1 MNNNQNPSDMKK
13 WFRRIVSTCLIA
25 VLINSSILPQFDY
38 IYQVHAEENDSAESN
53 AVVEEE
59 TVDGNHSQEDPE
71 TKNVQEDQTEQD
83 SQGSSTAQDS
93 VTQSPQENPVDQQIQ
108 EQGQPANVLKA
119 DNTEQRKEQEEKQK
133 EDIQQKISPELSVTL
148 TAQTDFPEGAVG
160 KINVLEGEGL
170 DNLKKSLNLYLEK
183 DKQELSEV
191 NLPMEIGFVNEAGE
205 EQEKKEQ
212 VTVTVTPGEE
222 ELYQQLKALDQE
234 EKLLLYHQKKTEEG
248 NEWEKL
254 DYQLYDKTENAPS
267 HIEFK
272 TESMSPFLFVQTTK
286 KQEEEKKET
295 PKPQESPSGGAEGT
309 ASAVSEDKVN
319 VGEFNVVFSD
329 GATKNSENQWVWNPT
344 ESASGHLFV
353 YNLSYSVSG
362 IVSDEPGALRFELP
376 LHILKD
382 RDGNWADTFECPYIL
397 KSEVQEGDDIDFV
410 YEIDEENN
418 KVIIYNDKKITTN
431 AGYIEVGYSTTKST
445 LDYKDM
451 EPSEEMTASIQVKGT
466 NGTTDEKTATGNQV
480 YIDTHATIAW
490 TQIMPTPSY
499 YSEWQSGWGDE
510 PTDADQYYYLVWE
523 IRSSVKKITSPYTFQ
538 LDDTF
543 TELSGNV
550 VGYKLSGQS
559 TFTEKNTS
567 ENNRWDGTRYDYVLT
582 RYSKT
587 EADAKFKADKSYT
600 LSNKIKATVT
610 AIDGKDAKS
619 TANASQTWTYKIQ
632 EKPEEKEPVYQIPTG
647 ALYSEKYGIYG
658 QGLRVYSS
666 QDISDYTLE
675 ELVGKTK
682 ESIDPLKFSMSMT
695 GYPYPYTLSQG
706 TEPGTEA
713 DALAGHYGK
722 KNVSYKLS
730 DDTLSLEGTPLN
742 DEDYDIRGIQW
753 SAKMRTATYNKDKKS
768 FTETAIQDYKD
779 EDKIT
784 IEVRT
789 GAKDGTD
796 AWKKAAVYS
805 MKTGSYDSTEST
817 WVTDS
822 SGGNLTFAAGV
833 KGVRLSCANAYY
845 YTTLNMDLSVSLKGT
860 ENVLEII
867 DDKTKVALNN
877 QAESTMQQDGRII
890 FQRTRS
896 GSDYIQK
903 VIPTSD
909 IRKDITQT
917 KNDKRKKRYLVNWRL
932 KAQEC
937 YTDNE
942 GVHYL
947 RQDAGTF
954 YDLLPAGAALT
965 RSSVEVQAS
974 GSKLNDGNY
983 NITLKENYK
992 DTGRTLVTIQIKEPT
1007 TTGYQVSYQ
1016 TSHGYDEIQDHGK
1029 NLLNSAAYETGNAK
1043 IASGSPDDGGSITEK
1058 NLMAGLDAASSGN
1071 KFLYAEARHHI
1082 NILMAGNNGLKKQV
1096 KNEKEDE
1103 YRSESYVN
1111 QGGNYSYRIRVANN
1125 KVTRC
1130 KNLIFYDSL
1139 ESYYNSS
1146 EQTTEVK
1153 VSDWKGTLTGIDVST
1168 LRENGIQPVVYLSTV
1183 DRMNINQHRDLT
1195 EKQEDGTPVWIEYNE
1210 FLKTHNLED
1219 AHAVA
1224 VDASKKTDGSEFIL
1238 EGQKS
1243 LSFTLYMKAP
1253 ESDSMGKADPVAY
1266 NNIYMQQ
1273 DFLHGEGVDSEGTTQ
1288 FLHQD
1293 YTSLHYRVAGDIRL
1307 KKVDE
1312 TDDTIPAS
1320 GATYLLRGTSDYGT
1334 TYETTKVSDQKGE
1347 FSFTE
1352 IEKGTYEL
1360 LETACTNDWLLNTTV
1375 YTVNVD
1381 GTGKVTMVGQ
1391 SQDANGQFLV
1401 KDAPRIHGDL
1411 HFKKINSIT
1420 ENPINGVEFLLT
1432 GTSDYGNDVFQQAV
1446 SEGKEAG
1453 KYDAGEV
1460 TFNNLELGTYKL
1472 SETKTKDGYI
1482 LSRTEWTV
1490 QVNESGMVILRN
1502 PDGSEVKRDTDSTY
1516 LITNEPLHSIQ
1527 FIKTSTYG
1535 TNNTLTGAEFSLT
1548 GISDYGTNTDET
1560 GVSGEDGIVTIKGLE
1575 PGTYQLKETKA
1586 PENYELNTTIY
1597 TVVVKSNGDFTIDG
1611 LQKVTI
1617 GKAQIY
1623 DFKNIPTGGVVKLT
1637 KIWKDSKTNADRK
1650 IPDMTISAKKPSKNL
1665 KGYTITFVA
1674 NGGTFASGETTNE
1687 MVYSKDGKLVAGT
1700 YYKPTNGGSSFIGWY
1715 TEAING
1721 TEYEVDESGKPVT
1734 NLTEDIVVYAHY
1746 KPPMKY
1752 AVAIYGIG
1760 VDDVYDEATGN
1771 ISKGGLT
1778 FGPALGKKYVQS
1790 FKRHDPSGTTA
1801 EGHAHRC
1808 VHDDDWNTIIEW
1820 NTIDPYVY
1828 EQCIEE
1834 GCTHSVAL
1842 SKNTTTTILSEQFDP
1857 IKETGDGPST
1867 LYYELVTNNGNCY
1880 ENLRWHPNGGEE
1892 GTNKDG
1898 WGATRIRA
1906 MLNGADELTD
1916 KSEDNYSSEAAS
1928 DVHKSASVYTEGNCL
1943 LATFPQELQ
1952 DAIGARQVKY
1962 DSVYNQK
1969 TEENLKTS
1977 NDKLWLFSSNEVA
1990 DTIEDSCWNHLLE
2003 GTVYKKFINTNEKS
2017 NNARRPCYV
2026 KSKTGDAIYNFSSA
2040 WLRSSYGY
2048 LNYYALDLDYEGSVN
2063 GNYASNYVDGVS
2075 VGFTL
2080 KR

>member
-1 MNNNQNPSDMKK
+1 MNNNQNPSDKRK
-13 WFRRIVSTCLIA
+13 WYRRILSVCLIIA
-25 VLINSSILPQFDY
+25 MVNSSILPHFEH
-38 IYQVHAEENDSAESN
+38 IGQVQAEEIDPAEVDAVPEDETPENDN
-53 AVVEEE
+53 L
-59 TVDGNHSQEDPE
+59 QEQSE
-71 TKNVQEDQTEQD
+71 VQ
-83 SQGSSTAQDS
+83 
-93 VTQSPQENPVDQQIQ
+93 PQEAQESQKPQETTADQ
-108 EQGQPANVLKA
+108 EQAQPANVLQA
-119 DNTEQRKEQEEKQK
+119 DNSAQREEQEEKQK
-133 EDIQQKISPELSVTL
+133 ADAQQKISPELSVTL
-148 TAQTDFPEGAVG
+148 TAQTDFPENAVG

-183 DKQELSEV
+183 DKQELLEV
-191 NLPMEIGFVNEAGE
+191 HLPMEIGFVNEAGE

-222 ELYQQLKALDQE
+222 ELYQQLKALNQE
-234 EKLLLYHQKKTEEG
+234 KKLLLYHQKKTEEG

-254 DYQLYDKTENAPS
+254 DYQFYDKTEDAPAY
-267 HIEFK
+267 IEFK
-272 TESMSPFLFVQTTK
+272 TESMSPFLFVETTE
-286 KQEEEKKET
+286 KQEEEKKEEKT
-295 PKPQESPSGGAEGT
+295 EAPKLQKSPSSTVAGET
-309 ASAVSEDKVN
+309 ASEVSEDKVN
-319 VGEFNVVFSD
+319 VDDFNVVFSD
-329 GATKNSENQWVWNPT
+329 GATKNSSGHWVWNPT

-410 YEIDEENN
+410 YEIDEASN
-418 KVIIYNDKKITTN
+418 KVIISNYKKITTNN

-451 EPSEEMTASIQVKGT
+451 EPSDKMTASIQVKGT
-466 NGTTDEKTATGNQV
+466 NGTSDEKTATGDPV

-490 TQIMPTPSY
+490 TQKMPNPSY
-499 YSEWQSGWGDE
+499 YQEWQSGWGDK
-510 PTDADQYYYLVWE
+510 PADAEQYYYLVWE

-559 TFTEKNTS
+559 TFTKKNTS

-587 EADAKFKADKSYT
+587 EADAKFKADKSYM

-610 AIDGKDAKS
+610 AMDRKDS
-619 TANASQTWTYKIQ
+619 STTANASQTWTYKIQ
-632 EKPEEKEPVYQIPTG
+632 EKPEEKDQVYQIPTG

-658 QGLRVYSS
+658 QDSRVSSS

-675 ELVGKTK
+675 EFVRKTK
-682 ESIDPLKFSMSMT
+682 TSIEALKFSTYLT

-713 DALAGHYGK
+713 DALADRYGK
-722 KNVSYKLS
+722 KSVSYELK
-730 DDTLSLEGTPLN
+730 DDTLSLEGTPLK
-742 DEDYDIRGIQW
+742 DEDYDVLGIQW
-753 SAKMRTATYNKDKKS
+753 SAKMRTATYNKAKKS
-768 FTETAIQDYKD
+768 FTETAIEDYKD
-779 EDKIT
+779 EDKVT
-784 IEVRT
+784 IEVRI
-789 GAKDGTD
+789 GAKDGAD

-805 MKTGSYDSTEST
+805 MKTGGYEST
-817 WVTDS
+817 DTKWVTDS

-833 KGVRLSCANAYY
+833 KGVRLSCENAYY
-845 YTTLNMDLSVSLKGT
+845 YTTLNMDLSVALKGT
-860 ENVLEII
+860 EHVRGII
-867 DDKTKVALNN
+867 GEKTKVELNN

-903 VIPTSD
+903 MIPTSD

-917 KNDKRKKRYLVNWRL
+917 KNDKRKKRYLVNWRVQV
-932 KAQEC
+932 QER

-942 GVHYL
+942 GSHYL

-974 GSKLNDGNY
+974 RAKLNDGNY
-983 NITLKENYK
+983 NVILKENYK

-1007 TTGYQVSYQ
+1007 TTGYQISYQ
-1016 TSHGYDEIQDHGK
+1016 TSHDYDAIQDHGK
-1029 NLLNSAAYETGNAK
+1029 NLLNSVAYETGNAK
-1043 IASGSPDDGGSITEK
+1043 IASGSSDDGGSITEK

-1071 KFLYAEARHHI
+1071 KFLYAEARHYM
-1082 NILMAGNNGLKKQV
+1082 NVLMAGNNGLKKQV

-1103 YRSESYVN
+1103 YRNESYVN

-1146 EQTTEVK
+1146 NQTEEVK
-1153 VSDWKGTLTGIDVST
+1153 KSDWKGTLTGIDVST

-1183 DRMNINQHRDLT
+1183 DRMNLNHHHDLT

-1210 FLKTHNLED
+1210 FLKTHKLED

-1253 ESDSMGKADPVAY
+1253 ESDSTGKADPAAY

-1273 DFLHGEGVDSEGTTQ
+1273 DFLHGEDADSAGTQQ

-1293 YTSLHYRVAGDIRL
+1293 YTSLHYRVAGDIML

-1334 TYETTKVSDQKGE
+1334 TYETTKVSDRKGE

-1352 IEKGTYEL
+1352 VEKGTYEL

-1375 YTVNVD
+1375 YTVKIDEKGN
-1381 GTGKVTMVGQ
+1381 VTMEGQ
-1391 SQDANGQFLV
+1391 SKDANGQFLV

-1420 ENPINGVEFLLT
+1420 KNPINGVEFLLT
-1432 GTSDYGNDVFQQAV
+1432 GTSDYGNDVFQQAS
-1446 SEGKEAG
+1446 SEGEDAG
-1453 KYDAGEV
+1453 KNEAGEV

-1472 SETKTKDGYI
+1472 SETKTKEGYI

-1502 PDGSEVKRDTDSTY
+1502 SDGSEVKRDTDSTY
-1516 LITNEPLHSIQ
+1516 LITNEPLHSIS

-1535 TNNTLTGAEFSLT
+1535 KNITLTDAEFSLT

-1586 PENYELNTTIY
+1586 PKNYELNTTIY
-1597 TVVVKSNGDFTIDG
+1597 TVVVNSNGDFTIDG
-1611 LQKVTI
+1611 LQKI
-1617 GKAQIY
+1617 KMGLAEIY

-1637 KIWKDSKTNADRK
+1637 KIWKDSKTNEDRT
-1650 IPDMTISAKKPSKNL
+1650 IPDMTISTKKPSKNL
-1665 KGYTITFVA
+1665 KGYTITFDA
-1674 NGGTFASGETTNE
+1674 NGGIFASGATTNE
-1687 MVYSKDGKLVAGT
+1687 MVYSKDGTIVEGT
-1700 YYKPTNGGSSFIGWY
+1700 YALPKQEGNSFIGWY
-1715 TEAING
+1715 TKAKDG
-1721 TEYEVDESGKPVT
+1721 TEYEVDASSGKPVP
-1734 NLTEDIVVYAHY
+1734 NLTEDITVYAHY
-1746 KPPMKY
+1746 KPSKPPMKY
-1752 AVAIYGIG
+1752 AVAIYGICVDQLESGDAG
-1760 VDDVYDEATGN
+1760 V
-1771 ISKGGLT
+1771 T
-1778 FGPALGKKYVQS
+1778 FGPALGENYVQR
-1790 FKRHDPSGTTA
+1790 FKSHNPTGTT
-1801 EGHAHRC
+1801 EIGKNVHRC
-1808 VHDDDWNTIIEW
+1808 VHNDDWKTIIEW
-1820 NTIDPYVY
+1820 NTKDPYVY
-1828 EQCIEE
+1828 EQCIAE

-1857 IKETGDGPST
+1857 IKETGDGPSA

-1880 ENLRWHPNGGEE
+1880 ENLRWHPNGGSY

-1906 MLNGADELTD
+1906 MLNGADGWTD
-1916 KSEDNYSSEAAS
+1916 TGENNYSYYASS
-1928 DVHKSASVYTEGNCL
+1928 DVKKSASIYTADNCL
-1943 LATFPQELQ
+1943 FATFPKELQ
-1952 DAIGARQVKY
+1952 EAIGARQVKY
-1962 DSVYNQK
+1962 DSVYDQKDKKNQK
-1969 TEENLKTS
+1969 TT

-1990 DTIEDSCWNHLLE
+1990 STIDSFYYDHPLE
-2003 GTVYKKFINTNEKS
+2003 GSVYEKYYETGRGSNDARVPWYVDSNTG
-2017 NNARRPCYV
+2017 NAN
-2026 KSKTGDAIYNFSSA
+2026 GDTHWA

-2048 LNYYALDLDYEGSVN
+2048 SDSRALSLYSEGYISYGSANYYC
-2063 GNYASNYVDGVS
+2063 GVS

>member
-1 MNNNQNPSDMKK
+1 MNNNQNPSDKRK
-13 WFRRIVSTCLIA
+13 WYRRILSVCLIIA
-25 VLINSSILPQFDY
+25 MVNSSILPHFEH
-38 IYQVHAEENDSAESN
+38 IGQVQAEEIDPAEVDAVDAVPEDETPENDN
-53 AVVEEE
+53 L
-59 TVDGNHSQEDPE
+59 QEQSE
-71 TKNVQEDQTEQD
+71 VQ
-83 SQGSSTAQDS
+83 
-93 VTQSPQENPVDQQIQ
+93 PQEAQESQKPQETTADQ
-108 EQGQPANVLKA
+108 EQAQPANVLQA
-119 DNTEQRKEQEEKQK
+119 DNSAQREEQKEKQK
-133 EDIQQKISPELSVTL
+133 TDAQQKISQELSVTL
-148 TAQTDFPEGAVG
+148 TAQTDFPENAVG

-183 DKQELSEV
+183 DKQELLEV
-191 NLPMEIGFVNEAGE
+191 HLPMEIGFVNEAGE

-222 ELYQQLKALDQE
+222 ELYQQLKALNQE

-254 DYQLYDKTENAPS
+254 DYQFYDKTEDAPAY
-267 HIEFK
+267 IEFK
-272 TESMSPFLFVQTTK
+272 TESMSPFLFVETTE
-286 KQEEEKKET
+286 KQEEEKKEA
-295 PKPQESPSGGAEGT
+295 PKLQKSPSSTVAGET
-309 ASAVSEDKVN
+309 ASVASEDKVN
-319 VGEFNVVFSD
+319 VNTLNVDFSD
-329 GATKNSENQWVWNPT
+329 GATKNSAGRWVWNPT

-353 YNLSYSVSG
+353 YELSYSVSG
-362 IVSDEPGALRFELP
+362 TVSDEPESLRFALP

-382 RDGNWADTFECPYIL
+382 RNGNWADTFECPYIS
-397 KSEVQEGDDIDFV
+397 KSEAQKGDDVDFV
-410 YEIDEENN
+410 YEIDEKNN
-418 KVIIYNDKKITTN
+418 KIIISNYKKITTS

-451 EPSEEMTASIQVKGT
+451 EPSENMTASIRVEGT
-466 NGTTDEKTATGNQV
+466 NGTSDEKSATGDPV

-490 TQIMPTPSY
+490 TQKMPNPSY
-499 YSEWQSGWGDE
+499 YQEWQSGWGDK
-510 PTDADQYYYLVWE
+510 PADAEQYYYLVWE
-523 IRSSVKKITSPYTFQ
+523 IRSSVNKITSPYTFQ

-543 TELSGNV
+543 TDLSGDV
-550 VGYKLSGQS
+550 VGYKFSGQS
-559 TFTEKNTS
+559 TFTETNTA

-587 EADAKFKADKSYT
+587 DADEKFKADESYT

-610 AIDGKDAKS
+610 ATDGKDSS
-619 TANASQTWTYKIQ
+619 TTADASQTWTYKSQ
-632 EKPEEKEPVYQIPTG
+632 EKPEEKDPSYQIPIG
-647 ALYSEKYGIYG
+647 ALDSEKYGIYG
-658 QGLRVYSS
+658 QDSRVGSS
-666 QDISDYTLE
+666 QDISDYTLDE
-675 ELVGKTK
+675 FVRQTK
-682 ESIDPLKFSMSMT
+682 ASIEPLKFSTYLT
-695 GYPYPYTLSQG
+695 GYPYPYTLNQG

-722 KNVSYKLS
+722 KKVSYKLV
-730 DDTLSLEGTPLN
+730 DDTLSLERTSLN
-742 DEDYDIRGIQW
+742 DEDYDILGIQW
-753 SAKMRTATYNKDKKS
+753 SAKMRTATYNKVKKS
-768 FTETAIQDYKD
+768 FTETAIEDYKE

-789 GAKDGTD
+789 DAKDGAD

-805 MKTGSYDSTEST
+805 MTTGGYNSTDT
-817 WVTDS
+817 KWVTDS

-833 KGVRLSCANAYY
+833 KGVRLSCENAYY
-845 YTTLNMDLSVSLKGT
+845 DTTLNMDLSVSLKGT
-860 ENVLEII
+860 EHVRGII
-867 DDKTKVALNN
+867 GEKTKVELNN
-877 QAESTMQQDGRII
+877 QAESTMQQGERII

-896 GSDYIQK
+896 GSDYVQK

-917 KNDKRKKRYLVNWRL
+917 KNDKRKKRYLVNWRVQV
-932 KAQEC
+932 QER

-942 GVHYL
+942 GSHYL

-974 GSKLNDGNY
+974 RAKLNDGNY
-983 NITLKENYK
+983 NVILKENYK

-1007 TTGYQVSYQ
+1007 TTGYQISYQ
-1016 TSHGYDEIQDHGK
+1016 TSHDYDAIQDHGK
-1029 NLLNSAAYETGNAK
+1029 NLLNSVAYETGNAK
-1043 IASGSPDDGGSITEK
+1043 IASGSSDDGGSITEK
-1058 NLMAGLDAASSGN
+1058 NLMAGLDTASSGN
-1071 KFLYAEARHHI
+1071 KFLYAEARHYM
-1082 NILMAGNNGLKKQV
+1082 NVLMAGNNGLKKQV

-1103 YRSESYVN
+1103 YRNESYVN
-1111 QGGNYSYRIRVANN
+1111 QGENYSYRIRVANN

-1146 EQTTEVK
+1146 NQTEEVK
-1153 VSDWKGTLTGIDVST
+1153 ISDWKGTLTGIDVST

-1183 DRMNINQHRDLT
+1183 DRMNINQHHDLT
-1195 EKQEDGTPVWIEYNE
+1195 EKQEDGTPIWIEYNE
-1210 FLKTHNLED
+1210 FLKTHKLED
-1219 AHAVA
+1219 VHAVA

-1253 ESDSMGKADPVAY
+1253 ESYDTDKADPAAY

-1273 DFLHGEGVDSEGTTQ
+1273 DFLHGEDATSAGTPQ

-1293 YTSLHYRVAGDIRL
+1293 YTSLHYRVTGDIRL

-1334 TYETTKVSDQKGE
+1334 TYETTKVSDRKGE

-1375 YTVNVD
+1375 YTVKID
-1381 GTGKVTMVGQ
+1381 GKGTVTMPGQ

-1411 HFKKINSIT
+1411 HFKKIDSIT
-1420 ENPINGVEFLLT
+1420 ENPINDVEFLLT
-1432 GTSDYGNDVFQQAV
+1432 GTSDYGNDVFQQAA
-1446 SEGKEAG
+1446 SEGKDAG
-1453 KYDAGEV
+1453 KNDAGEV
-1460 TFNNLELGTYKL
+1460 IFNNLELGTYKL
-1472 SETKTKDGYI
+1472 SETKAKAGYI

-1502 PDGSEVKRDTDSTY
+1502 PDGGEVEKNRESTY
-1516 LITNEPLHSIQ
+1516 LIENEPLHSIS

-1535 TNNTLTGAEFSLT
+1535 TNITLTGAEFSLT

-1560 GVSGEDGIVTIKGLE
+1560 GESGSDGIVTINNLE
-1575 PGTYQLKETKA
+1575 PGTYQLRETKA

-1597 TVVVKSNGDFTIDG
+1597 TVVVKSNGGFTIDG
-1611 LQKVTI
+1611 LQKITI
-1617 GKAQIY
+1617 SSAQIY

-1637 KIWKDSKTNADRK
+1637 KIWKDSKTNTDRS
-1650 IPDMTISAKKPSKNL
+1650 IPDMTISTKKPSKDL
-1665 KGYTITFVA
+1665 RGYTITFDA
-1674 NGGTFASGETTNE
+1674 NGGTFAGGATINE
-1687 MVYSKDGKLVAGT
+1687 MVYSKDGNVADGT
-1700 YYKPTNGGSSFIGWY
+1700 YYKPTNGDSSFIGWY
-1715 TEAING
+1715 TKDKDG
-1721 TEYEVDESGKPVT
+1721 TEYKVAENGKPVT
-1734 NLTEDIVVYAHY
+1734 PLTEDITVYAHY

-1752 AVAIYGIG
+1752 AVAIYGIC
-1760 VDDVYDEATGN
+1760 VDELESGEA
-1771 ISKGGLT
+1771 GLT
-1778 FGPALGKKYVQS
+1778 FGPALGESYVQS
-1790 FKRHDPSGTTA
+1790 FKNHVPSGKTKLGN
-1801 EGHAHRC
+1801 EYRC
-1808 VHDDDWNTIIEW
+1808 VHDDDWNKIIEW
-1820 NTIDPYVY
+1820 NKEDPYVY
-1828 EQCIEE
+1828 EQCIEK
-1834 GCTHSVAL
+1834 GCTHSVVL

-1867 LYYELVTNNGNCY
+1867 LYYELVTNNGKCF
-1880 ENLRWHPNGGEE
+1880 ENLRWHPNGGTY

-1906 MLNGADELTD
+1906 MLNGADALTD
-1916 KSEDNYSSEAAS
+1916 TEENKYSNYASS
-1928 DVHKSASVYTEGNCL
+1928 DVNKSARIYTADNCL
-1943 LATFPQELQ
+1943 FATFPKELQ
-1952 DAIGARQVKY
+1952 EAIGARQVKY
-1962 DSVYNQK
+1962 DSIYDQKDKKNQK
-1969 TEENLKTS
+1969 TT

-1990 DTIEDSCWNHLLE
+1990 ETINYAYYKHPLE
-2003 GTVYKKFINTNEKS
+2003 GNVYKKFENTDGNR
-2017 NNARRPCYV
+2017 NNARRPYIV
-2026 KSKTGDAIYNFSSA
+2026 NSNTGDTISYVNWA
-2040 WLRSSYGY
+2040 WLRSSYGDGYNSALY
-2048 LNYYALDLDYEGSVN
+2048 LDDAGAVDYAYTNYRG
-2063 GNYASNYVDGVS
+2063 GVS

-2080 KR
+2080 ER

>member
-1 MNNNQNPSDMKK
+1 MNNNQNPSDKRK
-13 WFRRIVSTCLIA
+13 WYRRILSVCLIIA
-25 VLINSSILPQFDY
+25 MVNSSILPHFEH
-38 IYQVHAEENDSAESN
+38 IGQVQAEEI
-53 AVVEEE
+53 
-59 TVDGNHSQEDPE
+59 DPE
-71 TKNVQEDQTEQD
+71 EVDAVDAVPEDETPENDNLQEQSEVQ
-83 SQGSSTAQDS
+83 
-93 VTQSPQENPVDQQIQ
+93 PQEAQESQKPQETTADQ
-108 EQGQPANVLKA
+108 EQVQPANVLQA
-119 DNTEQRKEQEEKQK
+119 DNTAQREEQKEKQK
-133 EDIQQKISPELSVTL
+133 ADAQQKISPELSVTL
-148 TAQTDFPEGAVG
+148 TAQTDFPENAVG

-183 DKQELSEV
+183 DKQELLEV
-191 NLPMEIGFVNEAGE
+191 HLPMEIGFVNEAGE

-222 ELYQQLKALDQE
+222 ELYQQLKALNQE

-254 DYQLYDKTENAPS
+254 DYQFYDKTEDAPAY
-267 HIEFK
+267 IEFK
-272 TESMSPFLFVQTTK
+272 TESMSPFLFVETTEK
-286 KQEEEKKET
+286 KEEEKKEEKIEA
-295 PKPQESPSGGAEGT
+295 PKPQKTPSGTAAEGT
-309 ASAVSEDKVN
+309 ASVASEDKVS
-319 VGEFNVVFSD
+319 VEQFNAVFSD
-329 GATKNSENQWVWNPT
+329 GATKNSSGQWVWNPT

-382 RDGNWADTFECPYIL
+382 RDGNGADTFECPYIL

-410 YEIDEENN
+410 YEIDEANN
-418 KVIIYNDKKITTN
+418 KIIISNYKKITTT
-431 AGYIEVGYSTTKST
+431 AGYIEVGYSTAKST

-451 EPSEEMTASIQVKGT
+451 ESSENMTASIQVKGT
-466 NGTTDEKTATGNQV
+466 NGTSAEKSATGDPV

-490 TQIMPTPSY
+490 TQKMPNPSY
-499 YSEWQSGWGDE
+499 YSEWQSGWGGRPAVAE
-510 PTDADQYYYLVWE
+510 QYYYLVWE
-523 IRSSVKKITSPYTFQ
+523 IRSSVNEVTSPYTFQ

-543 TELSGNV
+543 TDLSGDV
-550 VGYKLSGQS
+550 VGYKFSGQS

-567 ENNRWDGTRYDYVLT
+567 ENNRWDGIRYDYVLT

-587 EADAKFKADKSYT
+587 QADGKLETDKKYT

-610 AIDGKDAKS
+610 ATDGKDAKT
-619 TANASQTWTYKIQ
+619 TADASQTWTYKIQ
-632 EKPEEKEPVYQIPTG
+632 EKPEEKYQIPTG

-658 QGLRVYSS
+658 RDSRVRSS

-675 ELVGKTK
+675 EFVSKTK
-682 ESIDPLKFSMSMT
+682 GSIEPLKFST
-695 GYPYPYTLSQG
+695 YLIGYPYPYTLSQG
-706 TEPGTEA
+706 TEPGTET
-713 DALAGHYGK
+713 DALEEHYGK

-730 DDTLSLEGTPLN
+730 DDTLFLEGTPL
-742 DEDYDIRGIQW
+742 DDKDYDIRGIQW

-784 IEVRT
+784 IEVRI
-789 GAKDGTD
+789 GAKDGAD

-805 MKTGSYDSTEST
+805 MKTGSYESIEST
-817 WVTDS
+817 LVTES

-833 KGVRLSCANAYY
+833 KGVRLSCENAYY

-860 ENVLEII
+860 ENVLGII
-867 DDKTKVALNN
+867 SDKTKVELNN
-877 QAESTMQQDGRII
+877 QAESTMQQGERII

-909 IRKDITQT
+909 IRKDIMQT
-917 KNDKRKKRYLVNWRL
+917 KNDKRKKRYLVNWRVQV
-932 KAQEC
+932 QER

-942 GVHYL
+942 GLHYL

-965 RSSVEVQAS
+965 RSSVEVQVS

-983 NITLKENYK
+983 NVTLKENYK

-1016 TSHGYDEIQDHGK
+1016 TSHDYDAIQDHGK

-1071 KFLYAEARHHI
+1071 KFLYAESRHYI
-1082 NILMAGNNGLKKQV
+1082 SVLMAGNNGLKKQV

-1103 YRSESYVN
+1103 YRNESYVN

-1130 KNLIFYDSL
+1130 KSLIFYDSL
-1139 ESYYNSS
+1139 ESYYNLS

-1153 VSDWKGTLTGIDVST
+1153 VSDWKGTFTGIDVST

-1183 DRMNINQHRDLT
+1183 DRMNLNQHHDLT
-1195 EKQEDGTPVWIEYNE
+1195 EKQEDGTPVWIESNE
-1210 FLKTHNLED
+1210 FLETHKLED
-1219 AHAVA
+1219 VHAVA

-1253 ESDSMGKADPVAY
+1253 ESDSTGKADPVAY

-1293 YTSLHYRVAGDIRL
+1293 YTSLHYRVTGDIRL

-1334 TYETTKVSDQKGE
+1334 TYETTKVSDRKGE

-1360 LETACTNDWLLNTTV
+1360 LETACTNDWMLNTTV
-1375 YTVNVD
+1375 YTVKID
-1381 GTGKVTMVGQ
+1381 GNGTVTMEGQ

-1411 HFKKINSIT
+1411 HFKKIDSIT
-1420 ENPINGVEFLLT
+1420 ENPINDVEFLLT
-1432 GTSDYGNDVFQQAV
+1432 GTSDYGNDVFQQAA
-1446 SEGKEAG
+1446 SEGKEAE

-1516 LITNEPLHSIQ
+1516 MITNEPLHSIR

-1535 TNNTLTGAEFSLT
+1535 KNITLTGAEFSLT
-1548 GISDYGTNTDET
+1548 GISDYGTNTDKT
-1560 GVSGEDGIVTIKGLE
+1560 GVSGNDGIVTIDGLE

-1597 TVVVKSNGDFTIDG
+1597 TVIVKSDGDFTIDG
-1611 LQKVTI
+1611 LQKVTM

-1623 DFKNIPTGGVVKLT
+1623 EFKNIPTGGVVKLT
-1637 KIWKDSKTNADRK
+1637 KIWKDSKTNAQRK
-1650 IPDMTISAKKPSKNL
+1650 IPDMTISTKKPSKDL
-1665 KGYTITFVA
+1665 RGYTITFDA
-1674 NGGTFASGETTNE
+1674 NGGTFAGGATTNE
-1687 MVYSKDGKLVAGT
+1687 MVYSTDGTKVDGT
-1700 YYKPTNGGSSFIGWY
+1700 YYKPTNGDSSFRGWY
-1715 TEAING
+1715 TKAKDG
-1721 TEYEVDESGKPVT
+1721 TEYEVDESGKPAT
-1734 NLTEDIVVYAHY
+1734 TLTEDITVYAHY
-1746 KPPMKY
+1746 LPPMKY
-1752 AVAIYGIG
+1752 AVAIYGIC
-1760 VDDVYDEATGN
+1760 VDQLESGEA
-1771 ISKGGLT
+1771 GLT
-1778 FGPALGKKYVQS
+1778 FGPALGENYVQS
-1790 FKRHDPSGTTA
+1790 FKSHEPGEITTLGN
-1801 EGHAHRC
+1801 EHRC
-1808 VHDDDWNTIIEW
+1808 VHNDDWNKIIEW
-1820 NTIDPYVY
+1820 NKKDPYVY
-1828 EQCIEE
+1828 EQCIKE
-1834 GCTHSVAL
+1834 GCTHSVVL
-1842 SKNTTTTILSEQFDP
+1842 SKNTTTTILKEKFNS

-1867 LYYELVTNNGNCY
+1867 LYYELVTENQNGACF
-1880 ENLRWHPNGGEE
+1880 ENLRWHPNGGTE
-1892 GTNKDG
+1892 GTNTDG

-1906 MLNGADELTD
+1906 MLNGADDLTD
-1916 KSEDNYSSEAAS
+1916 KGENNYSKYASS
-1928 DVHKSASVYTEGNCL
+1928 DVNKSANIYTPYNCL
-1943 LATFPQELQ
+1943 FATFPQELQ
-1952 DAIGARQVKY
+1952 AAIGKRKVKY
-1962 DSVYNQK
+1962 DSVNNQK
-1969 TEENLKTS
+1969 NEDNLKTT

-1990 DTIEDSCWNHLLE
+1990 DMISYSVYNHPLE
-2003 GTVYKKFINTNEKS
+2003 GSVYKKFKYTFDSVEYE
-2017 NNARRPCYV
+2017 RRPYRLY
-2026 KSKTGDAIYNFSSA
+2026 STSTGNTYGAMFGA
-2040 WLRSSYGY
+2040 WLRSSHES
-2048 LNYYALDLDYEGSVN
+2048 LNQKALTLNN
-2063 GNYASNYVDGVS
+2063 GALSYSNAYSTYGVS

-2080 KR
+2080 ER

>member
-1 MNNNQNPSDMKK
+1 MNNNQNPSDKRK
-13 WFRRIVSTCLIA
+13 WYRRILSVCLIIA
-25 VLINSSILPQFDY
+25 MVNSSILPHFEH
-38 IYQVHAEENDSAESN
+38 IGQVQAEEI
-53 AVVEEE
+53 
-59 TVDGNHSQEDPE
+59 DPE
-71 TKNVQEDQTEQD
+71 EVDAVDAVPEDETPENDNLQEQSEVQ
-83 SQGSSTAQDS
+83 
-93 VTQSPQENPVDQQIQ
+93 PQEAQESQKPQETTADQ
-108 EQGQPANVLKA
+108 EQVQPANVLQA
-119 DNTEQRKEQEEKQK
+119 DNTAQREEQKEKQK
-133 EDIQQKISPELSVTL
+133 ADAQQKISPELSVTL
-148 TAQTDFPEGAVG
+148 TAQTDFPENAVG

-183 DKQELSEV
+183 DKQELLEV
-191 NLPMEIGFVNEAGE
+191 HLPMEIGFVNEAGE

-222 ELYQQLKALDQE
+222 ELYQQLKALNQE

-254 DYQLYDKTENAPS
+254 DYQFYDKTEDAPAY
-267 HIEFK
+267 IEFK
-272 TESMSPFLFVQTTK
+272 TESMSPFLFVETTEK
-286 KQEEEKKET
+286 KEEEKKEEKIEA
-295 PKPQESPSGGAEGT
+295 PKPQKTPSGTAAEGT
-309 ASAVSEDKVN
+309 ASVASEDKVS
-319 VGEFNVVFSD
+319 VEQFNAVFSD
-329 GATKNSENQWVWNPT
+329 GATKNSSGQWVWNPT

-382 RDGNWADTFECPYIL
+382 RDGNGADTFECPYIL

-410 YEIDEENN
+410 YEIDEANN
-418 KVIIYNDKKITTN
+418 KIIISNYKKITTT
-431 AGYIEVGYSTTKST
+431 AGYIEVGYSTAKST

-451 EPSEEMTASIQVKGT
+451 ESSENMTASIQVKGT
-466 NGTTDEKTATGNQV
+466 NGTSDEKTATGDPV

-490 TQIMPTPSY
+490 TQKMPNPSY
-499 YSEWQSGWGDE
+499 YSEWQSGWGDR
-510 PTDADQYYYLVWE
+510 PADAEQYYYLVWE
-523 IRSSVKKITSPYTFQ
+523 IRSSVNEITSPYTFQ

-543 TELSGNV
+543 TDLSGDAV
-550 VGYKLSGQS
+550 RYKFSGQS

-587 EADAKFKADKSYT
+587 QADGKLETDKKYT

-610 AIDGKDAKS
+610 ATDGMDAKT
-619 TANASQTWTYKIQ
+619 TADASQTWTYKIQ
-632 EKPEEKEPVYQIPTG
+632 EKNDPGYKIPIA
-647 ALYSEKYGIYG
+647 ALYLEKYGIYG
-658 QGLRVYSS
+658 QDSRVYSS

-675 ELVGKTK
+675 ELVSKTK

-695 GYPYPYTLSQG
+695 GYSYPYTLENG
-706 TEPGTEA
+706 EGPGTEA

-722 KNVSYKLS
+722 KKVSYKLV
-730 DDTLSLEGTPLN
+730 DDTLSLEGTSLK
-742 DEDYDIRGIQW
+742 DEDYDILGIRW

-789 GAKDGTD
+789 GAKDGAD
-796 AWKKAAVYS
+796 AWKTAAVYS
-805 MKTGSYDSTEST
+805 MKTGSYDSIEST
-817 WVTDS
+817 LVTDS

-833 KGVRLSCANAYY
+833 KGVRLSCENAYY
-845 YTTLNMDLSVSLKGT
+845 YTTLNMDLSVSLKRT
-860 ENVLEII
+860 ANVLGII
-867 DDKTKVALNN
+867 GDKAKIELNN
-877 QAESTMQQDGRII
+877 QAESTMQQGDRII
-890 FQRTRS
+890 FQKTRS

-903 VIPTSD
+903 VIPTSEM
-909 IRKDITQT
+909 RKDVTQT
-917 KNDKRKKRYLVNWRL
+917 KNDKRKKRYLINWRL

-954 YDLLPAGAALT
+954 YDLLPEGAALT
-965 RSSVEVQAS
+965 RNSVEVQAS

-983 NITLKENYK
+983 NITLKENYNN
-992 DTGRTLVTIQIKEPT
+992 TGRTLVTIQIKEPT

-1016 TSHGYDEIQDHGK
+1016 TSHDYDAIQDHGK

-1058 NLMAGLDAASSGN
+1058 NLMAGLNAASSGN

-1096 KNEKEDE
+1096 KNEKDDE

-1168 LRENGIQPVVYLSTV
+1168 LRENGIQPVIYLSTV
-1183 DRMNINQHRDLT
+1183 DRMNLNQHHDLT
-1195 EKQEDGTPVWIEYNE
+1195 EKQEDGTLLWIEYNE
-1210 FLKTHNLED
+1210 FLKTHKLED
-1219 AHAVA
+1219 VHAVA

-1253 ESDSMGKADPVAY
+1253 ESDSIGKQDPTTY

-1273 DFLHGEGVDSEGTTQ
+1273 NFLHGEDATSTGIPQ

-1293 YTSLHYRVAGDIRL
+1293 YTSLHYRVTGDIRL

-1334 TYETTKVSDQKGE
+1334 TYETTKVSDRKGE

-1360 LETACTNDWLLNTTV
+1360 LETACTNDWMLNTTV
-1375 YTVNVD
+1375 YTVKID
-1381 GTGKVTMVGQ
+1381 GNGTVTMEGQ

-1401 KDAPRIHGDL
+1401 KDARRIHGDL
-1411 HFKKINSIT
+1411 HFKKIDSIT
-1420 ENPINGVEFLLT
+1420 ENPINDVEFLLT
-1432 GTSDYGNDVFQQAV
+1432 GTSDYGNDVFQQAA
-1446 SEGKEAG
+1446 SEGKEAE

-1516 LITNEPLHSIQ
+1516 MITNEPLHSIR

-1535 TNNTLTGAEFSLT
+1535 KNITLTGAEFSLT
-1548 GISDYGTNTDET
+1548 GISDYGTNTDKT
-1560 GVSGEDGIVTIKGLE
+1560 GVSGNDGIVTIDGLE

-1597 TVVVKSNGDFTIDG
+1597 TVIVKSDGDFTIDG
-1611 LQKVTI
+1611 LQKVTM

-1623 DFKNIPTGGVVKLT
+1623 EFKNIPTGGVVKLT
-1637 KIWKDSKTNADRK
+1637 KIWKDSKTNAQRK
-1650 IPDMTISAKKPSKNL
+1650 IPDMTISTKKPSKDL
-1665 KGYTITFVA
+1665 RGYTITFDA
-1674 NGGTFASGETTNE
+1674 NGGTFAGGATTNE
-1687 MVYSKDGKLVAGT
+1687 MVYSTDGTKVDGT
-1700 YYKPTNGGSSFIGWY
+1700 YYKPTNGDSSFRGWY
-1715 TEAING
+1715 TKAKDG
-1721 TEYEVDESGKPVT
+1721 TEYEVDESGKPAT
-1734 NLTEDIVVYAHY
+1734 TLTEDITVYAHY
-1746 KPPMKY
+1746 LPPMKY
-1752 AVAIYGIG
+1752 AVAIYGIC
-1760 VDDVYDEATGN
+1760 VDQLESGEA
-1771 ISKGGLT
+1771 GLT
-1778 FGPALGKKYVQS
+1778 FGPALGENYVQS
-1790 FKRHDPSGTTA
+1790 FKSHEPGGITTLGN
-1801 EGHAHRC
+1801 EHRC
-1808 VHDDDWNTIIEW
+1808 VHNDDWNKIIEW
-1820 NTIDPYVY
+1820 NKKDPYVY
-1828 EQCIEE
+1828 EQCIKE
-1834 GCTHSVAL
+1834 GCTHSVVL
-1842 SKNTTTTILSEQFDP
+1842 SKNTTTTILKEKFNS

-1867 LYYELVTNNGNCY
+1867 LYYELVTENQNGACF
-1880 ENLRWHPNGGEE
+1880 ENLRWHPNGGTE
-1892 GTNKDG
+1892 GTNTDG

-1906 MLNGADELTD
+1906 MLNGADDLTD
-1916 KSEDNYSSEAAS
+1916 KGENNYSKYASS
-1928 DVHKSASVYTEGNCL
+1928 DVNKSANIYTPYNCL
-1943 LATFPQELQ
+1943 FATFPQELQ
-1952 DAIGARQVKY
+1952 AAIGKRKVKY
-1962 DSVYNQK
+1962 DSVNNQK
-1969 TEENLKTS
+1969 NEDNLKTT

-1990 DTIEDSCWNHLLE
+1990 DMISYSVYNHPLE
-2003 GTVYKKFINTNEKS
+2003 GSVYKKFKYTFDSVEYE
-2017 NNARRPCYV
+2017 RRPYRLY
-2026 KSKTGDAIYNFSSA
+2026 STSTGNTYGAMFGA
-2040 WLRSSYGY
+2040 WLRSSHES
-2048 LNYYALDLDYEGSVN
+2048 LNQKALTLNN
-2063 GNYASNYVDGVS
+2063 GALSYSNAYSTYGVS

-2080 KR
+2080 ER

>member
-1 MNNNQNPSDMKK
+1 MNNNQNPSDKRK
-13 WFRRIVSTCLIA
+13 WYRRILSVCLIIA
-25 VLINSSILPQFDY
+25 MVNSSILPHFEH
-38 IYQVHAEENDSAESN
+38 IGQVQAEEIDPAEVDAVDEVPEDETPENDN
-53 AVVEEE
+53 L
-59 TVDGNHSQEDPE
+59 QEQSE
-71 TKNVQEDQTEQD
+71 VQ
-83 SQGSSTAQDS
+83 
-93 VTQSPQENPVDQQIQ
+93 PQEAQESQKPQETTADQ
-108 EQGQPANVLKA
+108 EQAQPANVLQA
-119 DNTEQRKEQEEKQK
+119 DNSAQREEQEEKQK
-133 EDIQQKISPELSVTL
+133 ADAQQKISPELSVTL
-148 TAQTDFPEGAVG
+148 TAQTDFPENAVG

-183 DKQELSEV
+183 DKQELLEV
-191 NLPMEIGFVNEAGE
+191 HLPMEIGFVNEAGE

-234 EKLLLYHQKKTEEG
+234 KKLLLYHQKKTEEG

-254 DYQLYDKTENAPS
+254 DFRLYDKTEDAPAY
-267 HIEFK
+267 IEFK
-272 TESMSPFLFVQTTK
+272 TESMSPFLFVETTE
-286 KQEEEKKET
+286 KQEEEKKEA
-295 PKPQESPSGGAEGT
+295 PKLQKSPSSTVAGET
-309 ASAVSEDKVN
+309 ASVASEDKVN
-319 VGEFNVVFSD
+319 VNTLNVDFSD
-329 GATKNSENQWVWNPT
+329 GATKNSDGQWVWNPT

-353 YNLSYSVSG
+353 YELSYSVSG
-362 IVSDEPGALRFELP
+362 TVSDEPESLRFALP

-382 RDGNWADTFECPYIL
+382 RNGNWADTFECPYIS
-397 KSEVQEGDDIDFV
+397 KSEVQKGDDVDFV
-410 YEIDEENN
+410 YEIDEKNN
-418 KVIIYNDKKITTN
+418 KIIISNYKKITTS

-451 EPSEEMTASIQVKGT
+451 EPSENMTASIRVEGT
-466 NGTTDEKTATGNQV
+466 NGTSDEKSATGDLV

-490 TQIMPTPSY
+490 TQKMPNPSY
-499 YSEWQSGWGDE
+499 YQEWQSGWGDK
-510 PTDADQYYYLVWE
+510 PADADQYYYLVWE
-523 IRSSVKKITSPYTFQ
+523 IRSSVNKITSPYTFR

-543 TELSGNV
+543 TDLSGDV
-550 VGYKLSGQS
+550 VGYKFSGQS
-559 TFTEKNTS
+559 TFTKKNTS
-567 ENNRWDGTRYDYVLT
+567 ENNRWDGIRYDYVLT

-587 EADAKFKADKSYT
+587 EADTKFRADKSYT

-610 AIDGKDAKS
+610 ATDGKDS
-619 TANASQTWTYKIQ
+619 PTTADASQTWTYKIQ
-632 EKPEEKEPVYQIPTG
+632 EKPEEKDPSYQIPIG

-658 QGLRVYSS
+658 QDSRVDSS

-675 ELVGKTK
+675 EFVIKTK
-682 ESIDPLKFSMSMT
+682 DSIEPLKFSTYLT

-713 DALAGHYGK
+713 DALADRYGK

-753 SAKMRTATYNKDKKS
+753 SAKMRAATYNKEKKS
-768 FTETAIQDYKD
+768 FTETAIQNYKD

-789 GAKDGTD
+789 GAKDGAN

-805 MKTGSYDSTEST
+805 MKTGSYGSTEST
-817 WVTDS
+817 LVTDS

-860 ENVLEII
+860 EHVLGII
-867 DDKTKVALNN
+867 GEKTKVELNN
-877 QAESTMQQDGRII
+877 QSESTMQQDDRII

-917 KNDKRKKRYLVNWRL
+917 KNDKRKKRYLVNWRVQV
-932 KAQEC
+932 QEC
-937 YTDNE
+937 YTDND
-942 GVHYL
+942 GGHYL

-1016 TSHGYDEIQDHGK
+1016 TSHDYDAIQDHGK

-1043 IASGSPDDGGSITEK
+1043 IASGSSDDGGSITEK

-1071 KFLYAEARHHI
+1071 KFLYAEARHYM
-1082 NILMAGNNGLKKQV
+1082 NVLMAGNNGLKKQV

-1103 YRSESYVN
+1103 YRNESYVN

-1139 ESYYNSS
+1139 ESYYNLS

-1168 LRENGIQPVVYLSTV
+1168 LRENGIQPVIYLSTV
-1183 DRMNINQHRDLT
+1183 DRMNLNQHHDLT
-1195 EKQEDGTPVWIEYNE
+1195 EKQADGTPVWIEYNE
-1210 FLKTHNLED
+1210 FLKTHKLEV

-1253 ESDSMGKADPVAY
+1253 EADSTKKTDPMAY

-1273 DFLHGEGVDSEGTTQ
+1273 DFLHGEDATSAGTSQ

-1293 YTSLHYRVAGDIRL
+1293 YTSLHYRVTGDIML
-1307 KKVDE
+1307 KKVDA

-1334 TYETTKVSDQKGE
+1334 TYETTKVSDRKGE

-1352 IEKGTYEL
+1352 VEKGTYEL

-1375 YTVNVD
+1375 YTVKID
-1381 GTGKVTMVGQ
+1381 GKGTVTMPGQ
-1391 SQDANGQFLV
+1391 SRDAKGQFLV

-1411 HFKKINSIT
+1411 HFKKIDSIT
-1420 ENPINGVEFLLT
+1420 DNPINDVEFLLT
-1432 GTSDYGNDVFQQAV
+1432 GMSDYGNDVFQQAA
-1446 SEGKEAG
+1446 SEGKDAG

-1472 SETKTKDGYI
+1472 SETKAKDGYI

-1516 LITNEPLHSIQ
+1516 TITNEPLHSIR

-1535 TNNTLTGAEFSLT
+1535 TNNYLEGAEFSLT
-1548 GISDYGTNTDET
+1548 GISDYGTNTDKT
-1560 GVSGEDGIVTIKGLE
+1560 GVSGSDGIVTIDGLE

-1586 PENYELNTTIY
+1586 PKNYELNTTIY
-1597 TVVVKSNGDFTIDG
+1597 TVVLKSDGDFTIDG
-1611 LQKVTI
+1611 LQKI
-1617 GKAQIY
+1617 IISSAQIY

-1637 KIWKDSKTNADRK
+1637 KIWKDSKTNAQRE
-1650 IPDMTISAKKPSKNL
+1650 IPNMTISTKKPSKDL
-1665 KGYTITFVA
+1665 RGYTITFDA
-1674 NGGTFASGETTNE
+1674 NGGTFAGGATTNE
-1687 MVYSKDGKLVAGT
+1687 MVYSKEGSLVSGT
-1700 YYKPTNGGSSFIGWY
+1700 YYKPIKEDGSFIGWY
-1715 TEAING
+1715 TKEKDG
-1721 TEYEVDESGKPVT
+1721 TEYKVDASGKPVT
-1734 NLTEDIVVYAHY
+1734 NLTEDITVYAHY

-1752 AVAIYGIG
+1752 AVAIYGIC

-1778 FGPALGKKYVQS
+1778 FGPALGENYVQS
-1790 FKRHDPSGTTA
+1790 FKNHNPSETTEA
-1801 EGHAHRC
+1801 GHVHRC
-1808 VHDDDWNTIIEW
+1808 VHDDDWKTIIEW
-1820 NTIDPYVY
+1820 NKKDPYVY
-1828 EQCIEE
+1828 EQCIKE

-1842 SKNTTTTILSEQFDP
+1842 SKNTTTTILSEQFDT

-1867 LYYELVTNNGNCY
+1867 LLYELVTNNGDSNCF
-1880 ENLRWHPNGGEE
+1880 ENLRWHPNGGKY
-1892 GTNKDG
+1892 GTTAGG

-1916 KSEDNYSSEAAS
+1916 KGEDNYCIYSTSI
-1928 DVHKSASVYTEGNCL
+1928 DVHKSASIYTTGNCL
-1943 LATFPQELQ
+1943 FATFPQELQ

-1962 DSVYNQK
+1962 DSDSDNR
-1969 TEENLKTS
+1969 TEANLKIR
-1977 NDKLWLFSSNEVA
+1977 NDKLWLFNPNELA
-1990 DTIEDSCWNHLLE
+1990 DRIDNSYTSHPLE
-2003 GTVYKKFINTNEKS
+2003 GRVYEKFKGTEVYSDATVRKAFMVK
-2017 NNARRPCYV
+2017 NADGNITEENYEV
-2026 KSKTGDAIYNFSSA
+2026 
-2040 WLRSSYGY
+2040 WLRTSYGSE
-2048 LNYYALDLDYEGSVN
+2048 YAMVINNTGTFV
-2063 GNYASNYVDGVS
+2063 GCGVYAPFGVS

>member
-1 MNNNQNPSDMKK
+1 MNNNQNPSDKRK
-13 WFRRIVSTCLIA
+13 WYRRILSVCLIIA
-25 VLINSSILPQFDY
+25 MVNSSILPHFEH
-38 IYQVHAEENDSAESN
+38 IGQVQAEEI
-53 AVVEEE
+53 
-59 TVDGNHSQEDPE
+59 DPE
-71 TKNVQEDQTEQD
+71 EVDAVDAVPEDETPENDNLQEQSEVQ
-83 SQGSSTAQDS
+83 
-93 VTQSPQENPVDQQIQ
+93 PQEAQESQKPQETTADQ
-108 EQGQPANVLKA
+108 EQVQPANVLQA
-119 DNTEQRKEQEEKQK
+119 DNTAQREEQKEKQK
-133 EDIQQKISPELSVTL
+133 ADAQQKISPELSVTL
-148 TAQTDFPEGAVG
+148 TAQTDFPENAVG

-183 DKQELSEV
+183 DKQELLEV
-191 NLPMEIGFVNEAGE
+191 HLPMEIGFVNEAGE

-222 ELYQQLKALDQE
+222 ELYQQLKALNQE

-254 DYQLYDKTENAPS
+254 DYQFYDKTEDAPAY
-267 HIEFK
+267 IEFK
-272 TESMSPFLFVQTTK
+272 TESMSPFLFVETTEK
-286 KQEEEKKET
+286 KEEEKKEEKIEA
-295 PKPQESPSGGAEGT
+295 PKPQKTPSGTAAEGT
-309 ASAVSEDKVN
+309 ASVASEDKVS
-319 VGEFNVVFSD
+319 VEQFNAVFSD
-329 GATKNSENQWVWNPT
+329 GATKNSSGQWVWNPT

-382 RDGNWADTFECPYIL
+382 RDGNGADTFECPYIL

-410 YEIDEENN
+410 YEIDEANN
-418 KVIIYNDKKITTN
+418 KIIISNYKKITTT
-431 AGYIEVGYSTTKST
+431 AGYIEVGYSTAKST

-451 EPSEEMTASIQVKGT
+451 ESSENMTASIQVKGT
-466 NGTTDEKTATGNQV
+466 NGTSAEKSATGDPV

-490 TQIMPTPSY
+490 TQKMPNPSY
-499 YSEWQSGWGDE
+499 YSEWQSGWGGRPAVAE
-510 PTDADQYYYLVWE
+510 QYYYLVWE
-523 IRSSVKKITSPYTFQ
+523 IRSSVNEVTSPYTFQ

-543 TELSGNV
+543 TDLSGDV
-550 VGYKLSGQS
+550 VGYKFSGQS

-567 ENNRWDGTRYDYVLT
+567 ENNRWDGIRYDYVLT

-587 EADAKFKADKSYT
+587 QADGKLETDKKYT

-610 AIDGKDAKS
+610 ATDGKDAKT
-619 TANASQTWTYKIQ
+619 TADASQTWTYKIQ
-632 EKPEEKEPVYQIPTG
+632 EKPEEKYQIPTG

-658 QGLRVYSS
+658 RDSRVRSS

-675 ELVGKTK
+675 EFVSKTK
-682 ESIDPLKFSMSMT
+682 GSIEPLKFST
-695 GYPYPYTLSQG
+695 YLIGYPYPYTLSQG
-706 TEPGTEA
+706 TEPGTET
-713 DALAGHYGK
+713 DALEEHYGK

-730 DDTLSLEGTPLN
+730 DDTLFLEGTPL
-742 DEDYDIRGIQW
+742 DDKDYDIRGIQW

-784 IEVRT
+784 IEVRI
-789 GAKDGTD
+789 GAKDGAD

-805 MKTGSYDSTEST
+805 MKTGSYESIEST
-817 WVTDS
+817 LVTES

-833 KGVRLSCANAYY
+833 KGVRLSCENAYY

-860 ENVLEII
+860 ENVLGII
-867 DDKTKVALNN
+867 SDKTKVELNN
-877 QAESTMQQDGRII
+877 QAESTMQQGERII

-909 IRKDITQT
+909 IRKDIMQT
-917 KNDKRKKRYLVNWRL
+917 KNDKRKKRYLVNWRVQV
-932 KAQEC
+932 QER

-942 GVHYL
+942 GLHYL

-965 RSSVEVQAS
+965 RSSVEVQVS

-983 NITLKENYK
+983 NVTLKENYK

-1016 TSHGYDEIQDHGK
+1016 TSHDYDAIQDHGK

-1071 KFLYAEARHHI
+1071 KFLYAESRHYI
-1082 NILMAGNNGLKKQV
+1082 SVLMAGNNGLKKQV

-1103 YRSESYVN
+1103 YRNESYVN

-1130 KNLIFYDSL
+1130 KSLIFYDSL
-1139 ESYYNSS
+1139 ESYYNLS

-1153 VSDWKGTLTGIDVST
+1153 VSDWKGTFTGIDVST

-1183 DRMNINQHRDLT
+1183 DRMNLNQHHDLT
-1195 EKQEDGTPVWIEYNE
+1195 EKQEDGTPVWIESNE
-1210 FLKTHNLED
+1210 FLETHKLED
-1219 AHAVA
+1219 VHAVA

-1253 ESDSMGKADPVAY
+1253 ESDSTGKADPVAY

-1293 YTSLHYRVAGDIRL
+1293 YTSLHYRVTGDIRL

-1334 TYETTKVSDQKGE
+1334 TYETTKVSDRKGE

-1360 LETACTNDWLLNTTV
+1360 LETACTNDWMLNTTV
-1375 YTVNVD
+1375 YTVKID
-1381 GTGKVTMVGQ
+1381 GNGTVTMEGQ

-1411 HFKKINSIT
+1411 HFKKIDSIT
-1420 ENPINGVEFLLT
+1420 ENPINDVEFLLT
-1432 GTSDYGNDVFQQAV
+1432 GTSDYGNDVFQQAA
-1446 SEGKEAG
+1446 SEGKEAE

-1516 LITNEPLHSIQ
+1516 MITNEPLHSIR

-1535 TNNTLTGAEFSLT
+1535 KNITLTGAEFSLT
-1548 GISDYGTNTDET
+1548 GISDYGTNTDKT
-1560 GVSGEDGIVTIKGLE
+1560 GVSGNDGIVTIDGLE

-1597 TVVVKSNGDFTIDG
+1597 TVIVKSDGDFTIDG
-1611 LQKVTI
+1611 LQKVTM

-1623 DFKNIPTGGVVKLT
+1623 EFKNIPTGGVVKLT
-1637 KIWKDSKTNADRK
+1637 KIWKDSKTNAQRK
-1650 IPDMTISAKKPSKNL
+1650 IPDMTISTKKPSKDL
-1665 KGYTITFVA
+1665 RGYTITFDA
-1674 NGGTFASGETTNE
+1674 NGGTFAGGATTNE
-1687 MVYSKDGKLVAGT
+1687 MVYSTDGTKVDGT
-1700 YYKPTNGGSSFIGWY
+1700 YYKPTNGDSSFRGWY
-1715 TEAING
+1715 TKAKDG
-1721 TEYEVDESGKPVT
+1721 TEYEVDESGKPAT
-1734 NLTEDIVVYAHY
+1734 TLTEDITVYAHY
-1746 KPPMKY
+1746 LPPMKY
-1752 AVAIYGIG
+1752 AVAIYGIC
-1760 VDDVYDEATGN
+1760 VDQLESGEA
-1771 ISKGGLT
+1771 GLT
-1778 FGPALGKKYVQS
+1778 FGPALGENYVQS
-1790 FKRHDPSGTTA
+1790 FKSHEPGGITTLGN
-1801 EGHAHRC
+1801 EHRC
-1808 VHDDDWNTIIEW
+1808 VHNDDWNKIIEW
-1820 NTIDPYVY
+1820 NKKDPYVY
-1828 EQCIEE
+1828 EQCIKE
-1834 GCTHSVAL
+1834 GCTHSVVL
-1842 SKNTTTTILSEQFDP
+1842 SKNTTTTILEEKFNS

-1867 LYYELVTNNGNCY
+1867 LYYELVTKNQNGACF
-1880 ENLRWHPNGGEE
+1880 ENLRWHPNGGTE
-1892 GTNKDG
+1892 GTNTDG

-1906 MLNGADELTD
+1906 MLNGADDLTD
-1916 KSEDNYSSEAAS
+1916 KGENNYSKYASS
-1928 DVHKSASVYTEGNCL
+1928 DVNKSANIYTPYNCL
-1943 LATFPQELQ
+1943 FATFPQELQ
-1952 DAIGARQVKY
+1952 AAIGKRKVKY
-1962 DSVYNQK
+1962 DSVNNQK
-1969 TEENLKTS
+1969 NEDNLKTT

-1990 DTIEDSCWNHLLE
+1990 DMISYSVYNHPLE
-2003 GTVYKKFINTNEKS
+2003 GSVYKKFKYTFDSVEYE
-2017 NNARRPCYV
+2017 RRPYRLY
-2026 KSKTGDAIYNFSSA
+2026 STSTGNTYGAMFGA
-2040 WLRSSYGY
+2040 WLRSSHES
-2048 LNYYALDLDYEGSVN
+2048 LNQKALTLNN
-2063 GNYASNYVDGVS
+2063 GALSYSNAYSTYGVS

-2080 KR
+2080 ER

>member
-1 MNNNQNPSDMKK
+1 MNNNQNPSDKRK
-13 WFRRIVSTCLIA
+13 WYRRILSVCLIIA
-25 VLINSSILPQFDY
+25 MVNSSILPHFEH
-38 IYQVHAEENDSAESN
+38 IGQVQAEEMDPAEVDAVDAVPEDETPENDN
-53 AVVEEE
+53 L
-59 TVDGNHSQEDPE
+59 QEQSE
-71 TKNVQEDQTEQD
+71 VQ
-83 SQGSSTAQDS
+83 
-93 VTQSPQENPVDQQIQ
+93 PQEAQESQKPQETTADQ
-108 EQGQPANVLKA
+108 EQVQPANVLQA
-119 DNTEQRKEQEEKQK
+119 DNSAQREEQEEKQK
-133 EDIQQKISPELSVTL
+133 ADVQQKISPELSVTL
-148 TAQTDFPEGAVG
+148 TAQTDFPENAVG

-170 DNLKKSLNLYLEK
+170 EDLKKSLSFYLEK
-183 DKQELSEV
+183 EKKELLEV
-191 NLPMEIGFVNEAGE
+191 HLPMEIGFVNEAGE

-222 ELYQQLKALDQE
+222 ELYQQLKALNQE

-254 DYQLYDKTENAPS
+254 DYQFYDKTEDAPAY
-267 HIEFK
+267 IEFK
-272 TESMSPFLFVQTTK
+272 TESMSPFLFVETTE
-286 KQEEEKKET
+286 KQEEEKKEEKIEA
-295 PKPQESPSGGAEGT
+295 PKLQKSPSGTAEEGT
-309 ASAVSEDKVN
+309 ASVASEDKVN
-319 VGEFNVVFSD
+319 VEQFNVVFSD
-329 GATKNSENQWVWNPT
+329 GATKNSASQWVWNPT

-382 RDGNWADTFECPYIL
+382 RDGNGEDTFECPYIL
-397 KSEVQEGDDIDFV
+397 KSEVQKGDDVDFV

-418 KVIIYNDKKITTN
+418 KIIISNNKKITTN

-451 EPSEEMTASIQVKGT
+451 EPSDKMTASIQVNGT
-466 NGTTDEKTATGNQV
+466 NGTSDEKTATGDLV

-490 TQIMPTPSY
+490 TQKMPNPDY
-499 YSEWQSGWGDE
+499 YSEWQSGWGE
-510 PTDADQYYYLVWE
+510 KPTNAEQYYYLVWE
-523 IRSSVKKITSPYTFQ
+523 IRSSVNKITSPYTFQ

-543 TELSGNV
+543 TDLSGDV
-550 VGYKLSGQS
+550 VGYKFSGQS
-559 TFTEKNTS
+559 TFTKKNAS

-582 RYSKT
+582 RYSKA
-587 EADAKFKADKSYT
+587 EADAKVEAEKNYT

-610 AIDGKDAKS
+610 ATDGKDS
-619 TANASQTWTYKIQ
+619 PTTADASQTWTYKIQ
-632 EKPEEKEPVYQIPTG
+632 EKPEEKDPVYQIPIG

-658 QGLRVYSS
+658 QDSRVDSS
-666 QDISDYTLE
+666 QDISDYTLDE
-675 ELVGKTK
+675 FVRKTK
-682 ESIDPLKFSMSMT
+682 ESIEPLKFSTYLT
-695 GYPYPYTLSQG
+695 GYPYPYTLNQG

-713 DALAGHYGK
+713 DALGDHYGK
-722 KNVSYKLS
+722 KNVSYELK

-742 DEDYDIRGIQW
+742 DEDYDILGIRW
-753 SAKMRTATYNKDKKS
+753 SAKMRTATYNKVKKS
-768 FTETAIQDYKD
+768 FTETAIENYNE

-789 GAKDGTD
+789 DAKDGAD

-805 MKTGSYDSTEST
+805 MTTGGYNSTDT
-817 WVTDS
+817 KWVTDS
-822 SGGNLTFAAGV
+822 SGGNLTFAVGV

-845 YTTLNMDLSVSLKGT
+845 DTTLNMDLSVSLKRT
-860 ENVLEII
+860 ANVLGII
-867 DDKTKVALNN
+867 GEKTKVELNN
-877 QAESTMQQDGRII
+877 QAESTMQQGERII

-917 KNDKRKKRYLVNWRL
+917 KNDKRKKRYLVNWRVQV
-932 KAQEC
+932 QER

-942 GVHYL
+942 GSHYL

-983 NITLKENYK
+983 NITLKENYNN
-992 DTGRTLVTIQIKEPT
+992 TGRTLVTIQIKEPT
-1007 TTGYQVSYQ
+1007 TTGYQISYQ
-1016 TSHGYDEIQDHGK
+1016 TSHDYDAIQDHGK
-1029 NLLNSAAYETGNAK
+1029 NLLNSVAYETGNAK
-1043 IASGSPDDGGSITEK
+1043 IASGSSDDGGSITEK
-1058 NLMAGLDAASSGN
+1058 NLMAGLDTASSGN
-1071 KFLYAEARHHI
+1071 KFLYAEARHYM
-1082 NILMAGNNGLKKQV
+1082 NVLMAGNNGLKKQV

-1103 YRSESYVN
+1103 YRNESYVN
-1111 QGGNYSYRIRVANN
+1111 QGENYSYRIRVANN

-1146 EQTTEVK
+1146 NQTEEVK
-1153 VSDWKGTLTGIDVST
+1153 ISDWKGTLTGIDVST

-1183 DRMNINQHRDLT
+1183 DRMNINQHHDLT
-1195 EKQEDGTPVWIEYNE
+1195 EKQEDGTPIWIEYNE
-1210 FLKTHNLED
+1210 FLKTHKLED
-1219 AHAVA
+1219 VHAVA

-1253 ESDSMGKADPVAY
+1253 ESYDTDKADPAAY

-1273 DFLHGEGVDSEGTTQ
+1273 DFLYGEDATSAGIPQ

-1293 YTSLHYRVAGDIRL
+1293 YTSLYYRVTGDIRL

-1334 TYETTKVSDQKGE
+1334 TYETTKVSDRKGE

-1391 SQDANGQFLV
+1391 SPDENGQYLV

-1411 HFKKINSIT
+1411 HFKKIDSIT
-1420 ENPINGVEFLLT
+1420 KNPINDVEFLLT
-1432 GTSDYGNDVFQQAV
+1432 GTSDYGNDVFQQAA
-1446 SEGKEAG
+1446 SEGEDAG
-1453 KYDAGEV
+1453 ENDIGEV

-1472 SETKTKDGYI
+1472 SETKTKEGYI

-1502 PDGSEVKRDTDSTY
+1502 SDGSEVKRDTDSTY
-1516 LITNEPLHSIQ
+1516 TITNEPLHSIW

-1535 TNNTLTGAEFSLT
+1535 TNNYLEGAEFSLT
-1548 GISDYGTNTDET
+1548 GISDYGTNTDKT
-1560 GVSGEDGIVTIKGLE
+1560 GVSGSDGIVTIKGLE
-1575 PGTYQLKETKA
+1575 PGTYQLKETTA
-1586 PENYELNTTIY
+1586 PQNYELNTTIY
-1597 TVVVKSNGDFTIDG
+1597 TVVVKSNGYFTIDG
-1611 LQKVTI
+1611 LQKITI
-1617 GKAQIY
+1617 SSAKIY

-1637 KIWKDSKTNADRK
+1637 KIWKDSKTNEDRT
-1650 IPDMTISAKKPSKNL
+1650 IPDMIISTKKPSKDL
-1665 KGYTITFVA
+1665 SGYTITFDA
-1674 NGGTFASGETTNE
+1674 NGGIFASGATTNE
-1687 MVYSKDGKLVAGT
+1687 MVYSKDRTIVEGT
-1700 YYKPTNGGSSFIGWY
+1700 YALPKQEGNSFIGWY
-1715 TEAING
+1715 TEAKDG
-1721 TEYEVDESGKPVT
+1721 TEYAVDASGNPVS
-1734 NLTEDIVVYAHY
+1734 NLTEDITVYAHY
-1746 KPPMKY
+1746 KPSKPPMKY
-1752 AVAIYGIG
+1752 AVAIYGIC
-1760 VDDVYDEATGN
+1760 VDQLESGDA
-1771 ISKGGLT
+1771 GLT
-1778 FGPALGKKYVQS
+1778 FGPALGENYVQRFTS
-1790 FKRHDPSGTTA
+1790 HTPSGTTKT
-1801 EGHAHRC
+1801 GNNAHRC
-1808 VHDDDWNTIIEW
+1808 VHNDDWNTIIKW
-1820 NTIDPYVY
+1820 NTEDPYVY
-1828 EQCIEE
+1828 EQCIEK

-1842 SKNTTTTILSEQFDP
+1842 SKNTTTTILSEQFDSV
-1857 IKETGDGPST
+1857 KETGDGPST
-1867 LYYELVTNNGNCY
+1867 LFYELATNNGNCY
-1880 ENLRWHPNGGEE
+1880 ENLRWHPNGGFY

-1906 MLNGADELTD
+1906 MLNGADGWTD
-1916 KSEDNYSSEAAS
+1916 TGENNYSNYASS
-1928 DVHKSASVYTEGNCL
+1928 DVKKSASIYTADNCL
-1943 LATFPQELQ
+1943 FATFPKELQ
-1952 DAIGARQVKY
+1952 EAIGARQVKY

-1969 TEENLKTS
+1969 DKENLNTT

-1990 DTIEDSCWNHLLE
+1990 STIDSSYYDHPLE
-2003 GTVYKKFINTNEKS
+2003 GSVYEKYYETDRGSNDARVPWYVDSNTG
-2017 NNARRPCYV
+2017 NAN
-2026 KSKTGDAIYNFSSA
+2026 GDTYWA

-2048 LNYYALDLDYEGSVN
+2048 SDSRALSLYSAGEIYHDLAHYGH
-2063 GNYASNYVDGVS
+2063 GVS

>member
-1 MNNNQNPSDMKK
+1 MNNNQNPSDKRK
-13 WFRRIVSTCLIA
+13 WYRRILSVCLIIA
-25 VLINSSILPQFDY
+25 MVNSSILPHFEH
-38 IYQVHAEENDSAESN
+38 IGQVQAEEIDPAEVDAVDAVDAVPEDETPENDN
-53 AVVEEE
+53 L
-59 TVDGNHSQEDPE
+59 QEQSE
-71 TKNVQEDQTEQD
+71 VQ
-83 SQGSSTAQDS
+83 
-93 VTQSPQENPVDQQIQ
+93 PQEAQESQKPQETTADQ
-108 EQGQPANVLKA
+108 EQVQPANVLQA
-119 DNTEQRKEQEEKQK
+119 DNSAQREEQEEKQK
-133 EDIQQKISPELSVTL
+133 ADVQQKISPELSVTL
-148 TAQTDFPEGAVG
+148 TAQTDFPENAVG
-160 KINVLEGEGL
+160 KINVLEGESF

-183 DKQELSEV
+183 DKQELLEV
-191 NLPMEIGFVNEAGE
+191 HLPMEIGFVNEAGE

-222 ELYQQLKALDQE
+222 EFYQQLKALNQE

-254 DYQLYDKTENAPS
+254 DYQFYDKTEDAPAY
-267 HIEFK
+267 IEYK
-272 TESMSPFLFVQTTK
+272 TESMSPFLFVETTE
-286 KQEEEKKET
+286 KQEEEKKEEKT
-295 PKPQESPSGGAEGT
+295 EAPKPQKTPSSTVAGET
-309 ASAVSEDKVN
+309 ASVASEDKVN
-319 VGEFNVVFSD
+319 VDQLNVVFSD
-329 GATKNSENQWVWNPT
+329 GATKNSSGQWVWNPT

-418 KVIIYNDKKITTN
+418 KVIISNYKKITTN
-431 AGYIEVGYSTTKST
+431 AGAGYIEVGYSTTKST

-451 EPSEEMTASIQVKGT
+451 EPSDKMTASIQVKGT
-466 NGTTDEKTATGNQV
+466 NGTTAEKTATGNPV

-490 TQIMPTPSY
+490 TQKMPNPSY
-499 YSEWQSGWGDE
+499 YQEWQSGWGDK
-510 PTDADQYYYLVWE
+510 PADAEQYYYLVWE

-559 TFTEKNTS
+559 TFTKKNIS

-610 AIDGKDAKS
+610 AMDRKDS
-619 TANASQTWTYKIQ
+619 STTANASQTWTYKIQ
-632 EKPEEKEPVYQIPTG
+632 EKPEEKNPVYQIPTG
-647 ALYSEKYGIYG
+647 ALYSEKYGMG
-658 QGLRVYSS
+658 N
-666 QDISDYTLE
+666 SDYTLGE
-675 ELVGKTK
+675 FVSKTK
-682 ESIDPLKFSMSMT
+682 ASIEPLKFST
-695 GYPYPYTLSQG
+695 YLIGYQYPYTLSQG

-713 DALAGHYGK
+713 DALADHYGK

-768 FTETAIQDYKD
+768 FTETAIQDYKE

-789 GAKDGTD
+789 GAKDGGD
-796 AWKKAAVYS
+796 AWKIAAVYS
-805 MKTGSYDSTEST
+805 MKTGSYGSPVST

-867 DDKTKVALNN
+867 GDKTKVALNN

-917 KNDKRKKRYLVNWRL
+917 KNDKRKKRYLVNWRVQV
-932 KAQEC
+932 QER
-937 YTDNE
+937 YTDNDGE
-942 GVHYL
+942 HYL

-1016 TSHGYDEIQDHGK
+1016 TSHDYDAIQDHGK

-1071 KFLYAEARHHI
+1071 KFLYAEARHYIHV
-1082 NILMAGNNGLKKQV
+1082 LMAGNNGLKKQV

-1103 YRSESYVN
+1103 YRNESYVN

-1146 EQTTEVK
+1146 EQATEVK

-1168 LRENGIQPVVYLSTV
+1168 LRENGIQPVIYLSTV
-1183 DRMNINQHRDLT
+1183 DRMNLNQHHDLT
-1195 EKQEDGTPVWIEYNE
+1195 EKQVDGTSVWIEYNE
-1210 FLKTHNLED
+1210 FLKTHTLAD

-1266 NNIYMQQ
+1266 NNIYMKQ
-1273 DFLHGEGVDSEGTTQ
+1273 DFLHGEDATSAGIPQ

-1293 YTSLHYRVAGDIRL
+1293 YTSLHYRVTGDIRL

-1334 TYETTKVSDQKGE
+1334 TYETTKVSDRKGE

-1352 IEKGTYEL
+1352 VEKGTYEL

-1375 YTVNVD
+1375 YTVKID
-1381 GTGKVTMVGQ
+1381 GNGTVTMPGQ

-1411 HFKKINSIT
+1411 HFKKIDSIT
-1420 ENPINGVEFLLT
+1420 ENPINDVEFLLT
-1432 GTSDYGNDVFQQAV
+1432 GTSDYGNDVFQQAA

-1460 TFNNLELGTYKL
+1460 TFNNLE
-1472 SETKTKDGYI
+1472 
-1482 LSRTEWTV
+1482 
-1490 QVNESGMVILRN
+1490 
-1502 PDGSEVKRDTDSTY
+1502 
-1516 LITNEPLHSIQ
+1516 
-1527 FIKTSTYG
+1527 
-1535 TNNTLTGAEFSLT
+1535 
-1548 GISDYGTNTDET
+1548 
-1560 GVSGEDGIVTIKGLE
+1560 
-1575 PGTYQLKETKA
+1575 
-1586 PENYELNTTIY
+1586 
-1597 TVVVKSNGDFTIDG
+1597 
-1611 LQKVTI
+1611 
-1617 GKAQIY
+1617 
-1623 DFKNIPTGGVVKLT
+1623 
-1637 KIWKDSKTNADRK
+1637 
-1650 IPDMTISAKKPSKNL
+1650 
-1665 KGYTITFVA
+1665 
-1674 NGGTFASGETTNE
+1674 
-1687 MVYSKDGKLVAGT
+1687 
-1700 YYKPTNGGSSFIGWY
+1700 
-1715 TEAING
+1715 
-1721 TEYEVDESGKPVT
+1721 
-1734 NLTEDIVVYAHY
+1734 
-1746 KPPMKY
+1746 
-1752 AVAIYGIG
+1752 
-1760 VDDVYDEATGN
+1760 
-1771 ISKGGLT
+1771 
-1778 FGPALGKKYVQS
+1778 
-1790 FKRHDPSGTTA
+1790 
-1801 EGHAHRC
+1801 
-1808 VHDDDWNTIIEW
+1808 
-1820 NTIDPYVY
+1820 
-1828 EQCIEE
+1828 
-1834 GCTHSVAL
+1834 
-1842 SKNTTTTILSEQFDP
+1842 
-1857 IKETGDGPST
+1857 
-1867 LYYELVTNNGNCY
+1867 
-1880 ENLRWHPNGGEE
+1880 
-1892 GTNKDG
+1892 
-1898 WGATRIRA
+1898 
-1906 MLNGADELTD
+1906 
-1916 KSEDNYSSEAAS
+1916 
-1928 DVHKSASVYTEGNCL
+1928 
-1943 LATFPQELQ
+1943 
-1952 DAIGARQVKY
+1952 
-1962 DSVYNQK
+1962 
-1969 TEENLKTS
+1969 
-1977 NDKLWLFSSNEVA
+1977 
-1990 DTIEDSCWNHLLE
+1990 
-2003 GTVYKKFINTNEKS
+2003 
-2017 NNARRPCYV
+2017 
-2026 KSKTGDAIYNFSSA
+2026 
-2040 WLRSSYGY
+2040 
-2048 LNYYALDLDYEGSVN
+2048 
-2063 GNYASNYVDGVS
+2063 
-2075 VGFTL
+2075 
-2080 KR
+2080 

>member
-1 MNNNQNPSDMKK
+1 MNNNQNPSDKRK
-13 WFRRIVSTCLIA
+13 WYRRILSACLIIA
-25 VLINSSILPQFDY
+25 MVNSSILPHFEH
-38 IYQVHAEENDSAESN
+38 IGQVQAEEIDPAEVDAVDAVSEDETPENDK
-53 AVVEEE
+53 
-59 TVDGNHSQEDPE
+59 SQE
-71 TKNVQEDQTEQD
+71 Q
-83 SQGSSTAQDS
+83 A
-93 VTQSPQENPVDQQIQ
+93 
-108 EQGQPANVLKA
+108 QPANVLQA
-119 DNTEQRKEQEEKQK
+119 DNTAQREEQEEKQK
-133 EDIQQKISPELSVTL
+133 EDAQQKISPELSVTL
-148 TAQTDFPEGAVG
+148 TAQTDFPEDAVG

-183 DKQELSEV
+183 DKQELLEV

-212 VTVTVTPGEE
+212 VTVTITPGEE
-222 ELYQQLKALDQE
+222 ELYQQLKALNQE

-254 DYQLYDKTENAPS
+254 DYQFYDKTEDAPAY
-267 HIEFK
+267 IEFK
-272 TESMSPFLFVQTTK
+272 TESMSPFLFVETTE
-286 KQEEEKKET
+286 KQEEEKKEEKT
-295 PKPQESPSGGAEGT
+295 EAPKLQKSPSGTVAGET
-309 ASAVSEDKVN
+309 ASVASEDKVN
-319 VGEFNVVFSD
+319 VEQLNVVFSD
-329 GATKNSENQWVWNPT
+329 GATKNSDSQWVWNPT

-353 YNLSYSVSG
+353 YNLSYF
-362 IVSDEPGALRFELP
+362 VSDEPGALRFELP

-382 RDGNWADTFECPYIL
+382 RDGNWADTFECPYLL

-418 KVIIYNDKKITTN
+418 KVIISNYKKTTTN

-451 EPSEEMTASIQVKGT
+451 EPSDKMTASIQVKGT
-466 NGTTDEKTATGNQV
+466 NGTSDEKTATGDPV

-490 TQIMPTPSY
+490 TQKMPNPSY

-510 PTDADQYYYLVWE
+510 PTNAEQYYYLVWK
-523 IRSSVKKITSPYTFQ
+523 IRSSVNKITSPYTFQ

-543 TELSGNV
+543 TDLSGDV
-550 VGYKLSGQS
+550 VGYKFSGQS
-559 TFTEKNTS
+559 TFTKKNTS

-587 EADAKFKADKSYT
+587 QADEKLETDKNYT

-610 AIDGKDAKS
+610 ATDGKDSS
-619 TANASQTWTYKIQ
+619 TTADASQTWTYKIQ
-632 EKPEEKEPVYQIPTG
+632 EKNDPGYKIPTAG
-647 ALYSEKYGIYG
+647 LYLEKYGIYG
-658 QGLRVYSS
+658 QDSRVDSS

-675 ELVGKTK
+675 ELVRKTE

-695 GYPYPYTLSQG
+695 GYPYPYTLEKG
-706 TEPGTEA
+706 EEPGTEA

-722 KNVSYKLS
+722 KKVSYKLV
-730 DDTLSLEGTPLN
+730 DDTLSLEGTSLN
-742 DEDYDIRGIQW
+742 DEDYDILGIQW
-753 SAKMRTATYNKDKKS
+753 SARMRTAIYNEDKKS
-768 FTETAIQDYKD
+768 FTETAIPNYKE
-779 EDKIT
+779 EDKVT

-789 GAKDGTD
+789 DAKGETD
-796 AWKKAAVYS
+796 AWKTAAVYS
-805 MKTGSYDSTEST
+805 MKTGSYESTEST

-822 SGGNLTFAAGV
+822 SGENLTFAAGV
-833 KGVRLSCANAYY
+833 KGVRLSCENAYY
-845 YTTLNMDLSVSLKGT
+845 NTSLNMKLSVSLKGT
-860 ENVLEII
+860 ANVLGII
-867 DDKTKVALNN
+867 GDKAKVELNN
-877 QAESTMQQDGRII
+877 QAESTMQQGERII
-890 FQRTRS
+890 FQRTQS
-896 GSDYIQK
+896 GLDYIQK
-903 VIPTSD
+903 VIPISEM
-909 IRKDITQT
+909 RKDVTQT
-917 KNDKRKKRYLVNWRL
+917 KNDKRKKRYLINWRL

-937 YTDNE
+937 YTDNDGE
-942 GVHYL
+942 HYL

-1016 TSHGYDEIQDHGK
+1016 TSHDYDAIQDHGK

-1043 IASGSPDDGGSITEK
+1043 IASGSSDDGGSITEK
-1058 NLMAGLDAASSGN
+1058 NLMAGLDADSSGN
-1071 KFLYAEARHHI
+1071 KFLYAEARHDIHV
-1082 NILMAGNNGLKKQV
+1082 LMAGNNGLKKQV
-1096 KNEKEDE
+1096 KNEREDE
-1103 YRSESYVN
+1103 YRNESYVN

-1146 EQTTEVK
+1146 NQTEEVK
-1153 VSDWKGTLTGIDVST
+1153 KSDWKGTLTGIDVST

-1183 DRMNINQHRDLT
+1183 DRMNINQHRNLT
-1195 EKQEDGTPVWIEYNE
+1195 EKQEDGTPVWIEYDE
-1210 FLKTHNLED
+1210 FLKTHKLEE

-1224 VDASKKTDGSEFIL
+1224 VDASKKTDGLEFIL
-1238 EGQKS
+1238 EGKKS

-1253 ESDSMGKADPVAY
+1253 ESDSMDKADPVAY

-1273 DFLHGEGVDSEGTTQ
+1273 TFLHGEGADSAGTQQ

-1293 YTSLHYRVAGDIRL
+1293 YTSLHYRVVGDIML

-1312 TDDTIPAS
+1312 TDETIPAS

-1334 TYETTKVSDQKGE
+1334 TYETTKVSDRNGE

-1360 LETACTNDWLLNTTV
+1360 IETACTNDWLLNTTV
-1375 YTVNVD
+1375 YTVRIDEN
-1381 GTGKVTMVGQ
+1381 GTVTMEGQ
-1391 SQDANGQFLV
+1391 SRDANGQFLV

-1411 HFKKINSIT
+1411 HFKKIDSIT
-1420 ENPINGVEFLLT
+1420 ENPINDVEFLLT
-1432 GTSDYGNDVFQQAV
+1432 GTSDYGNDVFQQAA
-1446 SEGKEAG
+1446 SEGKDAG
-1453 KYDAGEV
+1453 NNDVGEV
-1460 TFNNLELGTYKL
+1460 TFHNLELGTYKL
-1472 SETKTKDGYI
+1472 SETKAKDGYI

-1490 QVNESGMVILRN
+1490 QVNESGIVILRN

-1516 LITNEPLHSIQ
+1516 LITNEPLHSIW

-1535 TNNTLTGAEFSLT
+1535 TNNTLTDAEFSLT
-1548 GISDYGTNTDET
+1548 GISDYGTNTDKT
-1560 GVSGEDGIVTIKGLE
+1560 GVSGSDGIVTIDGME

-1597 TVVVKSNGDFTIDG
+1597 TVVVKSDGDFTIDG
-1611 LQKVTI
+1611 LQKITI
-1617 GKAQIY
+1617 GKAEIY

-1637 KIWKDSKTNADRK
+1637 KIWKDNKTNADRK
-1650 IPDMTISAKKPSKNL
+1650 IPDMTISTKKPL
-1665 KGYTITFVA
+1665 KDLRGYTITFDA
-1674 NGGTFASGETTNE
+1674 NGGTFAGGATTNE
-1687 MVYSKDGKLVAGT
+1687 MVYSADGSLVSGT
-1700 YYKPTNGGSSFIGWY
+1700 YALPKQEGNSFFGWY
-1715 TEAING
+1715 TKDG
-1721 TEYEVDESGKPVT
+1721 TEYEVDKSGKPVK
-1734 NLTEDIVVYAHY
+1734 NLTEDITVYAHY

-1752 AVAIYGIG
+1752 AVAIYGIC
-1760 VDDVYDEATGN
+1760 VDELESGKA
-1771 ISKGGLT
+1771 GLT
-1778 FGPALGKKYVQS
+1778 FGPALGEDYVRR
-1790 FKRHDPSGTTA
+1790 FKNHNPSGITKA
-1801 EGHAHRC
+1801 GHVHRC
-1808 VHDDDWNTIIEW
+1808 VHDDDWKTIIEW
-1820 NTIDPYVY
+1820 NKTDPYVY
-1828 EQCIEE
+1828 EQCIKK

-1857 IKETGDGPST
+1857 VEETGDGPST
-1867 LYYELVTNNGNCY
+1867 LYYELVTNNGNCF
-1880 ENLRWHPNGGEE
+1880 ENLRWHPNGGSY

-1906 MLNGADELTD
+1906 MLNGADKLTD
-1916 KSEDNYSSEAAS
+1916 KEADNYSSDAS
-1928 DVHKSASVYTEGNCL
+1928 SDENKSASIYTKENCL
-1943 LATFPQELQ
+1943 FATFPQELQ
-1952 DAIGARQVKY
+1952 NAIGKRQVKY
-1962 DSVYNQK
+1962 DSVYNEK
-1969 TEENLKTS
+1969 TEANLITT
-1977 NDKLWLFSSNEVA
+1977 NDKLWLFSPNELA
-1990 DTIEDSCWNHLLE
+1990 DKISHENYNHPLECNKKGIPYEKFE
-2003 GTVYKKFINTNEKS
+2003 GTGDGLNS
-2017 NNARRPCYV
+2017 NNVRRPFCV
-2026 KSKTGDAIYNFSSA
+2026 GSPDGDSIGNVYWA

-2048 LNYYALDLDYEGSVN
+2048 NNYYALHLHSAAFVANIDASYDY
-2063 GNYASNYVDGVS
+2063 GVS

>member
-1 MNNNQNPSDMKK
+1 MNNNQNPSDKRK
-13 WFRRIVSTCLIA
+13 WYRRILSVCLIMA
-25 VLINSSILPQFDY
+25 MVNSSILPHFEH
-38 IYQVHAEENDSAESN
+38 IGQVQAEEI
-53 AVVEEE
+53 
-59 TVDGNHSQEDPE
+59 DPE
-71 TKNVQEDQTEQD
+71 EVDAVDAVPEDETPENDNLQEQSEVQ
-83 SQGSSTAQDS
+83 
-93 VTQSPQENPVDQQIQ
+93 PQEAQESQKPQETTADQ
-108 EQGQPANVLKA
+108 EQVQPANVLQA
-119 DNTEQRKEQEEKQK
+119 DNTAQREEQKEKQK
-133 EDIQQKISPELSVTL
+133 ADAQQKISPELSVTL
-148 TAQTDFPEGAVG
+148 TAQTDFPENAVG

-183 DKQELSEV
+183 DKQELLEV
-191 NLPMEIGFVNEAGE
+191 HLPMEIGFVNEAGE

-222 ELYQQLKALDQE
+222 ELYQQLKALNQE

-254 DYQLYDKTENAPS
+254 DYQFYDKTEDAPAY
-267 HIEFK
+267 IEFK
-272 TESMSPFLFVQTTK
+272 TESMSPFLFVETTE
-286 KQEEEKKET
+286 KQEEEKKEEKT
-295 PKPQESPSGGAEGT
+295 EAPKLQKSPSGTVAGET
-309 ASAVSEDKVN
+309 ASVASEDKVN
-319 VGEFNVVFSD
+319 VEQLNVVFSD
-329 GATKNSENQWVWNPT
+329 GATKNSASQWVWNPT

-353 YNLSYSVSG
+353 YNLSYF
-362 IVSDEPGALRFELP
+362 VSDEPGALRFELP

-382 RDGNWADTFECPYIL
+382 RDGNWADTFECPYLL

-418 KVIIYNDKKITTN
+418 KVIISNYKKTTTN

-451 EPSEEMTASIQVKGT
+451 EPSDKMTASIQVKGT
-466 NGTTDEKTATGNQV
+466 NGTSDEKTATGDPV

-490 TQIMPTPSY
+490 TQKMPNPSY
-499 YSEWQSGWGDE
+499 YSEWQSGWGDK
-510 PTDADQYYYLVWE
+510 PADAEQYYYLMWE
-523 IRSSVKKITSPYTFQ
+523 IRSSVNKITSPYTFQ
-538 LDDTF
+538 LDDSF
-543 TELSGNV
+543 TDLSGDV
-550 VGYKLSGQS
+550 VGYKFSGQS
-559 TFTEKNTS
+559 TFTKKNTS

-587 EADAKFKADKSYT
+587 QADEKLETDKNYT

-610 AIDGKDAKS
+610 ATDGKDSS
-619 TANASQTWTYKIQ
+619 TTADASQTWTYKIQ
-632 EKPEEKEPVYQIPTG
+632 EKNDPGYEIPTAG
-647 ALYSEKYGIYG
+647 LYSEKYGIYG
-658 QGLRVYSS
+658 QDSRVYSS
-666 QDISDYTLE
+666 QDISDYTLD
-675 ELVGKTK
+675 ELVSETK

-695 GYPYPYTLSQG
+695 GYPYPYTLEEG
-706 TEPGTEA
+706 KEPGTEA

-722 KNVSYKLS
+722 KKVSYKLV
-730 DDTLSLEGTPLN
+730 DDTLSLEGTSLN
-742 DEDYDIRGIQW
+742 DEDYDILGIRW
-753 SAKMRTATYNKDKKS
+753 SAKMRTATYNEDKKS
-768 FTETAIQDYKD
+768 FTETAIQNYKD

-789 GAKDGTD
+789 GTKDGAN

-805 MKTGSYDSTEST
+805 MKTGSYESTEST
-817 WVTDS
+817 LVTDS

-860 ENVLEII
+860 ANVLGII
-867 DDKTKVALNN
+867 GEKTKVELNN
-877 QAESTMQQDGRII
+877 QAESTMQQGERII

-903 VIPTSD
+903 VISTSD

-917 KNDKRKKRYLVNWRL
+917 KNDKRKKRYLVNWRVQV
-932 KAQEC
+932 QER
-937 YTDNE
+937 YTDND
-942 GVHYL
+942 GSHYL

-1016 TSHGYDEIQDHGK
+1016 TSHDYDAIQDHGK

-1071 KFLYAEARHHI
+1071 KFLYAEARHYIHV
-1082 NILMAGNNGLKKQV
+1082 LMAGNNGLKKQV

-1103 YRSESYVN
+1103 YRNESYVN

-1146 EQTTEVK
+1146 GKTTEVK

-1183 DRMNINQHRDLT
+1183 DRMNLNQHHDLT
-1195 EKQEDGTPVWIEYNE
+1195 EKQEDGTLVWIEYNE
-1210 FLKTHNLED
+1210 FLKTHKLED

-1253 ESDSMGKADPVAY
+1253 ESDSIGKQDPTTY

-1273 DFLHGEGVDSEGTTQ
+1273 NFLHGEDATSTGIPQ

-1293 YTSLHYRVAGDIRL
+1293 YTSLHYRVTGDIRL

-1334 TYETTKVSDQKGE
+1334 TYETTKVSDRKGE

-1360 LETACTNDWLLNTTV
+1360 LETACTNDWMLNTTV
-1375 YTVNVD
+1375 YTVKID
-1381 GTGKVTMVGQ
+1381 GNGTVTMEGQ

-1411 HFKKINSIT
+1411 HFKKIDSIT
-1420 ENPINGVEFLLT
+1420 ENPINDVEFLLT
-1432 GTSDYGNDVFQQAV
+1432 GTSDYGNDVFQQAA
-1446 SEGKEAG
+1446 SEGKEAE

-1516 LITNEPLHSIQ
+1516 MITNEPLHSIR

-1535 TNNTLTGAEFSLT
+1535 KNITLTGAEFSLT
-1548 GISDYGTNTDET
+1548 GISDYGTNTDKT
-1560 GVSGEDGIVTIKGLE
+1560 GVSGNDGIVTIDGLE

-1597 TVVVKSNGDFTIDG
+1597 TVIVKSDGDFTIDG
-1611 LQKVTI
+1611 LQKVTM

-1623 DFKNIPTGGVVKLT
+1623 EFKNIPTGGVVKLT
-1637 KIWKDSKTNADRK
+1637 KIWKDSKTNAQRK
-1650 IPDMTISAKKPSKNL
+1650 IPDMTISTKKPSKDL
-1665 KGYTITFVA
+1665 RGYTITFDA
-1674 NGGTFASGETTNE
+1674 NGGTFAGGATTNE
-1687 MVYSKDGKLVAGT
+1687 MVYSTDGTKVDGT
-1700 YYKPTNGGSSFIGWY
+1700 YYKPTNGDSSFRGWY
-1715 TEAING
+1715 TKAKDG
-1721 TEYEVDESGKPVT
+1721 TEYEVDESGKPAT
-1734 NLTEDIVVYAHY
+1734 TLTEDITVYAHY
-1746 KPPMKY
+1746 LPPMKY
-1752 AVAIYGIG
+1752 AVAIYGIC
-1760 VDDVYDEATGN
+1760 VDQLESGEA
-1771 ISKGGLT
+1771 GLT
-1778 FGPALGKKYVQS
+1778 FGPALGENYVQS
-1790 FKRHDPSGTTA
+1790 FKSHEPGGITTLGN
-1801 EGHAHRC
+1801 EHRC
-1808 VHDDDWNTIIEW
+1808 VHNDDWNKIIEW
-1820 NTIDPYVY
+1820 NKKDPYVY
-1828 EQCIEE
+1828 EQCIKE
-1834 GCTHSVAL
+1834 GCTHSVVL
-1842 SKNTTTTILSEQFDP
+1842 SKNTTTTILKEKFNS

-1867 LYYELVTNNGNCY
+1867 LYYELVTENQNGACF
-1880 ENLRWHPNGGEE
+1880 ENLRWHPNGGTE
-1892 GTNKDG
+1892 GTNTDG

-1906 MLNGADELTD
+1906 MLNGADDLTD
-1916 KSEDNYSSEAAS
+1916 KGENNYSKYASS
-1928 DVHKSASVYTEGNCL
+1928 DVNKSANIYTPYNCL
-1943 LATFPQELQ
+1943 FATFPQELQ
-1952 DAIGARQVKY
+1952 AAIGKRKVKY
-1962 DSVYNQK
+1962 DSVNNQK
-1969 TEENLKTS
+1969 NEDNLKTT

-1990 DTIEDSCWNHLLE
+1990 DMISYSVYNHPLE
-2003 GTVYKKFINTNEKS
+2003 GSVYKKFKYTFDSVEYE
-2017 NNARRPCYV
+2017 RRPYRLY
-2026 KSKTGDAIYNFSSA
+2026 STSTGNTYGAMFGA
-2040 WLRSSYGY
+2040 WLRSSHES
-2048 LNYYALDLDYEGSVN
+2048 LNQKALTLNN
-2063 GNYASNYVDGVS
+2063 GALSYSNAYSTYGVS

-2080 KR
+2080 ER

>member
-1 MNNNQNPSDMKK
+1 MNNNQNPSDKRK
-13 WFRRIVSTCLIA
+13 WYRRILSVCLIMA
-25 VLINSSILPQFDY
+25 MVNSSILPHFEH
-38 IYQVHAEENDSAESN
+38 IGQVQAEEI
-53 AVVEEE
+53 
-59 TVDGNHSQEDPE
+59 DPE
-71 TKNVQEDQTEQD
+71 EVDAVDAVPEDETPENDNLQEQSEVQ
-83 SQGSSTAQDS
+83 
-93 VTQSPQENPVDQQIQ
+93 PQEAQESQKPQETTADQ
-108 EQGQPANVLKA
+108 EQVQPANVLQA
-119 DNTEQRKEQEEKQK
+119 DNTAQREEQEEKQK
-133 EDIQQKISPELSVTL
+133 EDAQQKISPELSVTL
-148 TAQTDFPEGAVG
+148 TAQTDFPEDAVG

-183 DKQELSEV
+183 DKQELLEV

-212 VTVTVTPGEE
+212 VTVTITPGEE
-222 ELYQQLKALDQE
+222 ELYQQLKALNQE

-254 DYQLYDKTENAPS
+254 DYQFYDKTEDAPAY
-267 HIEFK
+267 IEFK
-272 TESMSPFLFVQTTK
+272 TESMSPFLFVETTE
-286 KQEEEKKET
+286 KQEEEKKEEKT
-295 PKPQESPSGGAEGT
+295 EAPKLQKSPSGTVAGET
-309 ASAVSEDKVN
+309 ASVASEDKVN
-319 VGEFNVVFSD
+319 VEQLNVVFSD
-329 GATKNSENQWVWNPT
+329 GATKNSASQWVWNPT

-353 YNLSYSVSG
+353 YNLSYF
-362 IVSDEPGALRFELP
+362 VSDEPGALRFELP

-382 RDGNWADTFECPYIL
+382 RDGNWADTFECPYLL

-418 KVIIYNDKKITTN
+418 KVIISNYKKTTTN

-451 EPSEEMTASIQVKGT
+451 EPSDKMTASIQVKGT
-466 NGTTDEKTATGNQV
+466 NGTSDEKTATGDPV

-490 TQIMPTPSY
+490 TQKMPNPSY
-499 YSEWQSGWGDE
+499 YSEWQSGWGDK
-510 PTDADQYYYLVWE
+510 PADAEQYYYLVWE
-523 IRSSVKKITSPYTFQ
+523 IRSSVNKITSPYTFQ
-538 LDDTF
+538 LDDSF
-543 TELSGNV
+543 TDLSGDV
-550 VGYKLSGQS
+550 VGYKFSGQS
-559 TFTEKNTS
+559 TFTKKNTS

-587 EADAKFKADKSYT
+587 QADEKLETDKNYT

-610 AIDGKDAKS
+610 ATDGKDSS
-619 TANASQTWTYKIQ
+619 TTADASQTWTYKIQ
-632 EKPEEKEPVYQIPTG
+632 EKNDPGYEIPTAG
-647 ALYSEKYGIYG
+647 LYSEKYGIYG
-658 QGLRVYSS
+658 QDSRVYSS
-666 QDISDYTLE
+666 QDISDYTLD
-675 ELVGKTK
+675 ELVSETK

-695 GYPYPYTLSQG
+695 GYPYPYTLEEG
-706 TEPGTEA
+706 KEPGTEA

-722 KNVSYKLS
+722 KKVSYKLV
-730 DDTLSLEGTPLN
+730 DDTLSLEGTSLN
-742 DEDYDIRGIQW
+742 DEDYDILGIRW
-753 SAKMRTATYNKDKKS
+753 SAKMRTATYNEDKKS
-768 FTETAIQDYKD
+768 FTETAIQNYKD

-789 GAKDGTD
+789 GTKDGAN

-805 MKTGSYDSTEST
+805 MKTGSYESTEST
-817 WVTDS
+817 LVTDS

-860 ENVLEII
+860 ANVLGII
-867 DDKTKVALNN
+867 GEKTKVELNN
-877 QAESTMQQDGRII
+877 QAESTMQQGERII

-903 VIPTSD
+903 VISTSD

-917 KNDKRKKRYLVNWRL
+917 KNDKRKKRYLVNWRVQV
-932 KAQEC
+932 QER
-937 YTDNE
+937 YTDND
-942 GVHYL
+942 GSHYL

-1016 TSHGYDEIQDHGK
+1016 TSHDYDAIQDHGK

-1071 KFLYAEARHHI
+1071 KFLYAEARHYIHV
-1082 NILMAGNNGLKKQV
+1082 LMAGNNGLKKQV

-1103 YRSESYVN
+1103 YRNESYVN

-1146 EQTTEVK
+1146 GQTTEVK

-1183 DRMNINQHRDLT
+1183 DRMNLNQHHDLT
-1195 EKQEDGTPVWIEYNE
+1195 EKQEDGTLVWIEYNE
-1210 FLKTHNLED
+1210 FLKTHKLED

-1253 ESDSMGKADPVAY
+1253 ESDSTNDADPVAY

-1273 DFLHGEGVDSEGTTQ
+1273 NFLHGEDATSAGTPQ

-1293 YTSLHYRVAGDIRL
+1293 YTSLHYRVTGDIRL

-1334 TYETTKVSDQKGE
+1334 TYETTKVSDRNGE

-1375 YTVNVD
+1375 YTVKID
-1381 GTGKVTMVGQ
+1381 GKGTVTMPGQ
-1391 SQDANGQFLV
+1391 SHDANGQFLV

-1411 HFKKINSIT
+1411 HFKKIDSIT
-1420 ENPINGVEFLLT
+1420 ENPINDVEFLLT
-1432 GTSDYGNDVFQQAV
+1432 GTSDYGND
-1446 SEGKEAG
+1446 AG

-1472 SETKTKDGYI
+1472 SETKAKDGYI

-1516 LITNEPLHSIQ
+1516 TITNEPLHSIR

-1535 TNNTLTGAEFSLT
+1535 TNNYLEGAEFSLT
-1548 GISDYGTNTDET
+1548 GISDYGTNTDKT
-1560 GVSGEDGIVTIKGLE
+1560 GVSGSDGIVTIKGLDK
-1575 PGTYQLKETKA
+1575 GT
-1586 PENYELNTTIY
+1586 
-1597 TVVVKSNGDFTIDG
+1597 
-1611 LQKVTI
+1611 
-1617 GKAQIY
+1617 
-1623 DFKNIPTGGVVKLT
+1623 
-1637 KIWKDSKTNADRK
+1637 
-1650 IPDMTISAKKPSKNL
+1650 
-1665 KGYTITFVA
+1665 
-1674 NGGTFASGETTNE
+1674 
-1687 MVYSKDGKLVAGT
+1687 GKL
-1700 YYKPTNGGSSFIGWY
+1700 
-1715 TEAING
+1715 
-1721 TEYEVDESGKPVT
+1721 
-1734 NLTEDIVVYAHY
+1734 
-1746 KPPMKY
+1746 
-1752 AVAIYGIG
+1752 
-1760 VDDVYDEATGN
+1760 
-1771 ISKGGLT
+1771 
-1778 FGPALGKKYVQS
+1778 
-1790 FKRHDPSGTTA
+1790 
-1801 EGHAHRC
+1801 
-1808 VHDDDWNTIIEW
+1808 
-1820 NTIDPYVY
+1820 
-1828 EQCIEE
+1828 
-1834 GCTHSVAL
+1834 
-1842 SKNTTTTILSEQFDP
+1842 
-1857 IKETGDGPST
+1857 
-1867 LYYELVTNNGNCY
+1867 
-1880 ENLRWHPNGGEE
+1880 
-1892 GTNKDG
+1892 
-1898 WGATRIRA
+1898 
-1906 MLNGADELTD
+1906 
-1916 KSEDNYSSEAAS
+1916 
-1928 DVHKSASVYTEGNCL
+1928 
-1943 LATFPQELQ
+1943 
-1952 DAIGARQVKY
+1952 
-1962 DSVYNQK
+1962 
-1969 TEENLKTS
+1969 
-1977 NDKLWLFSSNEVA
+1977 
-1990 DTIEDSCWNHLLE
+1990 
-2003 GTVYKKFINTNEKS
+2003 
-2017 NNARRPCYV
+2017 
-2026 KSKTGDAIYNFSSA
+2026 
-2040 WLRSSYGY
+2040 
-2048 LNYYALDLDYEGSVN
+2048 
-2063 GNYASNYVDGVS
+2063 
-2075 VGFTL
+2075 
-2080 KR
+2080 

>member
-1 MNNNQNPSDMKK
+1 MNNNQNPSDKRK
-13 WFRRIVSTCLIA
+13 WYRRILSVCLIIA
-25 VLINSSILPQFDY
+25 MVNSSILPHFEH
-38 IYQVHAEENDSAESN
+38 IGQVQAEEIDPAEVDAVDAVPEDETPENDN
-53 AVVEEE
+53 L
-59 TVDGNHSQEDPE
+59 QEQSE
-71 TKNVQEDQTEQD
+71 VQ
-83 SQGSSTAQDS
+83 
-93 VTQSPQENPVDQQIQ
+93 PQEAQESQKPQETTADQ
-108 EQGQPANVLKA
+108 EQVQPANVLQA
-119 DNTEQRKEQEEKQK
+119 DNTTQREEQEEKQK
-133 EDIQQKISPELSVTL
+133 ADVQQKISPELSVTL
-148 TAQTDFPEGAVG
+148 TAQTDFPENAVG

-170 DNLKKSLNLYLEK
+170 EDLKKSLSFYLEK
-183 DKQELSEV
+183 EKKELLEV
-191 NLPMEIGFVNEAGE
+191 HLPMEIGFVNEAGE

-222 ELYQQLKALDQE
+222 ELYQQLKALNQE

-254 DYQLYDKTENAPS
+254 DYQFYDKTEDAPAY
-267 HIEFK
+267 IEFK
-272 TESMSPFLFVQTTK
+272 TESMSPFLFVETTE
-286 KQEEEKKET
+286 KQEEEKKEEKIEA
-295 PKPQESPSGGAEGT
+295 PKLQKSPSGTAEEGT
-309 ASAVSEDKVN
+309 ASVASEDKVN
-319 VGEFNVVFSD
+319 VEQFNVVFSD
-329 GATKNSENQWVWNPT
+329 GATKNLASQWVWNPT

-382 RDGNWADTFECPYIL
+382 RDGNGADTFECPYIL
-397 KSEVQEGDDIDFV
+397 KSEVQKGDDVDFV

-418 KVIIYNDKKITTN
+418 KIIISNNKKITTN

-451 EPSEEMTASIQVKGT
+451 EPSENMTASIQVKGT
-466 NGTTDEKTATGNQV
+466 NDTSAEQTATGAPV

-490 TQIMPTPSY
+490 TQKMPNPSY
-499 YSEWQSGWGDE
+499 YSEWQSGWGE
-510 PTDADQYYYLVWE
+510 KPTNEEQYYYLVWE
-523 IRSSVKKITSPYTFQ
+523 IRSSVNKITSPYTFQ

-543 TELSGNV
+543 TDLSGNV
-550 VGYKLSGQS
+550 VGYKFSGQS
-559 TFTEKNTS
+559 TFTKTNTA

-587 EADAKFKADKSYT
+587 DADEKFKADESYT

-610 AIDGKDAKS
+610 ATDGKDSS
-619 TANASQTWTYKIQ
+619 TTADASQTWTYKSQ
-632 EKPEEKEPVYQIPTG
+632 EKAEEKDPVYQIPTG

-658 QGLRVYSS
+658 QDSRVGSS
-666 QDISDYTLE
+666 QDISDYTLKE
-675 ELVGKTK
+675 FVSQTK
-682 ESIDPLKFSMSMT
+682 ASIEPLKFSTYLT

-713 DALAGHYGK
+713 DALGDHYGK
-722 KNVSYKLS
+722 KNVSYELK
-730 DDTLSLEGTPLN
+730 DDTLSLEGTSLN
-742 DEDYDIRGIQW
+742 DEDYDILGIQW
-753 SAKMRTATYNKDKKS
+753 SAKMRTATYNKVKKS
-768 FTETAIQDYKD
+768 FTETAIENYNE

-789 GAKDGTD
+789 GAKEESD
-796 AWKKAAVYS
+796 AWKTAAVYS
-805 MKTGSYDSTEST
+805 MMTGSYDSPVST

-833 KGVRLSCANAYY
+833 KGVRLSCENAYY
-845 YTTLNMDLSVSLKGT
+845 YTSLDMNLSVALKGT
-860 ENVLEII
+860 KNVLGII
-867 DDKTKVALNN
+867 GDKTKVALNN
-877 QAESTMQQDGRII
+877 QAESTMQQGERII

-917 KNDKRKKRYLVNWRL
+917 KNDKRKKRYLVNWRVQV
-932 KAQEC
+932 QER
-937 YTDNE
+937 YTDNDGE
-942 GVHYL
+942 HYL

-974 GSKLNDGNY
+974 GSKLNGGNY
-983 NITLKENYK
+983 NITLKENYNN
-992 DTGRTLVTIQIKEPT
+992 TGRTLVTIQIKEPT

-1016 TSHGYDEIQDHGK
+1016 TSHDYDAIQDHGK

-1043 IASGSPDDGGSITEK
+1043 IASGSPDNGGSITEK

-1071 KFLYAEARHHI
+1071 KFLYAEARHYI
-1082 NILMAGNNGLKKQV
+1082 NVLMAGNNGLKKQV

-1103 YRSESYVN
+1103 YRNESYVN

-1146 EQTTEVK
+1146 DQTEEVK
-1153 VSDWKGTLTGIDVST
+1153 ISDWKGTLTGIDVST

-1183 DRMNINQHRDLT
+1183 DRMNPNQHHDLT
-1195 EKQEDGTPVWIEYNE
+1195 EKQTDGTPVWIEYNE
-1210 FLKTHNLED
+1210 FLKTHKLED
-1219 AHAVA
+1219 VHAVA

-1253 ESDSMGKADPVAY
+1253 ESDGMGKADPAAY

-1273 DFLHGEGVDSEGTTQ
+1273 DFLHGEDADSAGTQQ

-1293 YTSLHYRVAGDIRL
+1293 YTSLHYRVTGDIRL

-1334 TYETTKVSDQKGE
+1334 TYETTKVSDRKGE

-1352 IEKGTYEL
+1352 IEKGTYEI

-1375 YTVNVD
+1375 YTVIID
-1381 GTGKVTMVGQ
+1381 GTGKVTMTGQ
-1391 SQDANGQFLV
+1391 SPDENGQYLV

-1411 HFKKINSIT
+1411 HFKKIDSIT
-1420 ENPINGVEFLLT
+1420 KNPINDVEFLLT
-1432 GTSDYGNDVFQQAV
+1432 GTSDYGNDVFQQAA
-1446 SEGKEAG
+1446 SEGKDAG
-1453 KYDAGEV
+1453 KNDVGEV

-1472 SETKTKDGYI
+1472 SETKTKEGYI

-1516 LITNEPLHSIQ
+1516 TITNEPLHSIR

-1535 TNNTLTGAEFSLT
+1535 TNNYLKDAEFSLT

-1586 PENYELNTTIY
+1586 PKNYELNTTIY
-1597 TVVVKSNGDFTIDG
+1597 TVVVNSNGDFTIDG
-1611 LQKVTI
+1611 LQTVTI

-1650 IPDMTISAKKPSKNL
+1650 IPDMTISTKKPSKNL
-1665 KGYTITFVA
+1665 GGYTITFDA
-1674 NGGTFASGETTNE
+1674 NGGIFASGETTNE
-1687 MVYSKDGKLVAGT
+1687 MVYSKDENLVKGT
-1700 YYKPTNGGSSFIGWY
+1700 YALPKQEGNSFIGWY
-1715 TEAING
+1715 TKAKDG
-1721 TEYEVDESGKPVT
+1721 TEYKVDKNGKPDIS
-1734 NLTEDIVVYAHY
+1734 LTEDITVYAHY

-1752 AVAIYGIG
+1752 AVAIYGIC
-1760 VDDVYDEATGN
+1760 VDDVVDERTHQV
-1771 ISKGGLT
+1771 SKGGLT
-1778 FGPALGKKYVQS
+1778 FGPALGENYVQS
-1790 FKRHDPSGTTA
+1790 SKSHEPSGETTQ
-1801 EGHAHRC
+1801 GNKHRC
-1808 VHDDDWNTIIEW
+1808 VHNDDWEMIIKW
-1820 NTIDPYVY
+1820 NKKDPKVY
-1828 EQCIEE
+1828 EQCIKK

-1867 LYYELVTNNGNCY
+1867 LYYELVTKKGNCF
-1880 ENLRWHPNGGEE
+1880 ENLRWHPNGGEY

-1906 MLNGADELTD
+1906 MLNGADASTD
-1916 KSEDNYSSEAAS
+1916 KGNNNYSSHVS
-1928 DVHKSASVYTEGNCL
+1928 YDLNKSANIYTPENCL
-1943 LATFPQELQ
+1943 FATFPKELQ
-1952 DAIGARQVKY
+1952 EAIGARQVKY
-1962 DSVYNQK
+1962 DSVFNQK
-1969 TEENLKTS
+1969 NEANLKTT
-1977 NDKLWLFSSNEVA
+1977 NDKLWLFSLNEVA
-1990 DTIEDSCWNHLLE
+1990 DTIRYSLYSHPLE
-2003 GTVYKKFINTNEKS
+2003 GTVYEKFKDTNDDS
-2017 NNARRPCYV
+2017 NNGRRPV
-2026 KSKTGDAIYNFSSA
+2026 RVNSITGDSIGGFVVA
-2040 WLRSSYGY
+2040 WLRSSYSWHDDEAMG
-2048 LNYYALDLDYEGSVN
+2048 LDYAGGVYTDEAYR
-2063 GNYASNYVDGVS
+2063 NYGVS

>member
-1 MNNNQNPSDMKK
+1 MNNNQNPSDKRK
-13 WFRRIVSTCLIA
+13 WYRRILSVCLIIA
-25 VLINSSILPQFDY
+25 MVNSSILPHFEH
-38 IYQVHAEENDSAESN
+38 IGQVQAEEIDPAEVDAVDVVPEDETPENDN
-53 AVVEEE
+53 L
-59 TVDGNHSQEDPE
+59 QEQSE
-71 TKNVQEDQTEQD
+71 VQ
-83 SQGSSTAQDS
+83 
-93 VTQSPQENPVDQQIQ
+93 PQEAQESQKPQETTADQ
-108 EQGQPANVLKA
+108 EQVQPANVLQA
-119 DNTEQRKEQEEKQK
+119 DNTTQREEQEEKQK
-133 EDIQQKISPELSVTL
+133 ADVQQKISPELSVTL
-148 TAQTDFPEGAVG
+148 TAQTDFPENAVG

-170 DNLKKSLNLYLEK
+170 EDLKKSLSFYLEK
-183 DKQELSEV
+183 EKKELLEV
-191 NLPMEIGFVNEAGE
+191 HLPMEIGFVNEAGE

-222 ELYQQLKALDQE
+222 ELYQQLKALNQE

-254 DYQLYDKTENAPS
+254 DYQFYDKTEDAPAY
-267 HIEFK
+267 IEFK
-272 TESMSPFLFVQTTK
+272 TESMSPFLFVETTE
-286 KQEEEKKET
+286 KQEEEKKEEKIEA
-295 PKPQESPSGGAEGT
+295 PKLQKSPSGTAEEGT
-309 ASAVSEDKVN
+309 ASVASEDKVN
-319 VGEFNVVFSD
+319 VEQFNVVFSD
-329 GATKNSENQWVWNPT
+329 GATKNSSGHWVWNPT

-397 KSEVQEGDDIDFV
+397 KSEVQKGDDVDFV

-418 KVIIYNDKKITTN
+418 KIIISNNKKITTN

-451 EPSEEMTASIQVKGT
+451 EPSENMTASIQVKGT
-466 NGTTDEKTATGNQV
+466 NDTSAEQTATGAPV

-490 TQIMPTPSY
+490 TQKMPNPSY
-499 YSEWQSGWGDE
+499 YQEWQSGWRDK
-510 PTDADQYYYLVWE
+510 PADAEQYYYLVWE
-523 IRSSVKKITSPYTFQ
+523 IRSSVNKITSPYTFQ

-543 TELSGNV
+543 TDLSGDV
-550 VGYKLSGQS
+550 VGYKFSGQS
-559 TFTEKNTS
+559 TFTKKNTS
-567 ENNRWDGTRYDYVLT
+567 ENNRWDGIRYDYVLT
-582 RYSKT
+582 RYRKT
-587 EADAKFKADKSYT
+587 EADTKFRADKSYT

-610 AIDGKDAKS
+610 ATDGKDS
-619 TANASQTWTYKIQ
+619 PTTADASQTWTYKIQ
-632 EKPEEKEPVYQIPTG
+632 EKPEEKDPSYQIPIG

-658 QGLRVYSS
+658 QDSRVGSS
-666 QDISDYTLE
+666 QDISDYTLD
-675 ELVGKTK
+675 ELVSKTK
-682 ESIDPLKFSMSMT
+682 ESIEPLKFSTYLT

-722 KNVSYKLS
+722 KKVSYKLV
-730 DDTLSLEGTPLN
+730 DDTLSLEGTSLN
-742 DEDYDIRGIQW
+742 DEDYDILGIQW
-753 SAKMRTATYNKDKKS
+753 SAKMRTATYNKVKKS
-768 FTETAIQDYKD
+768 FTETAIENYNE

-789 GAKDGTD
+789 GAKDEAD

-805 MKTGSYDSTEST
+805 MKEGAYESTESSL
-817 WVTDS
+817 VTES
-822 SGGNLTFAAGV
+822 SDGNLTFAAGV

-845 YTTLNMDLSVSLKGT
+845 YTTLNMDLSVSLKRT
-860 ENVLEII
+860 EHVRGII
-867 DDKTKVALNN
+867 GEKTKVELNN
-877 QAESTMQQDGRII
+877 QAESTMQQGEKII

-896 GSDYIQK
+896 GLDYIQK

-917 KNDKRKKRYLVNWRL
+917 KNDKRKKRYLVNWRVQV
-932 KAQEC
+932 QER

-983 NITLKENYK
+983 NITLKENYNN
-992 DTGRTLVTIQIKEPT
+992 TGRTLVTIQIKEPT

-1016 TSHGYDEIQDHGK
+1016 TSHDYDAIQDHGK
-1029 NLLNSAAYETGNAK
+1029 NLLNSVAYETGNAK
-1043 IASGSPDDGGSITEK
+1043 IASGSSDDGGSITEK
-1058 NLMAGLDAASSGN
+1058 NLMAGLDTASSGN
-1071 KFLYAEARHHI
+1071 KFLYAEARHYM
-1082 NILMAGNNGLKKQV
+1082 NVLMAGNNGLKKQV

-1103 YRSESYVN
+1103 YRNESYVN
-1111 QGGNYSYRIRVANN
+1111 QGENYSYRIRVANN

-1146 EQTTEVK
+1146 NQTEEVK
-1153 VSDWKGTLTGIDVST
+1153 ISDWKGTLTGIDVST

-1183 DRMNINQHRDLT
+1183 DRMNINQHHDLT

-1210 FLKTHNLED
+1210 FLKTHKLED
-1219 AHAVA
+1219 VHAVA

-1253 ESDSMGKADPVAY
+1253 ESYDTDKADPAAY

-1273 DFLHGEGVDSEGTTQ
+1273 DFLHGEDATSAGIPQ

-1293 YTSLHYRVAGDIRL
+1293 YTSLHYRVTGDIML
-1307 KKVDE
+1307 KKVDA

-1334 TYETTKVSDQKGE
+1334 TYETTKVSDRKGE

-1375 YTVNVD
+1375 YTVKID
-1381 GTGKVTMVGQ
+1381 GNGTVTMPGQ
-1391 SQDANGQFLV
+1391 SQDANRQFLV

-1411 HFKKINSIT
+1411 HFKKIDSIT
-1420 ENPINGVEFLLT
+1420 ENPINDVEFLLT
-1432 GTSDYGNDVFQQAV
+1432 GTSDYGNDVFQQAA
-1446 SEGKEAG
+1446 SEGKDAG
-1453 KYDAGEV
+1453 KNDVGEV

-1472 SETKTKDGYI
+1472 SETKTKEGYI

-1516 LITNEPLHSIQ
+1516 TITNEPLHSIQ

-1535 TNNTLTGAEFSLT
+1535 TNITLTGAEFSLT

-1586 PENYELNTTIY
+1586 PKNYELNTTIY
-1597 TVVVKSNGDFTIDG
+1597 TVVVNSNGDFTIDG
-1611 LQKVTI
+1611 LQTVTI

-1650 IPDMTISAKKPSKNL
+1650 IPDMTISTKKPSKNL
-1665 KGYTITFVA
+1665 GGYTITFDA
-1674 NGGTFASGETTNE
+1674 NGGIFASGATTNE
-1687 MVYSKDGKLVAGT
+1687 MVYSKDGNLVDGT
-1700 YYKPTNGGSSFIGWY
+1700 YALPKQEGNSFIGWY
-1715 TEAING
+1715 TKDKDG
-1721 TEYEVDESGKPVT
+1721 KEYKVDKNGKPDIS
-1734 NLTEDIVVYAHY
+1734 LTEDITVYAHY

-1752 AVAIYGIG
+1752 AVAIYGIC
-1760 VDDVYDEATGN
+1760 VDDVVDERTHQV
-1771 ISKGGLT
+1771 SKGGLT
-1778 FGPALGKKYVQS
+1778 FGPALGENYVQS
-1790 FKRHDPSGTTA
+1790 SKSHEPSETTTL
-1801 EGHAHRC
+1801 GNPHRC
-1808 VHDDDWNTIIEW
+1808 VHNDDWNTIIKW
-1820 NTIDPYVY
+1820 NKEDPKVY
-1828 EQCIEE
+1828 EQCIKE
-1834 GCTHSVAL
+1834 GCTHSVVL

-1867 LYYELVTNNGNCY
+1867 LYYELVTKKGNCF
-1880 ENLRWHPNGGEE
+1880 ENLRWHPNGGEY

-1906 MLNGADELTD
+1906 MLNGADASTD
-1916 KSEDNYSSEAAS
+1916 IGNNNYSSHVS
-1928 DVHKSASVYTEGNCL
+1928 YDLNKSANIYTPDNCL
-1943 LATFPQELQ
+1943 FATFPKELQ
-1952 DAIGARQVKY
+1952 EAIGARQVKY
-1962 DSVYNQK
+1962 DSVFNQK
-1969 TEENLKTS
+1969 NEANLKTT
-1977 NDKLWLFSSNEVA
+1977 NDKLWLFSLNEVA
-1990 DTIEDSCWNHLLE
+1990 DTIRYSFYSHPLE
-2003 GTVYKKFINTNEKS
+2003 GTVYEKFKDTNDNS
-2017 NNARRPCYV
+2017 NNGRRPV
-2026 KSKTGDAIYNFSSA
+2026 RVNSITGDSIGGFVVA
-2040 WLRSSYGY
+2040 WLRSSYSGHDDD
-2048 LNYYALDLDYEGSVN
+2048 AMCLDSAG
-2063 GNYASNYVDGVS
+2063 GVDTDEAYRNKGVS

>member
-1 MNNNQNPSDMKK
+1 MNNNQNPSDKRK
-13 WFRRIVSTCLIA
+13 WYRRILSVCLIIA
-25 VLINSSILPQFDY
+25 MVNSSILPHFEH
-38 IYQVHAEENDSAESN
+38 IGQVQAEEIDPAEVDAVPEDETPENDN
-53 AVVEEE
+53 L
-59 TVDGNHSQEDPE
+59 QEQSE
-71 TKNVQEDQTEQD
+71 VQ
-83 SQGSSTAQDS
+83 
-93 VTQSPQENPVDQQIQ
+93 PQESQKPQETTADQ
-108 EQGQPANVLKA
+108 EQVQPVNVLQA
-119 DNTEQRKEQEEKQK
+119 DNSAQREKQEEKQK
-133 EDIQQKISPELSVTL
+133 ADAQQKISPELSVTL
-148 TAQTDFPEGAVG
+148 TAQTDFPENAVG

-183 DKQELSEV
+183 DKQELLEV
-191 NLPMEIGFVNEAGE
+191 HLPMEIGFVNEAGE

-222 ELYQQLKALDQE
+222 ELYQQLKALNQE

-254 DYQLYDKTENAPS
+254 DYQFYDKTEDAPAY
-267 HIEFK
+267 IEFK
-272 TESMSPFLFVQTTK
+272 TESMSPFLFVQTTE
-286 KQEEEKKET
+286 KQEEEKIEEKTEA
-295 PKPQESPSGGAEGT
+295 PKLQKSPSGTVAGET
-309 ASAVSEDKVN
+309 ASVASEDKVN
-319 VGEFNVVFSD
+319 VDNFNVAFSD
-329 GATKNSENQWVWNPT
+329 GATKNSAGQWVWNPT

-353 YNLSYSVSG
+353 YELSYSVSG
-362 IVSDEPGALRFELP
+362 TVSDEPESLRFALP

-382 RDGNWADTFECPYIL
+382 RNGNWADTFECPYIS
-397 KSEVQEGDDIDFV
+397 KSEVQKGDDVDFV
-410 YEIDEENN
+410 YEIDEKNN
-418 KVIIYNDKKITTN
+418 KIIISNYKKITTNN

-451 EPSEEMTASIQVKGT
+451 DPSEKMTALIQVKGT
-466 NGTTDEKTATGNQV
+466 NGTSAENSATGDLV

-490 TQIMPTPSY
+490 TQKMPNPSY
-499 YSEWQSGWGDE
+499 YSEWQSGWGDK
-510 PTDADQYYYLVWE
+510 PADADQYYYLVWE
-523 IRSSVKKITSPYTFQ
+523 IRSSVNKITSPYTFQ

-543 TELSGNV
+543 TDMSGDV
-550 VGYKLSGQS
+550 VGYKFSGQS
-559 TFTEKNTS
+559 TFTKENTAK
-567 ENNRWDGTRYDYVLT
+567 NNRWDGTRYDYVLT

-587 EADAKFKADKSYT
+587 EADKKFRADKSYT

-610 AIDGKDAKS
+610 ATDGKDFPT
-619 TANASQTWTYKIQ
+619 TADASQTWTYKIQ
-632 EKPEEKEPVYQIPTG
+632 EKPEEKDPVYQIPAG

-658 QGLRVYSS
+658 QDSRVGSS

-675 ELVGKTK
+675 EFVSRTK
-682 ESIDPLKFSMSMT
+682 ESIEPLKFSTYLT

-713 DALAGHYGK
+713 DALADHYGK
-722 KNVSYKLS
+722 KNVSYELK

-742 DEDYDIRGIQW
+742 DTDYDILGIQW

-768 FTETAIQDYKD
+768 FTETAIEDYKD
-779 EDKIT
+779 EDKVT
-784 IEVRT
+784 IEVRI
-789 GAKDGTD
+789 GAKDGAD

-805 MKTGSYDSTEST
+805 MKTGSYEST
-817 WVTDS
+817 DTTWITDS

-833 KGVRLSCANAYY
+833 KGVRLSCENAYY
-845 YTTLNMDLSVSLKGT
+845 DTTLNMDLSVSLKET
-860 ENVLEII
+860 ENVLGII
-867 DDKTKVALNN
+867 GNKTKVELNN
-877 QAESTMQQDGRII
+877 QAESTMQQDDRII

-917 KNDKRKKRYLVNWRL
+917 KNDKRKKRYLVNWRVQV
-932 KAQEC
+932 QEC
-937 YTDNE
+937 YTDND
-942 GVHYL
+942 GAHYL

-1016 TSHGYDEIQDHGK
+1016 TSHDYDAIQDYGK

-1043 IASGSPDDGGSITEK
+1043 IASGSSDDGGSITEK
-1058 NLMAGLDAASSGN
+1058 NLMAGLDAASNGN
-1071 KFLYAEARHHI
+1071 KFLYAEARHYM
-1082 NILMAGNNGLKKQV
+1082 NVLMAGNNGLKKQV

-1103 YRSESYVN
+1103 YRNESYVN
-1111 QGGNYSYRIRVANN
+1111 QGENYSYRIRVANN

-1153 VSDWKGTLTGIDVST
+1153 VSDWKGTFTGIDVST

-1183 DRMNINQHRDLT
+1183 DRMNLNQHHDLT

-1210 FLKTHNLED
+1210 FLKTHKLED

-1253 ESDSMGKADPVAY
+1253 ESDSTHDADPVAY

-1293 YTSLHYRVAGDIRL
+1293 YTSLHYRVTGDIML

-1334 TYETTKVSDQKGE
+1334 TYETTKVSDRKGE

-1352 IEKGTYEL
+1352 VEKGTYEL

-1375 YTVNVD
+1375 YTVKIDEKGN
-1381 GTGKVTMVGQ
+1381 VTMEGQ
-1391 SQDANGQFLV
+1391 SKDANGQFLV

-1420 ENPINGVEFLLT
+1420 KNPINGVGFLLT
-1432 GTSDYGNDVFQQAV
+1432 GTSDYGNDVFQQAS
-1446 SEGKEAG
+1446 SEGEDAG
-1453 KYDAGEV
+1453 KNEAGEV

-1472 SETKTKDGYI
+1472 SETKAKDGYI

-1490 QVNESGMVILRN
+1490 QVNESGIVILRN

-1516 LITNEPLHSIQ
+1516 LITNEPLHSIS

-1535 TNNTLTGAEFSLT
+1535 KNITLTDAEFSLT

-1597 TVVVKSNGDFTIDG
+1597 TVVVNSNGDFTIDG

-1617 GKAQIY
+1617 GTAQIY

-1637 KIWKDSKTNADRK
+1637 KIWKDSKTNTDRSV
-1650 IPDMTISAKKPSKNL
+1650 PDMTISTEKPSNVL
-1665 KGYTITFVA
+1665 DGYTITFDA
-1674 NGGTFASGETTNE
+1674 NGGNFASGKTTNK
-1687 MVYSKDGKLVAGT
+1687 MVYSKDGTKVDGT
-1700 YYKPTNGGSSFIGWY
+1700 YALPKQEGNSFIGWY
-1715 TEAING
+1715 TEAKDG
-1721 TEYEVDESGKPVT
+1721 TEYAVDASGNPVS
-1734 NLTEDIVVYAHY
+1734 NLTEDITVYAHY
-1746 KPPMKY
+1746 KPSKPPMKY
-1752 AVAIYGIG
+1752 AVAIYGIC
-1760 VDDVYDEATGN
+1760 VDELESGKA
-1771 ISKGGLT
+1771 GLT
-1778 FGPALGKKYVQS
+1778 FGPALGDNYVQNVKS
-1790 FKRHDPSGTTA
+1790 HNPTGTT
-1801 EGHAHRC
+1801 EIGKNAHRC
-1808 VHDDDWNTIIEW
+1808 VHNDDWKTIIEW
-1820 NTIDPYVY
+1820 NTRDPYVY
-1828 EQCIEE
+1828 EQCIAE

-1857 IKETGDGPST
+1857 IKETGDGPSA

-1880 ENLRWHPNGGEE
+1880 ENLRWHPNGGEL

-1906 MLNGADELTD
+1906 MLNGADKLTD
-1916 KSEDNYSSEAAS
+1916 IGADNYSSNMVS
-1928 DVHKSASVYTEGNCL
+1928 DDVHKSASIYTADNCL
-1943 LATFPQELQ
+1943 FATFPQELQ
-1952 DAIGARQVKY
+1952 DAIGKRKVKY
-1962 DSVYNQK
+1962 DSVYDQRNEANQK
-1969 TEENLKTS
+1969 TT

-1990 DTIEDSCWNHLLE
+1990 EYMSEYRFNRPLE
-2003 GTVYKKFINTNEKS
+2003 GKVYEKFKDTSTYAKEV
-2017 NNARRPCYV
+2017 RRPCYV
-2026 KSKTGDAIYNFSSA
+2026 NSNTGNASGGFISA
-2040 WLRSSYGY
+2040 WLRSSYVKYDSYVIYLTSRGGY
-2048 LNYYALDLDYEGSVN
+2048 N
-2063 GNYASNYVDGVS
+2063 GTSASNYDGVS

>member
-1 MNNNQNPSDMKK
+1 MNNNQNPSDKRK
-13 WFRRIVSTCLIA
+13 WYRRILSVCLIMA
-25 VLINSSILPQFDY
+25 MVNSSILPHFEH
-38 IYQVHAEENDSAESN
+38 IGQVQAEEIDPEEVDAVDAVPEDETPENDNLQEQSE
-53 AVVEEE
+53 VQ
-59 TVDGNHSQEDPE
+59 SQEA
-71 TKNVQEDQTEQD
+71 QE
-83 SQGSSTAQDS
+83 SQK
-93 VTQSPQENPVDQQIQ
+93 PQETTADQ
-108 EQGQPANVLKA
+108 EQVQPANVLQA
-119 DNTEQRKEQEEKQK
+119 DNTAQREEQKEKQK
-133 EDIQQKISPELSVTL
+133 ADAQQKISPELSVTL
-148 TAQTDFPEGAVG
+148 TAQTDFPENAVG

-183 DKQELSEV
+183 DKQELLEV
-191 NLPMEIGFVNEAGE
+191 HLPMEIGFVNEAGE

-222 ELYQQLKALDQE
+222 ELYQQLKALNQE

-254 DYQLYDKTENAPS
+254 DYQFYDKTEDAPAY
-267 HIEFK
+267 IEFK
-272 TESMSPFLFVQTTK
+272 TESMSPFLFVETTE
-286 KQEEEKKET
+286 KQEEEKKEEKT
-295 PKPQESPSGGAEGT
+295 EAPKLQKSPSGTVTGET
-309 ASAVSEDKVN
+309 ASVASEDKVN
-319 VGEFNVVFSD
+319 VEQLNVVFSD
-329 GATKNSENQWVWNPT
+329 GATKNSASQWVWNPT

-353 YNLSYSVSG
+353 YNLSYF
-362 IVSDEPGALRFELP
+362 VSDEPGALRFELP

-382 RDGNWADTFECPYIL
+382 RDGNWADTFECPYLL

-418 KVIIYNDKKITTN
+418 KVIISNYKKTTTN

-451 EPSEEMTASIQVKGT
+451 EPSDKMTASIQVKGT
-466 NGTTDEKTATGNQV
+466 NGTSDEKTATGDPV

-490 TQIMPTPSY
+490 TQKMPNPSY
-499 YSEWQSGWGDE
+499 YSEWQSGWGDK
-510 PTDADQYYYLVWE
+510 PADAEQYYYLVWE
-523 IRSSVKKITSPYTFQ
+523 IRSSVNKITSPYTFQ
-538 LDDTF
+538 LDDSF
-543 TELSGNV
+543 TDLSGDV
-550 VGYKLSGQS
+550 VGYKFSGQS
-559 TFTEKNTS
+559 TFTKKNTS

-587 EADAKFKADKSYT
+587 QADEKLETDKNYT

-610 AIDGKDAKS
+610 ATDGKDSS
-619 TANASQTWTYKIQ
+619 TTADASQTWTYKIQ
-632 EKPEEKEPVYQIPTG
+632 EKNDPGYEIPTAG
-647 ALYSEKYGIYG
+647 LYSEKYGIYG
-658 QGLRVYSS
+658 QDSRVYSS
-666 QDISDYTLE
+666 QDISDYTLD
-675 ELVGKTK
+675 ELVSETK

-695 GYPYPYTLSQG
+695 GYPYPYTLEEG
-706 TEPGTEA
+706 KEPGTEA

-722 KNVSYKLS
+722 KKVSYKLV
-730 DDTLSLEGTPLN
+730 DDTLSLEGTSLN
-742 DEDYDIRGIQW
+742 DEDYDILGIRW
-753 SAKMRTATYNKDKKS
+753 SAKMCTATYNEDKKS
-768 FTETAIQDYKD
+768 FTETAIQNYKD

-789 GAKDGTD
+789 GTKDGAN

-805 MKTGSYDSTEST
+805 MKTGSYESTEST
-817 WVTDS
+817 LVTDS

-860 ENVLEII
+860 ANVLGII
-867 DDKTKVALNN
+867 GEKTKVELNN
-877 QAESTMQQDGRII
+877 QAESTMQQGERII

-903 VIPTSD
+903 VISTSD

-917 KNDKRKKRYLVNWRL
+917 KNDKRKKRYLVNWRVQV
-932 KAQEC
+932 QER
-937 YTDNE
+937 YTDND
-942 GVHYL
+942 GSHYL

-1016 TSHGYDEIQDHGK
+1016 TSHDYDAIQDHGK

-1071 KFLYAEARHHI
+1071 KFLYAEARHYIHV
-1082 NILMAGNNGLKKQV
+1082 LMAGNNGLKKQV

-1103 YRSESYVN
+1103 YRNESYVN

-1146 EQTTEVK
+1146 GQTTEVK

-1183 DRMNINQHRDLT
+1183 DRMNLNQHHDLT
-1195 EKQEDGTPVWIEYNE
+1195 EKQEDGTLVWIEYNE
-1210 FLKTHNLED
+1210 FLKTHKLED

-1253 ESDSMGKADPVAY
+1253 ESDSTNDADPVAY

-1273 DFLHGEGVDSEGTTQ
+1273 NFLHGEDATSAGTPQ

-1293 YTSLHYRVAGDIRL
+1293 YTSLHYRVTGDIRL

-1334 TYETTKVSDQKGE
+1334 TYETTKVSDRNGE

-1375 YTVNVD
+1375 YTVKID
-1381 GTGKVTMVGQ
+1381 GKGTVTMPGQ
-1391 SQDANGQFLV
+1391 SHDANGQFLV

-1411 HFKKINSIT
+1411 HFKKIDSIT
-1420 ENPINGVEFLLT
+1420 ENPINDVEFLLT
-1432 GTSDYGNDVFQQAV
+1432 GTSDYGNDVFQQAA
-1446 SEGKEAG
+1446 SEGKDAG

-1472 SETKTKDGYI
+1472 SETKAKDGYI

-1516 LITNEPLHSIQ
+1516 TITNEPLHSIR

-1535 TNNTLTGAEFSLT
+1535 TNNYLEGAEFSLT
-1548 GISDYGTNTDET
+1548 GISDYGTNTDKT
-1560 GVSGEDGIVTIKGLE
+1560 GVSGSDGIVTIKGLE
-1575 PGTYQLKETKA
+1575 SGTYQLKETKA

-1611 LQKVTI
+1611 LQKITI
-1617 GKAQIY
+1617 SSAQIY

-1637 KIWKDSKTNADRK
+1637 KIWKDSKTNAQRE
-1650 IPDMTISAKKPSKNL
+1650 IPNMTISTKKPSKDL
-1665 KGYTITFVA
+1665 KGYTITFDA
-1674 NGGTFASGETTNE
+1674 NGGTFAGGVTINE
-1687 MVYSKDGKLVAGT
+1687 MVYSADGSLVSGT
-1700 YYKPTNGGSSFIGWY
+1700 YALPKQEGNSFIGWY
-1715 TEAING
+1715 TQEKDG
-1721 TEYEVDESGKPVT
+1721 TKYEVDKSGNPVK
-1734 NLTEDIVVYAHY
+1734 NLTEDITVYAHY

-1752 AVAIYGIG
+1752 AVAIYGIC

-1778 FGPALGKKYVQS
+1778 FGPALGENYVQR
-1790 FKRHDPSGTTA
+1790 FKNHNPSGITEA
-1801 EGHAHRC
+1801 GHEHRC
-1808 VHDDDWNTIIEW
+1808 VHNDNWNTIIEW
-1820 NTIDPYVY
+1820 NKTDPYVY
-1828 EQCIEE
+1828 EDCIKA

-1842 SKNTTTTILSEQFDP
+1842 SKNTTTTILSEQFNP
-1857 IKETGDGPST
+1857 VKETGDGPST
-1867 LYYELVTNNGNCY
+1867 LYYELVTNNGKCL
-1880 ENLRWHPNGGEE
+1880 ENLRWHPNGGTY

-1906 MLNGADELTD
+1906 MLNGADKLTD
-1916 KSEDNYSSEAAS
+1916 KYANKYSRYASEDVN
-1928 DVHKSASVYTEGNCL
+1928 KSASIYTEENCL
-1943 LATFPQELQ
+1943 FATFPQELQ
-1952 DAIGARQVKY
+1952 NAIGKRQVKY
-1962 DSVYNQK
+1962 DSVHDNK
-1969 TEENLKTS
+1969 TEANRKIT
-1977 NDKLWLFSSNEVA
+1977 NDKLWLFSPNELA
-1990 DTIEDSCWNHLLE
+1990 DTIGYSIYDHPLE
-2003 GTVYKKFINTNEKS
+2003 GSAYDKFKG
-2017 NNARRPCYV
+2017 
-2026 KSKTGDAIYNFSSA
+2026 TGDGCNSNTVRRLFCVDSSNGDSIGVILNA
-2040 WLRSSYGY
+2040 WLRSSRDNWNR
-2048 LNYYALDLDYEGSVN
+2048 NYVLDLHGA
-2063 GNYASNYVDGVS
+2063 GYVYDKYPFLSAGVS

>member
-1 MNNNQNPSDMKK
+1 MNNNQNPSDKRK
-13 WFRRIVSTCLIA
+13 WYRRILSVCLIIA
-25 VLINSSILPQFDY
+25 MVNSSILPHFEH
-38 IYQVHAEENDSAESN
+38 IGQVQAEEI
-53 AVVEEE
+53 
-59 TVDGNHSQEDPE
+59 DPE
-71 TKNVQEDQTEQD
+71 EVDAVDAVPEDETPENDNLQEQSEVQ
-83 SQGSSTAQDS
+83 
-93 VTQSPQENPVDQQIQ
+93 PQEAQESQKPQETTADQ
-108 EQGQPANVLKA
+108 EQVQPANVLQA
-119 DNTEQRKEQEEKQK
+119 DNTAQREEQKEKQK
-133 EDIQQKISPELSVTL
+133 ADAQQKISPELSVTL
-148 TAQTDFPEGAVG
+148 TAQTDFPENAVG

-183 DKQELSEV
+183 DKQELLEV
-191 NLPMEIGFVNEAGE
+191 HLPMEIGFVNEAGE

-222 ELYQQLKALDQE
+222 ELYQQLKALNQE

-254 DYQLYDKTENAPS
+254 DYQFYDKTEDAPAY
-267 HIEFK
+267 IEFK
-272 TESMSPFLFVQTTK
+272 TESMSPFLFVETTEK
-286 KQEEEKKET
+286 KEEEKKEEKIEA
-295 PKPQESPSGGAEGT
+295 PKPQKTPSGTAAEGT
-309 ASAVSEDKVN
+309 ASVASEDKVS
-319 VGEFNVVFSD
+319 VEQFNAVFSD
-329 GATKNSENQWVWNPT
+329 GATKNSSGQWVWNPT

-382 RDGNWADTFECPYIL
+382 RDGNGADTFECPYIL

-410 YEIDEENN
+410 YEIDEANN
-418 KVIIYNDKKITTN
+418 KIIISNYKKITTT
-431 AGYIEVGYSTTKST
+431 AGYIEVGYSTAKST

-451 EPSEEMTASIQVKGT
+451 ESSENMTASIQVKGT
-466 NGTTDEKTATGNQV
+466 NGTSAEKSATGDPV

-490 TQIMPTPSY
+490 TQKMPNPSY
-499 YSEWQSGWGDE
+499 YSEWQSGWGGRPAVAE
-510 PTDADQYYYLVWE
+510 QYYYLVWE
-523 IRSSVKKITSPYTFQ
+523 IRSSVNEVTSPYTFQ

-543 TELSGNV
+543 TDLSGDV
-550 VGYKLSGQS
+550 VGYKFSGQS

-567 ENNRWDGTRYDYVLT
+567 ENNRWDGIRYDYVLT

-587 EADAKFKADKSYT
+587 QADGKLETDKKYT

-610 AIDGKDAKS
+610 ATDGKDAKT
-619 TANASQTWTYKIQ
+619 TADASQTWTYKIQ
-632 EKPEEKEPVYQIPTG
+632 EKPEEKYQIPTG

-658 QGLRVYSS
+658 RDSRVRSS

-675 ELVGKTK
+675 EFVSKTK
-682 ESIDPLKFSMSMT
+682 GSIEPLKFST
-695 GYPYPYTLSQG
+695 YLIGYPYPYTLSQG
-706 TEPGTEA
+706 TEPGTET
-713 DALAGHYGK
+713 DALEEHYGK

-730 DDTLSLEGTPLN
+730 DDTLFLEGTPL
-742 DEDYDIRGIQW
+742 DDKDYDIRGIQW

-784 IEVRT
+784 IEVRI
-789 GAKDGTD
+789 GAKDGAD

-805 MKTGSYDSTEST
+805 MKTGSYESIEST
-817 WVTDS
+817 LVTES

-833 KGVRLSCANAYY
+833 KGVRLSCENAYY

-860 ENVLEII
+860 ENVLGII
-867 DDKTKVALNN
+867 SDKTKVELNN
-877 QAESTMQQDGRII
+877 QAESTMQQGERII

-909 IRKDITQT
+909 IRKDIMQT
-917 KNDKRKKRYLVNWRL
+917 KNDKRKKRYLVNWRVQV
-932 KAQEC
+932 QER

-942 GVHYL
+942 GLHYL

-965 RSSVEVQAS
+965 RSSVEVQVS

-983 NITLKENYK
+983 NVTLKENYK

-1016 TSHGYDEIQDHGK
+1016 TSHDYDAIQDHGK

-1071 KFLYAEARHHI
+1071 KFLYAESRHYI
-1082 NILMAGNNGLKKQV
+1082 SVLMAGNNGLKKQV

-1103 YRSESYVN
+1103 YRNESYVN

-1130 KNLIFYDSL
+1130 KSLIFYDSL
-1139 ESYYNSS
+1139 ESYYNLS

-1153 VSDWKGTLTGIDVST
+1153 VSDWKGTFTGIDVST

-1183 DRMNINQHRDLT
+1183 DRMNLNQHHDLT
-1195 EKQEDGTPVWIEYNE
+1195 EKQEDGTPVWIESNE
-1210 FLKTHNLED
+1210 FLETHKLED
-1219 AHAVA
+1219 VHAVA

-1253 ESDSMGKADPVAY
+1253 ESDSTGKADPVAY

-1293 YTSLHYRVAGDIRL
+1293 YTSLHYRVTGDIRL
-1307 KKVDE
+1307 KKVDA

-1334 TYETTKVSDQKGE
+1334 TYETTKVSDRKGE

-1360 LETACTNDWLLNTTV
+1360 IETACTNDWLLNTTI
-1375 YTVNVD
+1375 YTVRID
-1381 GTGKVTMVGQ
+1381 EKGTVTMDGQ

-1411 HFKKINSIT
+1411 HFKKIDSIT
-1420 ENPINGVEFLLT
+1420 ENPINDVEFLLT
-1432 GTSDYGNDVFQQAV
+1432 GTSDYGNDVFQQAA
-1446 SEGKEAG
+1446 SDGKEAG

-1460 TFNNLELGTYKL
+1460 TFNNLELGTYRL

-1516 LITNEPLHSIQ
+1516 TITNEPLHSIR

-1535 TNNTLTGAEFSLT
+1535 TNITLTGAEFSLT
-1548 GISDYGTNTDET
+1548 GISDYGTNTDKT
-1560 GVSGEDGIVTIKGLE
+1560 GASGSDGIVTIEGLE
-1575 PGTYQLKETKA
+1575 PGIYQLKETKA

-1597 TVVVKSNGDFTIDG
+1597 TVVVKSDGDFTIDG

-1617 GKAQIY
+1617 GKAKIY

-1637 KIWKDSKTNADRK
+1637 KIWKDSKTNEDRT
-1650 IPDMTISAKKPSKNL
+1650 IPDMTISTKKPSKNL
-1665 KGYTITFVA
+1665 KGYTITFDA
-1674 NGGTFASGETTNE
+1674 NGGTFAGGATTNE
-1687 MVYSKDGKLVAGT
+1687 IVYSKDGNLVDGT
-1700 YYKPTNGGSSFIGWY
+1700 YYKPTNGDSSFRGWY
-1715 TEAING
+1715 TKAKDG
-1721 TEYEVDESGKPVT
+1721 TEYEVDESGKPAT
-1734 NLTEDIVVYAHY
+1734 TLTEDITVYAHY
-1746 KPPMKY
+1746 LPPMKY
-1752 AVAIYGIG
+1752 AVAIYGIC
-1760 VDDVYDEATGN
+1760 VDQLESGEA
-1771 ISKGGLT
+1771 GLT
-1778 FGPALGKKYVQS
+1778 FGPALGENYVQS
-1790 FKRHDPSGTTA
+1790 FKSHEPGGITTLGN
-1801 EGHAHRC
+1801 EHRC
-1808 VHDDDWNTIIEW
+1808 VHNDDWNKIIEW
-1820 NTIDPYVY
+1820 NKKDPYVY
-1828 EQCIEE
+1828 EQCIKE
-1834 GCTHSVAL
+1834 GCTHSVVL
-1842 SKNTTTTILSEQFDP
+1842 SKNTTTTILKEKFNS

-1867 LYYELVTNNGNCY
+1867 LYYELVTENQNGACF
-1880 ENLRWHPNGGEE
+1880 ENLRWHPNGGTE
-1892 GTNKDG
+1892 GTNTDG

-1906 MLNGADELTD
+1906 MLNGADDLTD
-1916 KSEDNYSSEAAS
+1916 KGENNYSKYASS
-1928 DVHKSASVYTEGNCL
+1928 DVNKSANIYTPYNCL
-1943 LATFPQELQ
+1943 FATFPQELQ
-1952 DAIGARQVKY
+1952 AAIGKRKVKY
-1962 DSVYNQK
+1962 DSVNNQK
-1969 TEENLKTS
+1969 NEDNLKTT

-1990 DTIEDSCWNHLLE
+1990 DMISYSVYNHPLE
-2003 GTVYKKFINTNEKS
+2003 GSVYKKFKYTFDSVEYE
-2017 NNARRPCYV
+2017 RRPYRLY
-2026 KSKTGDAIYNFSSA
+2026 STSTGNTYGAMFGA
-2040 WLRSSYGY
+2040 WLRSSHES
-2048 LNYYALDLDYEGSVN
+2048 LNQKALTLNN
-2063 GNYASNYVDGVS
+2063 GALSYSNAYSTYGVS

-2080 KR
+2080 ER

>member
-1 MNNNQNPSDMKK
+1 MNNNQNPSDKRK
-13 WFRRIVSTCLIA
+13 WYRRILSVCLIMA
-25 VLINSSILPQFDY
+25 MVNSSILPHFEH
-38 IYQVHAEENDSAESN
+38 IGQVQAEEIDPAEVDAVDAVPEDETLENDN
-53 AVVEEE
+53 L
-59 TVDGNHSQEDPE
+59 QEQSE
-71 TKNVQEDQTEQD
+71 VQ
-83 SQGSSTAQDS
+83 
-93 VTQSPQENPVDQQIQ
+93 PQEAQESQKPQETTADQ
-108 EQGQPANVLKA
+108 EQAQPANVLQA
-119 DNTEQRKEQEEKQK
+119 DNSAQREEQKEKQK
-133 EDIQQKISPELSVTL
+133 ADVQQKISPELSVTL
-148 TAQTDFPEGAVG
+148 TAQTDFPENAVG

-183 DKQELSEV
+183 DKQELLEV
-191 NLPMEIGFVNEAGE
+191 HLPMEIGFVNEAGE

-222 ELYQQLKALDQE
+222 ELYQQLKALNQE
-234 EKLLLYHQKKTEEG
+234 KKLLLYHQKKTEEG

-254 DYQLYDKTENAPS
+254 DYQFYDKTEDAPAY
-267 HIEFK
+267 IEFK
-272 TESMSPFLFVQTTK
+272 TESMSPFLFVETTE
-286 KQEEEKKET
+286 KQEEEKKEA
-295 PKPQESPSGGAEGT
+295 PKLQKSPSSTVAGET
-309 ASAVSEDKVN
+309 ASVASEDKVN
-319 VGEFNVVFSD
+319 VNTLNVDFSD
-329 GATKNSENQWVWNPT
+329 GATKNSAGRWVWNPT

-353 YNLSYSVSG
+353 YELSYSVSG
-362 IVSDEPGALRFELP
+362 TVSDEPESLRFALP

-382 RDGNWADTFECPYIL
+382 RNGNWADTFECPYIS
-397 KSEVQEGDDIDFV
+397 KSEAQKGDDVDFV
-410 YEIDEENN
+410 YEIDEKNN
-418 KVIIYNDKKITTN
+418 KIIISNYKKITTS

-451 EPSEEMTASIQVKGT
+451 EPSENMTASIRVEGT
-466 NGTTDEKTATGNQV
+466 NGTSDEKSATGDPV

-490 TQIMPTPSY
+490 TQKMPNPSY
-499 YSEWQSGWGDE
+499 YQEWQSGWGNK
-510 PTDADQYYYLVWE
+510 PADAEQYYYLVWE
-523 IRSSVKKITSPYTFQ
+523 IRSSVNKITSPYTFQ

-543 TELSGNV
+543 TDLSGDV
-550 VGYKLSGQS
+550 VGYKFSGQS
-559 TFTEKNTS
+559 TFTKENTA

-587 EADAKFKADKSYT
+587 KADEKFRADKSYT

-610 AIDGKDAKS
+610 ATDGKDSS
-619 TANASQTWTYKIQ
+619 TTADASQTWTYKIQ
-632 EKPEEKEPVYQIPTG
+632 EKPEEKDPSYQIPIG

-658 QGLRVYSS
+658 QDSRVGSS
-666 QDISDYTLE
+666 QDISDYTLD
-675 ELVGKTK
+675 ELVSKTK
-682 ESIDPLKFSMSMT
+682 ESIEPLKFSTYLT

-713 DALAGHYGK
+713 DALADRYGK
-722 KNVSYKLS
+722 KNVSYELK
-730 DDTLSLEGTPLN
+730 DDTLSLEGTPLD
-742 DEDYDIRGIQW
+742 DEDYDVLGIQW

-768 FTETAIQDYKD
+768 FTETAIEEYKA

-789 GAKDGTD
+789 GAKDGAD
-796 AWKKAAVYS
+796 AWEKAAVYS
-805 MKTGSYDSTEST
+805 MKTGSYESTEST
-817 WVTDS
+817 LVTDS

-833 KGVRLSCANAYY
+833 KGVRLSCENAYY
-845 YTTLNMDLSVSLKGT
+845 DTTLNMDLSVSLKRT
-860 ENVLEII
+860 ANVLGII
-867 DDKTKVALNN
+867 GGKTKVELNN
-877 QAESTMQQDGRII
+877 QAESTMQQDERII

-903 VIPTSD
+903 VTPTSD

-917 KNDKRKKRYLVNWRL
+917 KNDKRKKRYLVNWRVQV
-932 KAQEC
+932 QER
-937 YTDNE
+937 YTDNDGE
-942 GVHYL
+942 HYL

-983 NITLKENYK
+983 NITLKENYNN
-992 DTGRTLVTIQIKEPT
+992 TGRTLVTIQIKEPT

-1016 TSHGYDEIQDHGK
+1016 TSHDYDAIQDHGK
-1029 NLLNSAAYETGNAK
+1029 NLLNSVAYETGNAK
-1043 IASGSPDDGGSITEK
+1043 IASGSSDDGGSITEK
-1058 NLMAGLDAASSGN
+1058 NLMAGLDTASSGN
-1071 KFLYAEARHHI
+1071 KFLYAEARHYM
-1082 NILMAGNNGLKKQV
+1082 NVLMAGNNGLKKQV

-1103 YRSESYVN
+1103 YRNESYVN
-1111 QGGNYSYRIRVANN
+1111 QGENYSYRIRVANN

-1146 EQTTEVK
+1146 NQTEEVK
-1153 VSDWKGTLTGIDVST
+1153 ISDWKGTLTGIDVST

-1183 DRMNINQHRDLT
+1183 DRMNINQHHDLT
-1195 EKQEDGTPVWIEYNE
+1195 EKQEDGTPIWIEYNE
-1210 FLKTHNLED
+1210 FLKTHKLED
-1219 AHAVA
+1219 VHAVA

-1253 ESDSMGKADPVAY
+1253 ESYDTDKADPAAY

-1273 DFLHGEGVDSEGTTQ
+1273 DFLHGEDATSAGIPQ

-1293 YTSLHYRVAGDIRL
+1293 YTSLYYRVTGDIML
-1307 KKVDE
+1307 KKVDA

-1334 TYETTKVSDQKGE
+1334 TYETTKVSDRKGE

-1352 IEKGTYEL
+1352 VEKGTYEL

-1375 YTVNVD
+1375 YTVKID
-1381 GTGKVTMVGQ
+1381 GNGTVTMPGQ

-1411 HFKKINSIT
+1411 HFKKIDSIT
-1420 ENPINGVEFLLT
+1420 ENPINDVEFLLT
-1432 GTSDYGNDVFQQAV
+1432 GTSDYGNDVFQQAS
-1446 SEGKEAG
+1446 SEGEDAG
-1453 KYDAGEV
+1453 KNEAGEV

-1472 SETKTKDGYI
+1472 SETKAKDGYI

-1490 QVNESGMVILRN
+1490 QVNESGIVILRN

-1516 LITNEPLHSIQ
+1516 LITNEPLHSIS

-1535 TNNTLTGAEFSLT
+1535 KNITLTDAEFSLT

-1586 PENYELNTTIY
+1586 PKNYELNTTIY
-1597 TVVVKSNGDFTIDG
+1597 TVVVNSNGDFTIDG
-1611 LQKVTI
+1611 LQTVTI

-1637 KIWKDSKTNADRK
+1637 KIWKDSKTNEDRT
-1650 IPDMTISAKKPSKNL
+1650 IPDMTISTKKPSKDL
-1665 KGYTITFVA
+1665 RGYTITFDA
-1674 NGGTFASGETTNE
+1674 NGGIFASGATTNE
-1687 MVYSKDGKLVAGT
+1687 MVYSKDGNLVDGT
-1700 YYKPTNGGSSFIGWY
+1700 YALPKQEGNSFIGWY
-1715 TEAING
+1715 TKDKDG
-1721 TEYEVDESGKPVT
+1721 TEYKVDKNGKPDIS
-1734 NLTEDIVVYAHY
+1734 LTEDITVYAHY

-1752 AVAIYGIG
+1752 AVAIYGIC
-1760 VDDVYDEATGN
+1760 VDDVVDERTDQV
-1771 ISKGGLT
+1771 SKGGLT
-1778 FGPALGKKYVQS
+1778 FGPALGENYVQS
-1790 FKRHDPSGTTA
+1790 FKSHNPSGKTESGNT
-1801 EGHAHRC
+1801 HRC
-1808 VHDDDWNTIIEW
+1808 VHNDNWKTIIEW
-1820 NTIDPYVY
+1820 NKIDPKVY
-1828 EQCIEE
+1828 EQCIEK

-1857 IKETGDGPST
+1857 IKETGDGPSA
-1867 LYYELVTNNGNCY
+1867 LHYELVTNSNYGRCY
-1880 ENLRWHPNGGEE
+1880 ENLRWHPNGGSL
-1892 GTNKDG
+1892 GTNNGG

-1906 MLNGADELTD
+1906 MLNGADALTD
-1916 KSEDNYSSEAAS
+1916 KGYDNYSDYAMS
-1928 DVHKSASVYTEGNCL
+1928 DLNRSANIYTSNNCL
-1943 LATFPQELQ
+1943 FATFPKELQ
-1952 DAIGARQVKY
+1952 EAIGARQVKY
-1962 DSVYNQK
+1962 DSVFNQK
-1969 TEENLKTS
+1969 NEANLITT

-1990 DTIEDSCWNHLLE
+1990 DTISSSRCDHPLE
-2003 GTVYKKFINTNEKS
+2003 GTVYKKFEDTNEDS
-2017 NNARRPCYV
+2017 NNGRRPV
-2026 KSKTGDAIYNFSSA
+2026 IVNSRTGDAIGGFNSA
-2040 WLRSSYGY
+2040 WLRSSNGDYNG
-2048 LNYYALDLDYEGSVN
+2048 YALFLYTAGSVN
-2063 GNYASNYVDGVS
+2063 NSRADEYCGVS

>member
-1 MNNNQNPSDMKK
+1 MNNNQNPSDKRK
-13 WFRRIVSTCLIA
+13 WYRRILSVCLIMA
-25 VLINSSILPQFDY
+25 MVNSSILPHFEH
-38 IYQVHAEENDSAESN
+38 IGQVQAEEI
-53 AVVEEE
+53 
-59 TVDGNHSQEDPE
+59 DPE
-71 TKNVQEDQTEQD
+71 EVDAVDAVPEDETPENDNLQEQSEVQ
-83 SQGSSTAQDS
+83 
-93 VTQSPQENPVDQQIQ
+93 PQEAQESQKPQETTADQ
-108 EQGQPANVLKA
+108 EQVQPANVLQA
-119 DNTEQRKEQEEKQK
+119 DNTAQREEQEEKQK
-133 EDIQQKISPELSVTL
+133 EDAQQKISPELSVTL
-148 TAQTDFPEGAVG
+148 TAQTDFPEDAVG

-183 DKQELSEV
+183 DKQELLEV

-212 VTVTVTPGEE
+212 VTVTITPGEE
-222 ELYQQLKALDQE
+222 ELYQQLKALNQE

-254 DYQLYDKTENAPS
+254 DYQFYDKTEDAPAY
-267 HIEFK
+267 IEFK
-272 TESMSPFLFVQTTK
+272 TESMSPFLFVETTE
-286 KQEEEKKET
+286 KQEEEKKEEKT
-295 PKPQESPSGGAEGT
+295 EAPKLQKSPSGTVAGET
-309 ASAVSEDKVN
+309 ASVASEDKVN
-319 VGEFNVVFSD
+319 VEQLNVVFSD
-329 GATKNSENQWVWNPT
+329 GATKNSASQWVWNPT

-353 YNLSYSVSG
+353 YNLSYF
-362 IVSDEPGALRFELP
+362 VSDEPGALRFELP

-382 RDGNWADTFECPYIL
+382 RDGNWADTFECPYLL

-418 KVIIYNDKKITTN
+418 KVIISNYKKTTTN

-451 EPSEEMTASIQVKGT
+451 EPSDKMTASIQVKGT
-466 NGTTDEKTATGNQV
+466 NGTSDEKTATGDPV

-490 TQIMPTPSY
+490 TQKMPNPSY
-499 YSEWQSGWGDE
+499 YSEWQSGWGDK
-510 PTDADQYYYLVWE
+510 PADAEQYYYLVWE
-523 IRSSVKKITSPYTFQ
+523 IRSSVNKITSPYTFQ
-538 LDDTF
+538 LDDSF
-543 TELSGNV
+543 TDLSGDV
-550 VGYKLSGQS
+550 VGYKFSGQS
-559 TFTEKNTS
+559 TFTKKNTS

-587 EADAKFKADKSYT
+587 QADEKLETDKNYT

-610 AIDGKDAKS
+610 ATDGKDSS
-619 TANASQTWTYKIQ
+619 TTADASQTWTYKIQ
-632 EKPEEKEPVYQIPTG
+632 EKNDPGYEIPTAG
-647 ALYSEKYGIYG
+647 LYSEKYGIYG
-658 QGLRVYSS
+658 QDSRVYSS
-666 QDISDYTLE
+666 QDISDYTLD
-675 ELVGKTK
+675 ELVSETK

-695 GYPYPYTLSQG
+695 GYPYPYTLEEG
-706 TEPGTEA
+706 KEPGTEA

-722 KNVSYKLS
+722 KKVSYKLV
-730 DDTLSLEGTPLN
+730 DDTLSLEGTSLN
-742 DEDYDIRGIQW
+742 DEDYDILGIRW
-753 SAKMRTATYNKDKKS
+753 SAKMRTATYNEDKKS
-768 FTETAIQDYKD
+768 FTETAIQNYKD

-789 GAKDGTD
+789 GTKDGAN

-805 MKTGSYDSTEST
+805 MKTGSYESTEST
-817 WVTDS
+817 LVTDS

-860 ENVLEII
+860 ANVLGII
-867 DDKTKVALNN
+867 GEKTKVELNN
-877 QAESTMQQDGRII
+877 QAESTMQQGERII
-890 FQRTRS
+890 FQRTQS

-903 VIPTSD
+903 VISTSD

-917 KNDKRKKRYLVNWRL
+917 KNDKRKKRYLVNWRVQV
-932 KAQEC
+932 QER
-937 YTDNE
+937 YTDND
-942 GVHYL
+942 GSHYL

-1016 TSHGYDEIQDHGK
+1016 TSHDYDAIQDHGK

-1071 KFLYAEARHHI
+1071 KFLYAEARHYIHV
-1082 NILMAGNNGLKKQV
+1082 LMAGNNGLKKQV

-1103 YRSESYVN
+1103 YRNESYVN

-1146 EQTTEVK
+1146 GQTTEVK

-1183 DRMNINQHRDLT
+1183 DRMNLNQHHDLT
-1195 EKQEDGTPVWIEYNE
+1195 EKQEDGTLVWIEYNE
-1210 FLKTHNLED
+1210 FLKTHKLED

-1253 ESDSMGKADPVAY
+1253 ESDSTNDADPVAY

-1273 DFLHGEGVDSEGTTQ
+1273 NFLHGEDATSAGTPQ

-1293 YTSLHYRVAGDIRL
+1293 YTSLHYRVTGDIRL

-1334 TYETTKVSDQKGE
+1334 TYETTKVSDRNGE

-1375 YTVNVD
+1375 YTVKID
-1381 GTGKVTMVGQ
+1381 GKGTVTMPGQ
-1391 SQDANGQFLV
+1391 SHDANGQFLV

-1411 HFKKINSIT
+1411 HFKKIDSIT
-1420 ENPINGVEFLLT
+1420 ENPINDVEFLLT
-1432 GTSDYGNDVFQQAV
+1432 GTSDYGNDVFQQAA
-1446 SEGKEAG
+1446 SEGKDAG

-1472 SETKTKDGYI
+1472 SETKAKDGYI

-1516 LITNEPLHSIQ
+1516 TITNEPLHSIR

-1535 TNNTLTGAEFSLT
+1535 TNNYLEGAEFSLT
-1548 GISDYGTNTDET
+1548 GISDYGTNTDKT
-1560 GVSGEDGIVTIKGLE
+1560 GVSGSDGIVTIKGLE
-1575 PGTYQLKETKA
+1575 SGTYQLKETKA

-1611 LQKVTI
+1611 LQKITI
-1617 GKAQIY
+1617 SSAQIY

-1637 KIWKDSKTNADRK
+1637 KIWKDSKTNAQRE
-1650 IPDMTISAKKPSKNL
+1650 IPNMTISTKKPSKDL
-1665 KGYTITFVA
+1665 KGYTITFDA
-1674 NGGTFASGETTNE
+1674 NGGTFAGGVTINE
-1687 MVYSKDGKLVAGT
+1687 MVYSADGSLVSGT
-1700 YYKPTNGGSSFIGWY
+1700 YALPKQEGNSFIGWY
-1715 TEAING
+1715 TQEKDG
-1721 TEYEVDESGKPVT
+1721 TKYEVDKSGNPVK
-1734 NLTEDIVVYAHY
+1734 NLTEDITVYAHY

-1752 AVAIYGIG
+1752 AVAIYGIC

-1778 FGPALGKKYVQS
+1778 FGPALGENYVQR
-1790 FKRHDPSGTTA
+1790 FKNHNPSGITEA
-1801 EGHAHRC
+1801 GHEHRC
-1808 VHDDDWNTIIEW
+1808 VHNDNWNTIIEW
-1820 NTIDPYVY
+1820 NKTDPYVY
-1828 EQCIEE
+1828 EDCIKE

-1857 IKETGDGPST
+1857 IMETGDGPST
-1867 LYYELVTNNGNCY
+1867 LYYELVTNKGTCF
-1880 ENLRWHPNGGEE
+1880 ENLRWHPNGGTY
-1892 GTNKDG
+1892 GTNTDG

-1906 MLNGADELTD
+1906 MLNGADDLTD
-1916 KSEDNYSSEAAS
+1916 KGENNYSNNASS
-1928 DVHKSASVYTEGNCL
+1928 DVNKSANIYTPYNCL
-1943 LATFPQELQ
+1943 FATFPQELQ
-1952 DAIGARQVKY
+1952 AAIGKRKVKY
-1962 DSVYNQK
+1962 DSVNNQK
-1969 TEENLKTS
+1969 NEDNLKTT

-1990 DTIEDSCWNHLLE
+1990 DMISYSVYNHPLE
-2003 GTVYKKFINTNEKS
+2003 GSVYKKFKYTFEGVEY
-2017 NNARRPCYV
+2017 ARRPCIAN
-2026 KSKTGDAIYNFSSA
+2026 SITGNAIGGFFGA
-2040 WLRSSYGY
+2040 WLRSSYEG
-2048 LNYYALDLDYEGSVN
+2048 LNQKVLMLGKAGPVSSSNAYYTY
-2063 GNYASNYVDGVS
+2063 GVS

-2080 KR
+2080 ER

>member
-1 MNNNQNPSDMKK
+1 MNNNQNPSDKRK
-13 WFRRIVSTCLIA
+13 WYRRILSVCLIIA
-25 VLINSSILPQFDY
+25 MVNSSILPHFEH
-38 IYQVHAEENDSAESN
+38 IGQVQAEEIDPAEVDAVDAVDAVPEDETPENDN
-53 AVVEEE
+53 L
-59 TVDGNHSQEDPE
+59 QEQSE
-71 TKNVQEDQTEQD
+71 VQ
-83 SQGSSTAQDS
+83 
-93 VTQSPQENPVDQQIQ
+93 PQEAQESQKPQETTADQ
-108 EQGQPANVLKA
+108 EQVQPANVLQA
-119 DNTEQRKEQEEKQK
+119 DNSAQREEQEEKQK
-133 EDIQQKISPELSVTL
+133 ADVQQKISPELSVTL
-148 TAQTDFPEGAVG
+148 TAQTDFPENAVG
-160 KINVLEGEGL
+160 KINVLEGESL

-183 DKQELSEV
+183 DKQELLEV
-191 NLPMEIGFVNEAGE
+191 HLPMEIGFVNEAGE

-222 ELYQQLKALDQE
+222 EFYQQLKALNQE

-254 DYQLYDKTENAPS
+254 DYQFYDKTEDAPAY
-267 HIEFK
+267 IEFK
-272 TESMSPFLFVQTTK
+272 TESMSPFLFVETTE
-286 KQEEEKKET
+286 KQEEEKKEEKT
-295 PKPQESPSGGAEGT
+295 EAPKPQKAPSSTVAGET
-309 ASAVSEDKVN
+309 ASVASEDKVN
-319 VGEFNVVFSD
+319 VDQLNVVFSD
-329 GATKNSENQWVWNPT
+329 GATKNSSGQWVWNPT

-418 KVIIYNDKKITTN
+418 KVIISNYKKITTN
-431 AGYIEVGYSTTKST
+431 AGAGYIEVGYSTTKST

-451 EPSEEMTASIQVKGT
+451 EPSDKMTASIQVKGT
-466 NGTTDEKTATGNQV
+466 NGTTAEQTATGDPV

-490 TQIMPTPSY
+490 TQKMPNPSY
-499 YSEWQSGWGDE
+499 YQEWQSGWGDK
-510 PTDADQYYYLVWE
+510 PADADQYYYLVWE

-559 TFTEKNTS
+559 TFTKKNTS

-610 AIDGKDAKS
+610 AMDRKDS
-619 TANASQTWTYKIQ
+619 STTANASQTWTYKIQ
-632 EKPEEKEPVYQIPTG
+632 EKPEEKNPVYQIPTG
-647 ALYSEKYGIYG
+647 ALYSEKYGMG
-658 QGLRVYSS
+658 N
-666 QDISDYTLE
+666 SDYTLGE
-675 ELVGKTK
+675 FVSKTK
-682 ESIDPLKFSMSMT
+682 ASIEPLKFST
-695 GYPYPYTLSQG
+695 YLIGYPYPYTLSQG

-713 DALAGHYGK
+713 DALADHYGK

-768 FTETAIQDYKD
+768 FTETAIQDYKE

-789 GAKDGTD
+789 GAKDGGD
-796 AWKKAAVYS
+796 AWKIAAVYS
-805 MKTGSYDSTEST
+805 MKTGSYASPVST

-867 DDKTKVALNN
+867 GDKTKVALNN

-917 KNDKRKKRYLVNWRL
+917 KNDKRKKRYLVNWRVQV
-932 KAQEC
+932 QER
-937 YTDNE
+937 YTDNDGE
-942 GVHYL
+942 HYL

-1016 TSHGYDEIQDHGK
+1016 TSHDYDAIQDHGK

-1071 KFLYAEARHHI
+1071 KFLYAEARHYM
-1082 NILMAGNNGLKKQV
+1082 NVLMAGNNGLKKQV

-1146 EQTTEVK
+1146 EQATEVK

-1168 LRENGIQPVVYLSTV
+1168 LRENGIQPVIYLSTV
-1183 DRMNINQHRDLT
+1183 DRMNLNQHHDLT
-1195 EKQEDGTPVWIEYNE
+1195 EKQVDGTSVWIEYNE
-1210 FLKTHNLED
+1210 FLKTHTLAD

-1273 DFLHGEGVDSEGTTQ
+1273 DFLHGEDATSAGIPQ

-1293 YTSLHYRVAGDIRL
+1293 YTSLHYRVTGDIRL

-1334 TYETTKVSDQKGE
+1334 TYETTKVSDRKGE

-1352 IEKGTYEL
+1352 VEKGTYEL

-1375 YTVNVD
+1375 YTVKID
-1381 GTGKVTMVGQ
+1381 GNGTVTMPGQ

-1411 HFKKINSIT
+1411 HFKKIDSIT
-1420 ENPINGVEFLLT
+1420 ENPINDVEFLLT
-1432 GTSDYGNDVFQQAV
+1432 GTSDYGNDVFQQAA

-1460 TFNNLELGTYKL
+1460 LFSNVELGTYKL

-1516 LITNEPLHSIQ
+1516 TITNEPLHSIR

-1535 TNNTLTGAEFSLT
+1535 TNITLTGAEFSLT
-1548 GISDYGTNTDET
+1548 GISDYGTNTDES
-1560 GVSGEDGIVTIKGLE
+1560 GVSGKDGIVIINNLE
-1575 PGTYQLKETKA
+1575 PGTYQLRETKA

-1597 TVVVKSNGDFTIDG
+1597 TVVVKNNGDFTIDG
-1611 LQKVTI
+1611 LQKITI
-1617 GKAQIY
+1617 SSAQIY

-1637 KIWKDSKTNADRK
+1637 KIWKDSKTNAQRE
-1650 IPDMTISAKKPSKNL
+1650 IPNMTISTKKPSKDL
-1665 KGYTITFVA
+1665 RGYTITFDA
-1674 NGGTFASGETTNE
+1674 NGGTFAGGATTNE
-1687 MVYSKDGKLVAGT
+1687 MVYSTNGTKVAGK
-1700 YYKPTNGGSSFIGWY
+1700 YVLPKQEGNNFIGWY
-1715 TEAING
+1715 TREIDG
-1721 TEYEVDESGKPVT
+1721 TEYEVDASGEPVT
-1734 NLTEDIVVYAHY
+1734 TLTEDITVYAHY

-1760 VDDVYDEATGN
+1760 VDDVYDEATGK

-1778 FGPALGKKYVQS
+1778 FGPALGENYVQS
-1790 FKRHDPSGTTA
+1790 FKNHNPSGTT
-1801 EGHAHRC
+1801 ELRNAHRC
-1808 VHDDDWNTIIEW
+1808 VHDDDWKTIIEW
-1820 NTIDPYVY
+1820 NKKDPYVY
-1828 EQCIEE
+1828 EQCVEE

-1857 IKETGDGPST
+1857 IKETGDGPSN
-1867 LYYELVTNNGNCY
+1867 LYYELMTQNENGSCL
-1880 ENLRWHPNGGEE
+1880 ENLRWHPNGGYK
-1892 GTNKDG
+1892 GNNKDG

-1916 KSEDNYSSEAAS
+1916 KSEDNYGGDASS

-1952 DAIGARQVKY
+1952 NAIGARQVKY

-1969 TEENLKTS
+1969 TKANLNTT
-1977 NDKLWLFSSNEVA
+1977 NDKLWLFSSNELVHKIST
-1990 DTIEDSCWNHLLE
+1990 DNFKHPLE
-2003 GTVYKKFINTNEKS
+2003 GRVYEKFRYTNEKS
-2017 NNARRPCYV
+2017 NPARRPWRV
-2026 KSKTGDAIYNFSSA
+2026 DSRTGDSIGDIGWA
-2040 WLRSSYGY
+2040 WLRSSSGFSYSSALILSFAGY
-2048 LNYYALDLDYEGSVN
+2048 VGSNDAEHYY
-2063 GNYASNYVDGVS
+2063 GVS

-2080 KR
+2080 E

>member
-1 MNNNQNPSDMKK
+1 MNNNQNPSDKRK
-13 WFRRIVSTCLIA
+13 WYRRILSVCLIIA
-25 VLINSSILPQFDY
+25 MVNSSILPHFEH
-38 IYQVHAEENDSAESN
+38 IGQVQAEEIDPAEVDAVPEDETPENDN
-53 AVVEEE
+53 L
-59 TVDGNHSQEDPE
+59 QEQSE
-71 TKNVQEDQTEQD
+71 VQ
-83 SQGSSTAQDS
+83 
-93 VTQSPQENPVDQQIQ
+93 PQEAQESQKPQETTADQ
-108 EQGQPANVLKA
+108 EQAQPANVLQA
-119 DNTEQRKEQEEKQK
+119 DNSAQREEQEEKQK
-133 EDIQQKISPELSVTL
+133 ADAQQKISPELSVTL
-148 TAQTDFPEGAVG
+148 TAQTDFPENAVG

-183 DKQELSEV
+183 DKQELLEV
-191 NLPMEIGFVNEAGE
+191 HLPMEIGFVNEAGE

-222 ELYQQLKALDQE
+222 ELYQQLKALNQE

-254 DYQLYDKTENAPS
+254 DYQFYDKTEDAPAY
-267 HIEFK
+267 IEFK
-272 TESMSPFLFVQTTK
+272 TESMSPFLFVETTE
-286 KQEEEKKET
+286 KQEEEKKEEKT
-295 PKPQESPSGGAEGT
+295 EAPKLQKSPSSTVAGET
-309 ASAVSEDKVN
+309 ASEVSEDKVN
-319 VGEFNVVFSD
+319 VDDFNVVFSD
-329 GATKNSENQWVWNPT
+329 GATKNSSGHWVWNPT

-362 IVSDEPGALRFELP
+362 IVSDEPRALRFELP

-397 KSEVQEGDDIDFV
+397 KSEEQEGDDIDFV
-410 YEIDEENN
+410 YEIDEASN
-418 KVIIYNDKKITTN
+418 KVIISNYKKITTNN

-451 EPSEEMTASIQVKGT
+451 EPSDKMTASIQVKGT
-466 NGTTDEKTATGNQV
+466 NDTSAEQTATGAPV

-490 TQIMPTPSY
+490 TQKMPNPDY

-510 PTDADQYYYLVWE
+510 PADAGGYYYLVWE
-523 IRSSVKKITSPYTFQ
+523 IRSSVNKITSPYTFQ

-543 TELSGNV
+543 TTDLSGTV

-559 TFTEKNTS
+559 TFTEVNTS
-567 ENNRWDGTRYDYVLT
+567 GNNRWDGTRYDYVLT

-587 EADAKFKADKSYT
+587 EADAKFKVDKSYT

-610 AIDGKDAKS
+610 ATDKKDS
-619 TANASQTWTYKIQ
+619 STTANASQTWTYKIQ
-632 EKPEEKEPVYQIPTG
+632 EKPEEKDPVYQIPIG

-658 QGLRVYSS
+658 QDSRVGSS
-666 QDISDYTLE
+666 QDISDYTLDE
-675 ELVGKTK
+675 FVRQTK
-682 ESIDPLKFSMSMT
+682 ASIEPLKFSTYLT
-695 GYPYPYTLSQG
+695 GYPYPYTLNQG

-713 DALAGHYGK
+713 DALADRYGK
-722 KNVSYKLS
+722 KNVSYELK
-730 DDTLSLEGTPLN
+730 DDTLSLEGTPLD
-742 DEDYDIRGIQW
+742 DEDYDVLGIQW

-768 FTETAIQDYKD
+768 FTETAIEEYKA

-789 GAKDGTD
+789 GAKDGAD
-796 AWKKAAVYS
+796 AWEKAAVYS
-805 MKTGSYDSTEST
+805 MKTGSYESTEST
-817 WVTDS
+817 LVTDS

-833 KGVRLSCANAYY
+833 KGVRLSCENAYY
-845 YTTLNMDLSVSLKGT
+845 DTTLNMDLSVSLKGT
-860 ENVLEII
+860 KNVLGII
-867 DDKTKVALNN
+867 DDKTKVELNN

-903 VIPTSD
+903 VTPTSD

-932 KAQEC
+932 QVQER

-942 GVHYL
+942 GSHYL

-974 GSKLNDGNY
+974 GSKLNGGNY
-983 NITLKENYK
+983 NITLKENYNN
-992 DTGRTLVTIQIKEPT
+992 TGRTLVTIQIKEPT

-1016 TSHGYDEIQDHGK
+1016 TSHDYDAIQDHGK

-1043 IASGSPDDGGSITEK
+1043 IASGSQDDGGSITEK

-1071 KFLYAEARHHI
+1071 KFLYAEARHYIHV
-1082 NILMAGNNGLKKQV
+1082 LMAGNNGLKKQV

-1103 YRSESYVN
+1103 YRNESYVN

-1183 DRMNINQHRDLT
+1183 DRMNLNKHHDLT

-1210 FLKTHNLED
+1210 FLKTHKLED

-1253 ESDSMGKADPVAY
+1253 ESDSMGKADPAAY

-1273 DFLHGEGVDSEGTTQ
+1273 DFLHGEDADSAGTQQ

-1293 YTSLHYRVAGDIRL
+1293 YTSLHYRVTGDIML

-1334 TYETTKVSDQKGE
+1334 TYETTKVSDRKGE

-1375 YTVNVD
+1375 YTVKID
-1381 GTGKVTMVGQ
+1381 GHGTVTMPGQ
-1391 SQDANGQFLV
+1391 SQDANRQYLV

-1411 HFKKINSIT
+1411 HFKKIDSIT
-1420 ENPINGVEFLLT
+1420 ENPINDVEFLLT
-1432 GTSDYGNDVFQQAV
+1432 GTSDYGNDVFQQAA
-1446 SEGKEAG
+1446 SEGEDAG
-1453 KYDAGEV
+1453 ENDVGEV

-1472 SETKTKDGYI
+1472 SETKTKEGYI

-1502 PDGSEVKRDTDSTY
+1502 SDGSEVKRDTDSTY
-1516 LITNEPLHSIQ
+1516 TITNEPLHSIR

-1535 TNNTLTGAEFSLT
+1535 TNITLAGAEFSLT
-1548 GISDYGTNTDET
+1548 GISDYGTNTDKT
-1560 GVSGEDGIVTIKGLE
+1560 GASGNDGIVTIKGLE

-1586 PENYELNTTIY
+1586 PGNYELNTTIY
-1597 TVVVKSNGDFTIDG
+1597 TVVVKSNGGFTIDG
-1611 LQKVTI
+1611 LQKI
-1617 GKAQIY
+1617 KMGLAQIY

-1637 KIWKDSKTNADRK
+1637 KIWKDSKTNTDRSV
-1650 IPDMTISAKKPSKNL
+1650 PDMTISTEKPSNVL
-1665 KGYTITFVA
+1665 DGYTITFDA
-1674 NGGTFASGETTNE
+1674 NGGNFASGGTTNK
-1687 MVYSKDGKLVAGT
+1687 MVYSKDGTKVDGT
-1700 YYKPTNGGSSFIGWY
+1700 YALPKQEGNSFIGWY
-1715 TEAING
+1715 TEAKDG
-1721 TEYEVDESGKPVT
+1721 TEYAVDENGKPDIS
-1734 NLTEDIVVYAHY
+1734 LTEDITVYAHY

-1752 AVAIYGIG
+1752 AVAIYGIC
-1760 VDDVYDEATGN
+1760 VDDVVDERTHQV
-1771 ISKGGLT
+1771 SKGGLT
-1778 FGPALGKKYVQS
+1778 FGPALGENYVQS
-1790 FKRHDPSGTTA
+1790 SKSHEPSGETTQ
-1801 EGHAHRC
+1801 GNKHRC
-1808 VHDDDWNTIIEW
+1808 VHNDDWEMIIKW
-1820 NTIDPYVY
+1820 NKEDPYVY
-1828 EQCIEE
+1828 EQCIKG
-1834 GCTHSVAL
+1834 GCTHSVVL

-1867 LYYELVTNNGNCY
+1867 LYYELVTKKGNCF
-1880 ENLRWHPNGGEE
+1880 ENLRWHPNGGEY

-1906 MLNGADELTD
+1906 MLNGADALTD
-1916 KSEDNYSSEAAS
+1916 KGNNNYSSHVS
-1928 DVHKSASVYTEGNCL
+1928 YDLNKSANIYTPDNCL
-1943 LATFPQELQ
+1943 FATFPKELQ
-1952 DAIGARQVKY
+1952 EAIGARQVKY
-1962 DSVYNQK
+1962 DSVFNQK
-1969 TEENLKTS
+1969 NEANLKTT
-1977 NDKLWLFSSNEVA
+1977 NDKLWLFSLNEVA
-1990 DTIEDSCWNHLLE
+1990 DTIRYSFLYSHPLE
-2003 GTVYKKFINTNEKS
+2003 GTVYEKFKDTNDDS
-2017 NNARRPCYV
+2017 NNGRRPV
-2026 KSKTGDAIYNFSSA
+2026 RVNSITGDSIGGFVVA
-2040 WLRSSYGY
+2040 WLRSSYSRHDDEAMG
-2048 LNYYALDLDYEGSVN
+2048 LDYAGGVYTDEAYR
-2063 GNYASNYVDGVS
+2063 NYGVS

>member
-1 MNNNQNPSDMKK
+1 MNNNQNPSDKRK
-13 WFRRIVSTCLIA
+13 WYRRILSVCLIIA
-25 VLINSSILPQFDY
+25 MVNSSILPHFEH
-38 IYQVHAEENDSAESN
+38 IGQVQAEEIDPAEVDAVPEDETPENDN
-53 AVVEEE
+53 L
-59 TVDGNHSQEDPE
+59 QEQSE
-71 TKNVQEDQTEQD
+71 VQ
-83 SQGSSTAQDS
+83 
-93 VTQSPQENPVDQQIQ
+93 PQEAQESQKPQETTADQ
-108 EQGQPANVLKA
+108 EQAQPANVLQA
-119 DNTEQRKEQEEKQK
+119 DNSAQREEQEEKQK
-133 EDIQQKISPELSVTL
+133 ADAQQKISPELSVTL
-148 TAQTDFPEGAVG
+148 TAQTDFPENAVG

-183 DKQELSEV
+183 DKQELLEV
-191 NLPMEIGFVNEAGE
+191 HLPMEIGFVNEAGE

-222 ELYQQLKALDQE
+222 ELYQQLKALNQE
-234 EKLLLYHQKKTEEG
+234 KKLLLYHQKKTEEG

-254 DYQLYDKTENAPS
+254 DYQFYDKTEDAPAY
-267 HIEFK
+267 IEFK
-272 TESMSPFLFVQTTK
+272 TESMSPFLFVETTE
-286 KQEEEKKET
+286 KQEEEKKEA
-295 PKPQESPSGGAEGT
+295 PKLQKSPSSTVAGET
-309 ASAVSEDKVN
+309 ASVASEDKVN
-319 VGEFNVVFSD
+319 VNTLNVDFSD
-329 GATKNSENQWVWNPT
+329 GATKNSAGRWVWNPT

-353 YNLSYSVSG
+353 YELSYSVSG
-362 IVSDEPGALRFELP
+362 TVSDEPESLRFALP

-382 RDGNWADTFECPYIL
+382 RNGNWADTFECPYIS
-397 KSEVQEGDDIDFV
+397 KSEAQKGDDVDFV
-410 YEIDEENN
+410 YEIDEKNN
-418 KVIIYNDKKITTN
+418 KIIISNYKKITTS

-451 EPSEEMTASIQVKGT
+451 EPSENMTASIRVEGT
-466 NGTTDEKTATGNQV
+466 NGTSDEKSATGDPV

-490 TQIMPTPSY
+490 TQKMPNPSY
-499 YSEWQSGWGDE
+499 YQEWQSGWGNK
-510 PTDADQYYYLVWE
+510 PADAEQYYYLVWE
-523 IRSSVKKITSPYTFQ
+523 IRSSVNKITSPYTFQ

-543 TELSGNV
+543 TDLSGDV
-550 VGYKLSGQS
+550 VGYKFSGQS
-559 TFTEKNTS
+559 TFTKENTA

-587 EADAKFKADKSYT
+587 KADEKFRADKSYT

-610 AIDGKDAKS
+610 ATDGKDSS
-619 TANASQTWTYKIQ
+619 TTADASQTWTYKIQ
-632 EKPEEKEPVYQIPTG
+632 EKPEEKDPSYQIPIG

-658 QGLRVYSS
+658 QDSRVGSS
-666 QDISDYTLE
+666 QDISDYTLD
-675 ELVGKTK
+675 ELVSKTK
-682 ESIDPLKFSMSMT
+682 ESIEPLKFSTYLT

-713 DALAGHYGK
+713 DALADRYGK
-722 KNVSYKLS
+722 KNVSYELK
-730 DDTLSLEGTPLN
+730 DDTLSLEGTPLD
-742 DEDYDIRGIQW
+742 DEDYDVLGIQW

-768 FTETAIQDYKD
+768 FTETAIEEYKA

-789 GAKDGTD
+789 GAKDGAD
-796 AWKKAAVYS
+796 AWEKAAVYS
-805 MKTGSYDSTEST
+805 MKTGSYESTEST
-817 WVTDS
+817 LVTDS

-833 KGVRLSCANAYY
+833 KGVRLSCENAYY
-845 YTTLNMDLSVSLKGT
+845 DTTLNMDLSVSLKRT
-860 ENVLEII
+860 ANVLGII
-867 DDKTKVALNN
+867 GGKTKVELNN
-877 QAESTMQQDGRII
+877 QAESTMQQDERII

-903 VIPTSD
+903 VTPTSD

-917 KNDKRKKRYLVNWRL
+917 KNDKRKKRYLVNWRVQV
-932 KAQEC
+932 QER
-937 YTDNE
+937 YTDNDGE
-942 GVHYL
+942 HYL

-983 NITLKENYK
+983 NITLKENYNN
-992 DTGRTLVTIQIKEPT
+992 TGRTLVTIQIKEPT

-1016 TSHGYDEIQDHGK
+1016 TSHDYDAIQDHGK
-1029 NLLNSAAYETGNAK
+1029 NLLNSVAYETGNAK
-1043 IASGSPDDGGSITEK
+1043 IASGSSDDGGSITEK
-1058 NLMAGLDAASSGN
+1058 NLMAGLDTASSGN
-1071 KFLYAEARHHI
+1071 KFLYAEARHYM
-1082 NILMAGNNGLKKQV
+1082 NVLMAGNNGLKKQV

-1103 YRSESYVN
+1103 YRNESYVN
-1111 QGGNYSYRIRVANN
+1111 QGENYSYRIRVANN

-1146 EQTTEVK
+1146 NQTEEVK
-1153 VSDWKGTLTGIDVST
+1153 ISDWKGTLTGIDVST

-1183 DRMNINQHRDLT
+1183 DRMNINQHHDLT
-1195 EKQEDGTPVWIEYNE
+1195 EKQEDGTPIWIEYNE
-1210 FLKTHNLED
+1210 FLKTHKLED
-1219 AHAVA
+1219 VHAVA

-1253 ESDSMGKADPVAY
+1253 ESYDTDKADPAAY

-1273 DFLHGEGVDSEGTTQ
+1273 DFLHGEDATSAGTSQ

-1293 YTSLHYRVAGDIRL
+1293 YTSLHYRVTGDIML
-1307 KKVDE
+1307 KKVDA

-1334 TYETTKVSDQKGE
+1334 TYETTKVSDRKGE

-1352 IEKGTYEL
+1352 VEKGTYEL

-1375 YTVNVD
+1375 YTVKIDEKGN
-1381 GTGKVTMVGQ
+1381 VTMEGQ
-1391 SQDANGQFLV
+1391 SKDANGQFLV

-1420 ENPINGVEFLLT
+1420 KNPINGVGFLLT
-1432 GTSDYGNDVFQQAV
+1432 GTSDYGNDVFQQAS
-1446 SEGKEAG
+1446 SEGEDAG
-1453 KYDAGEV
+1453 KNEAGEV

-1472 SETKTKDGYI
+1472 SETKAKDGYI

-1516 LITNEPLHSIQ
+1516 TITNEPLHSIR

-1535 TNNTLTGAEFSLT
+1535 KNNYLEGAGFSLT
-1548 GISDYGTNTDET
+1548 GISDYGTNTDKT
-1560 GVSGEDGIVTIKGLE
+1560 GASGSDGIVTIDGLE

-1597 TVVVKSNGDFTIDG
+1597 TVGVKSNGDFTIDG
-1611 LQKVTI
+1611 LQKVTM
-1617 GKAQIY
+1617 GKAEIY

-1637 KIWKDSKTNADRK
+1637 KIWKDSKTNAQRE
-1650 IPDMTISAKKPSKNL
+1650 IPDMTISTKKPSKNL
-1665 KGYTITFVA
+1665 GGYTITFDA
-1674 NGGTFASGETTNE
+1674 NGGTFASGETKNE
-1687 MVYSKDGKLVAGT
+1687 MVYSKEGRLVSGT
-1700 YYKPTNGGSSFIGWY
+1700 YYKPTKEDGSFIGWY
-1715 TEAING
+1715 TKAKDG
-1721 TEYEVDESGKPVT
+1721 TEYKVAENGNPVT
-1734 NLTEDIVVYAHY
+1734 PLTEDITVYAHY
-1746 KPPMKY
+1746 KPTMKY

-1760 VDDVYDEATGN
+1760 VDDVYDEATGG

-1778 FGPALGKKYVQS
+1778 FGPALGENYVQKS
-1790 FKRHDPSGTTA
+1790 KSHNPSGTT
-1801 EGHAHRC
+1801 EIGKNAHRC
-1808 VHDDDWNTIIEW
+1808 VHNDDWNTIIEW
-1820 NTIDPYVY
+1820 NKKDPKVY
-1828 EQCIEE
+1828 EQCIKE

-1842 SKNTTTTILSEQFDP
+1842 RKNTTTTILSEQFDP

-1880 ENLRWHPNGGEE
+1880 ENLRWHPNGGSY

-1906 MLNGADELTD
+1906 MLNGADNLTD
-1916 KSEDNYSSEAAS
+1916 KGADNYSSYAS
-1928 DVHKSASVYTEGNCL
+1928 SDQNRFASIYTADNCL
-1943 LATFPQELQ
+1943 FATFPKELQ
-1952 DAIGARQVKY
+1952 EAIGARQVKY
-1962 DSVYNQK
+1962 DSVYDQKDKKNQK
-1969 TEENLKTS
+1969 TT

-1990 DTIEDSCWNHLLE
+1990 STIDSSYYEHLLE
-2003 GTVYKKFINTNEKS
+2003 GSVYEKYKETNQGL
-2017 NNARRPCYV
+2017 NNARRPWYV
-2026 KSKTGDAIYNFSSA
+2026 NSNTGNANGDTYWA
-2040 WLRSSYGY
+2040 WLRSSYGRSYYSALY
-2048 LNYYALDLDYEGSVN
+2048 LRYAGNINYSSAGSRL
-2063 GNYASNYVDGVS
+2063 GVS

>member
-1 MNNNQNPSDMKK
+1 MNNNQNPSDKRK
-13 WFRRIVSTCLIA
+13 WYRRILSVCLIIA
-25 VLINSSILPQFDY
+25 MVNSSILPHFEH
-38 IYQVHAEENDSAESN
+38 IGQVQAEEIDPAEVDAVDAVPEDETPENDN
-53 AVVEEE
+53 L
-59 TVDGNHSQEDPE
+59 QEQSE
-71 TKNVQEDQTEQD
+71 VQ
-83 SQGSSTAQDS
+83 
-93 VTQSPQENPVDQQIQ
+93 PQEAQESQKPQETTTDQ
-108 EQGQPANVLKA
+108 EQVQPANVLQA
-119 DNTEQRKEQEEKQK
+119 DNTTQREEQEEKQK
-133 EDIQQKISPELSVTL
+133 ADVQQKISPELSVTL
-148 TAQTDFPEGAVG
+148 TAQTDFPENAVG

-183 DKQELSEV
+183 DKQELLEV
-191 NLPMEIGFVNEAGE
+191 HLPMEIGFVNEAGE

-222 ELYQQLKALDQE
+222 ELYQQLKALNQE

-254 DYQLYDKTENAPS
+254 DYQFYDKTEDAPAY
-267 HIEFK
+267 IEFK
-272 TESMSPFLFVQTTK
+272 TESMSPFLFVETTE
-286 KQEEEKKET
+286 KQEEEKTEA
-295 PKPQESPSGGAEGT
+295 PKLQKSPSSTVAGET
-309 ASAVSEDKVN
+309 ASVASEDKVN
-319 VGEFNVVFSD
+319 VDQLNVVFSD
-329 GATKNSENQWVWNPT
+329 GATKNSAGQWVWNPT

-353 YNLSYSVSG
+353 YELSYSVSG
-362 IVSDEPGALRFELP
+362 VVSDEPVALRFELP

-397 KSEVQEGDDIDFV
+397 KSEVQEGDDVDFV
-410 YEIDEENN
+410 YEIDEASN
-418 KVIIYNDKKITTN
+418 KVIISNYKKITTNN

-451 EPSEEMTASIQVKGT
+451 EPSDKMTASIQVKGT
-466 NGTTDEKTATGNQV
+466 NGTSDEKTATGDLV

-490 TQIMPTPSY
+490 TQKMPNPDY
-499 YSEWQSGWGDE
+499 YSEWQSGWGE
-510 PTDADQYYYLVWE
+510 KPTNAEQYYYLVWE
-523 IRSSVKKITSPYTFQ
+523 IRSSVNKITSPYTFQ

-543 TELSGNV
+543 TDLSGDV
-550 VGYKLSGQS
+550 VGYKFSGQS
-559 TFTEKNTS
+559 TFTEKNTA

-587 EADAKFKADKSYT
+587 QADKKFKADKSYT

-610 AIDGKDAKS
+610 ATDGKDS
-619 TANASQTWTYKIQ
+619 PTTADASQTWTYKIH
-632 EKPEEKEPVYQIPTG
+632 EKPEEKDPDPVYQIPIG

-658 QGLRVYSS
+658 QDSRVGSS

-675 ELVGKTK
+675 EFVSKTK
-682 ESIDPLKFSMSMT
+682 KFIEPLKFSTYLT

-713 DALAGHYGK
+713 DALADHYGK
-722 KNVSYKLS
+722 KNVSYELK

-742 DEDYDIRGIQW
+742 NEDYDILGIQW

-768 FTETAIQDYKD
+768 FTETAIENYNE

-784 IEVRT
+784 IAVRI
-789 GAKDGTD
+789 GAKDGAD

-805 MKTGSYDSTEST
+805 MTTGGYDSTEST
-817 WVTDS
+817 LVTDS

-833 KGVRLSCANAYY
+833 KGVRLSCENAYY

-860 ENVLEII
+860 ANVLGII
-867 DDKTKVALNN
+867 GEKTKVELNN
-877 QAESTMQQDGRII
+877 QAESTMQQGERII

-917 KNDKRKKRYLVNWRL
+917 KNDKRKKRYLVNWRVQV
-932 KAQEC
+932 QEC
-937 YTDNE
+937 YTDND
-942 GVHYL
+942 GGHYL

-983 NITLKENYK
+983 NITLKENYNN
-992 DTGRTLVTIQIKEPT
+992 TGRTLVTIQIKEPT

-1016 TSHGYDEIQDHGK
+1016 TSHDYDAIQDHGK

-1071 KFLYAEARHHI
+1071 KFLYAEARHYM
-1082 NILMAGNNGLKKQV
+1082 NVLMAGNNGLKKQV

-1103 YRSESYVN
+1103 YQRESYVN

-1139 ESYYNSS
+1139 ESYYNAS

-1168 LRENGIQPVVYLSTV
+1168 LRENGIQPVIYLSTV
-1183 DRMNINQHRDLT
+1183 DRMNLNLHHDLT
-1195 EKQEDGTPVWIEYNE
+1195 EKQVDGTSVWIEYNE
-1210 FLKTHNLED
+1210 FLKTHTLAD

-1253 ESDSMGKADPVAY
+1253 EADSMGKADPAAY

-1273 DFLHGEGVDSEGTTQ
+1273 DFLHGEDATSAGIPQ

-1293 YTSLHYRVAGDIRL
+1293 YTSLHYRVTGDIRL

-1334 TYETTKVSDQKGE
+1334 TYETTKVSDRKGE

-1352 IEKGTYEL
+1352 VEKGTYEL

-1375 YTVNVD
+1375 YTVKID
-1381 GTGKVTMVGQ
+1381 GKGTVTMPGQ
-1391 SQDANGQFLV
+1391 SHDANGQFLV

-1411 HFKKINSIT
+1411 HFKKTDSIT
-1420 ENPINGVEFLLT
+1420 ENPINDVEFLLT
-1432 GTSDYGNDVFQQAV
+1432 GTSDYGNDVFQQAA
-1446 SEGKEAG
+1446 SEGKDAG
-1453 KYDAGEV
+1453 QNDAGEV

-1472 SETKTKDGYI
+1472 SETKAKDGYI

-1516 LITNEPLHSIQ
+1516 TITNEPLHSIR

-1535 TNNTLTGAEFSLT
+1535 KNNYLEGAEFSLT
-1548 GISDYGTNTDET
+1548 GISDYGTNTDKT
-1560 GVSGEDGIVTIKGLE
+1560 GVSGSDGIVTIKGLE

-1586 PENYELNTTIY
+1586 PKNYELNTTIY

-1611 LQKVTI
+1611 LQKITI
-1617 GKAQIY
+1617 SSAKIY

-1637 KIWKDSKTNADRK
+1637 KIWKDSKTNAQRE
-1650 IPDMTISAKKPSKNL
+1650 IPNMTISTKKPSKDL
-1665 KGYTITFVA
+1665 RGYTITFDA

-1687 MVYSKDGKLVAGT
+1687 MVYSKDGSLMAGT
-1700 YYKPTNGGSSFIGWY
+1700 YALPKQEGNSFIGWY
-1715 TEAING
+1715 TKEKDG
-1721 TEYEVDESGKPVT
+1721 TEYELDKSGKPVT
-1734 NLTEDIVVYAHY
+1734 ILTEDITVYAHY
-1746 KPPMKY
+1746 KPTMKY
-1752 AVAIYGIG
+1752 AVAIYGIC
-1760 VDDVYDEATGN
+1760 VDQLKSGDA
-1771 ISKGGLT
+1771 GLT
-1778 FGPALGKKYVQS
+1778 FGPALGEDYIHSV
-1790 FKRHDPSGTTA
+1790 KRHEPSGATKT
-1801 EGHAHRC
+1801 GNAHRC

-1820 NTIDPYVY
+1820 NTNDPCVY
-1828 EQCIEE
+1828 EQCIAQ
-1834 GCTHSVAL
+1834 GCTHNVAL

-1857 IKETGDGPST
+1857 GNETGDGPSA

-1880 ENLRWHPNGGEE
+1880 ENLRWHPNGRSW
-1892 GTNKDG
+1892 GTNKEG
-1898 WGATRIRA
+1898 WGASRIRA

-1916 KSEDNYSSEAAS
+1916 QEADKYSSYALS
-1928 DVHKSASVYTEGNCL
+1928 DVNKSARIYTVDNCL
-1943 LATFPQELQ
+1943 FATFPQELQ
-1952 DAIGARQVKY
+1952 DAIGKRQVKY
-1962 DSVYNQK
+1962 DSVYDNK
-1969 TEENLKTS
+1969 TEKNLKTT
-1977 NDKLWLFSSNEVA
+1977 NDKLWLFSPNELA
-1990 DTIEDSCWNHLLE
+1990 DTIGYGYYNHPLE
-2003 GTVYKKFINTNEKS
+2003 GSAYDKFKGTGDGYKTNTV
-2017 NNARRPCYV
+2017 RRPFYV
-2026 KSKTGDAIYNFSSA
+2026 NSSNGNAKVGWA
-2040 WLRSSYGY
+2040 WLRSSVGDSYTHALG
-2048 LNYYALDLDYEGSVN
+2048 LEFAGSVDCNSACNYY
-2063 GNYASNYVDGVS
+2063 GVS

>member
-1 MNNNQNPSDMKK
+1 MNNNQNPSDKRK
-13 WFRRIVSTCLIA
+13 WYRRILSVCLIIA
-25 VLINSSILPQFDY
+25 MVNSSILPHFEH
-38 IYQVHAEENDSAESN
+38 IGQVQAEEIDPAEVDAVDAVPEDETPENDN
-53 AVVEEE
+53 L
-59 TVDGNHSQEDPE
+59 QEQSE
-71 TKNVQEDQTEQD
+71 VQ
-83 SQGSSTAQDS
+83 
-93 VTQSPQENPVDQQIQ
+93 PQEAQESQKPQETTADQ
-108 EQGQPANVLKA
+108 EQVQPANVLQA
-119 DNTEQRKEQEEKQK
+119 DNTAQREEQEEKQK
-133 EDIQQKISPELSVTL
+133 ADAQQKISPELSVTL
-148 TAQTDFPEGAVG
+148 TAQTDFPENAVG

-183 DKQELSEV
+183 DKQELLEV
-191 NLPMEIGFVNEAGE
+191 HLPMEIGFVNEAGE

-222 ELYQQLKALDQE
+222 ELYQQLKALNQE

-254 DYQLYDKTENAPS
+254 DYQFYDKTEDAPAY
-267 HIEFK
+267 IEFK
-272 TESMSPFLFVQTTK
+272 TESMSPFLFVETTEK
-286 KQEEEKKET
+286 KEEEKKEEKIEA
-295 PKPQESPSGGAEGT
+295 PKPQKTPSGTAAEGT
-309 ASAVSEDKVN
+309 ASVASEDKVS
-319 VGEFNVVFSD
+319 VEQFNAVFSD
-329 GATKNSENQWVWNPT
+329 GATKNSSGQWVWNPT

-382 RDGNWADTFECPYIL
+382 RDGNGADTFECPYIL

-410 YEIDEENN
+410 YEIDEANN
-418 KVIIYNDKKITTN
+418 KIIISNYKKITTT
-431 AGYIEVGYSTTKST
+431 AGYIEVGYSTAKST

-451 EPSEEMTASIQVKGT
+451 ESSENMTASIQVKGT
-466 NGTTDEKTATGNQV
+466 NGTSAEKSATGDPV

-490 TQIMPTPSY
+490 TQKMPNPSY
-499 YSEWQSGWGDE
+499 YSEWQSGWGGRPAVAE
-510 PTDADQYYYLVWE
+510 QYYYLVWE
-523 IRSSVKKITSPYTFQ
+523 IRSSVNEVTSPYTFQ

-543 TELSGNV
+543 TDLSGDV
-550 VGYKLSGQS
+550 VGYKFSGQS

-567 ENNRWDGTRYDYVLT
+567 ENNRWDGIRYDYVLT

-587 EADAKFKADKSYT
+587 QADGKLETDKKYT

-610 AIDGKDAKS
+610 ATDGKDAKT
-619 TANASQTWTYKIQ
+619 TADASQTWTYKIQ
-632 EKPEEKEPVYQIPTG
+632 EKPEEKYQIPTG

-658 QGLRVYSS
+658 RDSRVRSS

-675 ELVGKTK
+675 EFVSKTK
-682 ESIDPLKFSMSMT
+682 GSIEPLKFST
-695 GYPYPYTLSQG
+695 YLIGYPYPYTLSQG
-706 TEPGTEA
+706 TEPGTET
-713 DALAGHYGK
+713 DALEEHYGK

-730 DDTLSLEGTPLN
+730 DDTLFLEGTPL
-742 DEDYDIRGIQW
+742 DDKDYDIRGIQW

-784 IEVRT
+784 IEVRI
-789 GAKDGTD
+789 GAKDGAD

-805 MKTGSYDSTEST
+805 MKTGSYESIEST
-817 WVTDS
+817 LVTES

-833 KGVRLSCANAYY
+833 KGVRLSCENAYY

-860 ENVLEII
+860 ENVLGII
-867 DDKTKVALNN
+867 SDKTKVELNN
-877 QAESTMQQDGRII
+877 QAESTMQQGERII

-909 IRKDITQT
+909 IRKDIMQT
-917 KNDKRKKRYLVNWRL
+917 KNDKRKKRYLVNWRVQV
-932 KAQEC
+932 QER

-942 GVHYL
+942 GLHYL

-965 RSSVEVQAS
+965 RSSVEVQVS

-983 NITLKENYK
+983 NVTLKENYK

-1016 TSHGYDEIQDHGK
+1016 TSHDYDAIQDHGK

-1071 KFLYAEARHHI
+1071 KFLYAESRHYI
-1082 NILMAGNNGLKKQV
+1082 SVLMAGNNGLKKQV

-1103 YRSESYVN
+1103 YRNESYVN

-1130 KNLIFYDSL
+1130 KSLIFYDSL
-1139 ESYYNSS
+1139 ESYYNLS

-1153 VSDWKGTLTGIDVST
+1153 VSDWKGTFTGIDVST

-1183 DRMNINQHRDLT
+1183 DRMNLNQHHDLT
-1195 EKQEDGTPVWIEYNE
+1195 EKQEDGTPVWIESNE
-1210 FLKTHNLED
+1210 FLETHKLED
-1219 AHAVA
+1219 VHAVA

-1253 ESDSMGKADPVAY
+1253 ESDSTGKADPVAY

-1293 YTSLHYRVAGDIRL
+1293 YTSLHYRVTGDIRL
-1307 KKVDE
+1307 KKVDA

-1334 TYETTKVSDQKGE
+1334 TYETTKVSDRKGE

-1360 LETACTNDWLLNTTV
+1360 LETACTNDWMLNTTV
-1375 YTVNVD
+1375 YTVKID
-1381 GTGKVTMVGQ
+1381 GNGTVTMEGQ

-1411 HFKKINSIT
+1411 HFKKIDSIT
-1420 ENPINGVEFLLT
+1420 ENPINDVEFLLT
-1432 GTSDYGNDVFQQAV
+1432 GTSDYGNDVFQQVA
-1446 SEGKEAG
+1446 SEGKEAE

-1516 LITNEPLHSIQ
+1516 MITNEPLHSIR

-1535 TNNTLTGAEFSLT
+1535 KNITLTGAEFSLT
-1548 GISDYGTNTDET
+1548 GISDYGTNTDKT
-1560 GVSGEDGIVTIKGLE
+1560 GVSGNDGIVTIDGLE

-1597 TVVVKSNGDFTIDG
+1597 TVIVKSDGDFTIDG
-1611 LQKVTI
+1611 LQKVTM

-1623 DFKNIPTGGVVKLT
+1623 EFKNIPTGGVVKLT
-1637 KIWKDSKTNADRK
+1637 KIWKDSKTNAQRK
-1650 IPDMTISAKKPSKNL
+1650 IPDMTISTKKPSKDL
-1665 KGYTITFVA
+1665 RGYTITFDA
-1674 NGGTFASGETTNE
+1674 NGGTFAGGATTNE
-1687 MVYSKDGKLVAGT
+1687 MVYSTDGTKVDGT
-1700 YYKPTNGGSSFIGWY
+1700 YYKPTNGDSSFRGWY
-1715 TEAING
+1715 TKAKDG
-1721 TEYEVDESGKPVT
+1721 TEYEVDESGKPAT
-1734 NLTEDIVVYAHY
+1734 TLTEDITVYAHY
-1746 KPPMKY
+1746 LPPMKY
-1752 AVAIYGIG
+1752 AVAIYGIC
-1760 VDDVYDEATGN
+1760 VDQLESGEA
-1771 ISKGGLT
+1771 GLT
-1778 FGPALGKKYVQS
+1778 FGPALGENYVQS
-1790 FKRHDPSGTTA
+1790 FKSHEPGGITTLGN
-1801 EGHAHRC
+1801 EHRC
-1808 VHDDDWNTIIEW
+1808 VHNDDWNKIIEW
-1820 NTIDPYVY
+1820 NKKDPYVY
-1828 EQCIEE
+1828 EQCIKE
-1834 GCTHSVAL
+1834 GCTHSVVL
-1842 SKNTTTTILSEQFDP
+1842 SKNTTTTILKEKFNS

-1867 LYYELVTNNGNCY
+1867 LYYELVTENQNGACF
-1880 ENLRWHPNGGEE
+1880 ENLRWHPNGGTE
-1892 GTNKDG
+1892 GTNTDG

-1906 MLNGADELTD
+1906 MLNGADDLTD
-1916 KSEDNYSSEAAS
+1916 KGENNYSKYASS
-1928 DVHKSASVYTEGNCL
+1928 DVNKSANIYTPYNCL
-1943 LATFPQELQ
+1943 FATFPQELQ
-1952 DAIGARQVKY
+1952 AAIGKRKVKY
-1962 DSVYNQK
+1962 DSVNNQK
-1969 TEENLKTS
+1969 NEDNLKTT

-1990 DTIEDSCWNHLLE
+1990 DMISYSVYNHPLE
-2003 GTVYKKFINTNEKS
+2003 GSVYKKFKYTFDSVEYE
-2017 NNARRPCYV
+2017 RRPYRLY
-2026 KSKTGDAIYNFSSA
+2026 STSTGNTYGAMFGA
-2040 WLRSSYGY
+2040 WLRSSHES
-2048 LNYYALDLDYEGSVN
+2048 LNQKALTLNN
-2063 GNYASNYVDGVS
+2063 GALSYSNAYSTYGVS

-2080 KR
+2080 ER

>member
-1 MNNNQNPSDMKK
+1 MNNNQNPSDKRK
-13 WFRRIVSTCLIA
+13 WYRRILSVCLIIA
-25 VLINSSILPQFDY
+25 MVNSSILPHFEY
-38 IYQVHAEENDSAESN
+38 IGQVQAEEMDPAEVDAVDAVPEDETPENDR
-53 AVVEEE
+53 
-59 TVDGNHSQEDPE
+59 SQE
-71 TKNVQEDQTEQD
+71 Q
-83 SQGSSTAQDS
+83 A
-93 VTQSPQENPVDQQIQ
+93 
-108 EQGQPANVLKA
+108 QPANVLQA
-119 DNTEQRKEQEEKQK
+119 DNSAQREEQEEKQK
-133 EDIQQKISPELSVTL
+133 ADAQQKISPELSVTL
-148 TAQTDFPEGAVG
+148 TAQTDFPENAVG

-183 DKQELSEV
+183 DKQELLEV
-191 NLPMEIGFVNEAGE
+191 HLPMEIGFVNEAGE

-222 ELYQQLKALDQE
+222 EVYQQLKALNQE

-254 DYQLYDKTENAPS
+254 DYQFYDKTEDAPAY
-267 HIEFK
+267 IEFK
-272 TESMSPFLFVQTTK
+272 TESMSPFLFVETTE
-286 KQEEEKKET
+286 KQEEEKKEEKIEA
-295 PKPQESPSGGAEGT
+295 PKPQKSPSGTAAEET
-309 ASAVSEDKVN
+309 ASVASEDKVN
-319 VGEFNVVFSD
+319 VDTLNVVFSD
-329 GATKNSENQWVWNPT
+329 GATKNSDSQWVWNPT

-353 YNLSYSVSG
+353 YELSYSVSG
-362 IVSDEPGALRFELP
+362 IVSDEPGSLRFELP

-382 RDGNWADTFECPYIL
+382 RDGNWADTFECPYIS

-410 YEIDEENN
+410 YEIDEANN
-418 KVIIYNDKKITTN
+418 KVIISNYKKITTN

-451 EPSEEMTASIQVKGT
+451 EPSDKMTASIQVKGT
-466 NGTTDEKTATGNQV
+466 NGTSAEQTATGDPV

-490 TQIMPTPSY
+490 TQKMPNPSY
-499 YSEWQSGWGDE
+499 YQEWQSGWGDK
-510 PTDADQYYYLVWE
+510 PADADQYYYLVWE
-523 IRSSVKKITSPYTFQ
+523 IRSSVNKITSPYTFQ
-538 LDDTF
+538 LDDAF
-543 TELSGNV
+543 TDLSGGV

-559 TFTEKNTS
+559 AFTEKKTS

-582 RYSKT
+582 RYSKIK
-587 EADAKFKADKSYT
+587 ADAKFEADKSYT

-610 AIDGKDAKS
+610 ATDGKDS
-619 TANASQTWTYKIQ
+619 PTTADASQTWTYKIQ
-632 EKPEEKEPVYQIPTG
+632 EKPEEKDPSYQIPAG

-658 QGLRVYSS
+658 QDSRVTSS
-666 QDISDYTLE
+666 QDISDYTLD
-675 ELVGKTK
+675 ELVSETK

-695 GYPYPYTLSQG
+695 GYPYPYTLEEG
-706 TEPGTEA
+706 KEPGTEA

-722 KNVSYKLS
+722 KKVYYKLV
-730 DDTLSLEGTPLN
+730 DDTLSLEGTSLN
-742 DEDYDIRGIQW
+742 DEDYDILGIRW
-753 SAKMRTATYNKDKKS
+753 SAKMCTATYNEDKKS
-768 FTETAIQDYKD
+768 FTETAIQNYKD

-789 GAKDGTD
+789 GAKDGAN

-805 MKTGSYDSTEST
+805 MKTGSYESTEST
-817 WVTDS
+817 LVTDS

-860 ENVLEII
+860 ANVLGII
-867 DDKTKVALNN
+867 GEKKKVELNN
-877 QAESTMQQDGRII
+877 QAESTMQQGERII

-917 KNDKRKKRYLVNWRL
+917 KNDKRKKRYLVNWRVQV
-932 KAQEC
+932 QER
-937 YTDNE
+937 YTDND
-942 GVHYL
+942 GSHYL

-992 DTGRTLVTIQIKEPT
+992 DTGRTLVTIQIKELT

-1016 TSHGYDEIQDHGK
+1016 TSHDYDAIQDHGK

-1043 IASGSPDDGGSITEK
+1043 IASGSSDDGGSITEK
-1058 NLMAGLDAASSGN
+1058 NLMAGLDAASNGN
-1071 KFLYAEARHHI
+1071 KFLYAEARHYM
-1082 NILMAGNNGLKKQV
+1082 NVLMAGNNGLKKQV

-1103 YRSESYVN
+1103 YRNESYVN

-1146 EQTTEVK
+1146 NQTEEVK
-1153 VSDWKGTLTGIDVST
+1153 KSDWKGTLTGIDVST

-1183 DRMNINQHRDLT
+1183 DRMNLNQHHDLT
-1195 EKQEDGTPVWIEYNE
+1195 EKQADGTSVWIEYNE
-1210 FLKTHNLED
+1210 FLKTHKLED
-1219 AHAVA
+1219 VHAVA

-1253 ESDSMGKADPVAY
+1253 ESDSTDKEDPVAY

-1273 DFLHGEGVDSEGTTQ
+1273 DFLHGEDADSEGTQQ

-1293 YTSLHYRVAGDIRL
+1293 YTSLHYRVTGDIML

-1334 TYETTKVSDQKGE
+1334 TYETTKVSDRKGE

-1352 IEKGTYEL
+1352 VEKGTYEL

-1375 YTVNVD
+1375 YTVKID
-1381 GTGKVTMVGQ
+1381 GNGTVTMPGQ

-1420 ENPINGVEFLLT
+1420 KNPINDVEFLLT
-1432 GTSDYGNDVFQQAV
+1432 GTSDYGNDVFQQAA
-1446 SEGKEAG
+1446 SEGKDAG
-1453 KYDAGEV
+1453 KNDAGEV

-1472 SETKTKDGYI
+1472 SETKAKDGYI

-1490 QVNESGMVILRN
+1490 QVNESGIVILRN
-1502 PDGSEVKRDTDSTY
+1502 PDGSEVEKNSESTY
-1516 LITNEPLHSIQ
+1516 LIENEPLHSIR

-1535 TNNTLTGAEFSLT
+1535 TNNYLEGAEFSLT
-1548 GISDYGTNTDET
+1548 GISDYGTNTDKT
-1560 GVSGEDGIVTIKGLE
+1560 GVSGSDGIVTIDGLE

-1586 PENYELNTTIY
+1586 PKNYELNTTIY
-1597 TVVVKSNGDFTIDG
+1597 TVVLKSDGDFTIDG
-1611 LQKVTI
+1611 LQKITI
-1617 GKAQIY
+1617 SSAQIY

-1637 KIWKDSKTNADRK
+1637 KIWKDSKTNAQRE
-1650 IPDMTISAKKPSKNL
+1650 IPNMTISTKKPSKDL
-1665 KGYTITFVA
+1665 RGYTITFDA
-1674 NGGTFASGETTNE
+1674 NGGTFASGETINE
-1687 MVYSKDGKLVAGT
+1687 MVYSTNGSLMAGT
-1700 YYKPTNGGSSFIGWY
+1700 YYKPTNGNSFIGWY
-1715 TEAING
+1715 TKEKDG
-1721 TEYEVDESGKPVT
+1721 SEYEVDASGKPVT
-1734 NLTEDIVVYAHY
+1734 NLTEDITVYAHY

-1752 AVAIYGIG
+1752 AVAIYEIC

-1778 FGPALGKKYVQS
+1778 FGPALGENYIRS
-1790 FKRHDPSGTTA
+1790 FKRHDPSGTTK
-1801 EGHAHRC
+1801 EGHAYRC
-1808 VHDDDWNTIIEW
+1808 VHDDDWKKIIYW
-1820 NTIDPYVY
+1820 NKTDPYVY
-1828 EQCIEE
+1828 EQCIKE

-1857 IKETGDGPST
+1857 AKEIGDGPST
-1867 LYYELVTNNGNCY
+1867 LHYELVTNNGNCF
-1880 ENLRWHPNGGEE
+1880 ENLRWHPNGGRY
-1892 GTNKDG
+1892 GTNIGG

-1916 KSEDNYSSEAAS
+1916 IREDNYSSAAS
-1928 DVHKSASVYTEGNCL
+1928 NDVNKSARIYTTDNCL
-1943 LATFPQELQ
+1943 FATFPQELQ
-1952 DAIGARQVKY
+1952 DAIGKRQVRY
-1962 DSVYNQK
+1962 DCVNNDKSQENTK
-1969 TEENLKTS
+1969 T
-1977 NDKLWLFSSNEVA
+1977 NDKLWLLSTNELA
-1990 DTIEDSCWNHLLE
+1990 DTYRE
-2003 GTVYKKFINTNEKS
+2003 
-2017 NNARRPCYV
+2017 
-2026 KSKTGDAIYNFSSA
+2026 
-2040 WLRSSYGY
+2040 SSYNHP
-2048 LNYYALDLDYEGSVN
+2048 LEGSVYEKFKGTGDGLDSNIVRRAFELDGNSTEDCGPVWLRTSEGKYDDCAMAMDRKGSIN
-2063 GNYASNYVDGVS
+2063 GGWGTSNPEGVS

>member
-1 MNNNQNPSDMKK
+1 MNNNQNPSDKRK
-13 WFRRIVSTCLIA
+13 WYRRILSVCLIIA
-25 VLINSSILPQFDY
+25 MVNSSILPHFEH
-38 IYQVHAEENDSAESN
+38 IGQVQAEEIDPAEVDAVDAVPEDETPENDN
-53 AVVEEE
+53 L
-59 TVDGNHSQEDPE
+59 QEQSE
-71 TKNVQEDQTEQD
+71 VQ
-83 SQGSSTAQDS
+83 
-93 VTQSPQENPVDQQIQ
+93 PQEAQESQKPQETTADQ
-108 EQGQPANVLKA
+108 EQVQPANVLQA
-119 DNTEQRKEQEEKQK
+119 DNTTQREEQEEKQK
-133 EDIQQKISPELSVTL
+133 ADVQQKISPELSVTL
-148 TAQTDFPEGAVG
+148 TAQTDFPENAVG

-183 DKQELSEV
+183 DKQELLEV
-191 NLPMEIGFVNEAGE
+191 HLPMEIGFVNEAGE

-222 ELYQQLKALDQE
+222 ELYQQLKALNQE

-254 DYQLYDKTENAPS
+254 DYQFYDKTEDAPAY
-267 HIEFK
+267 IEFK
-272 TESMSPFLFVQTTK
+272 TESMSPFLFVETTE
-286 KQEEEKKET
+286 KQEEEKKEEKT
-295 PKPQESPSGGAEGT
+295 EAPKPQKTPSGTAAEGT
-309 ASAVSEDKVN
+309 ASVASEDKVN
-319 VGEFNVVFSD
+319 VDQLNVVFSD
-329 GATKNSENQWVWNPT
+329 GATKNSSGHWVWNPT

-397 KSEVQEGDDIDFV
+397 ESKVQEGDDIDFV
-410 YEIDEENN
+410 YEIDEASN
-418 KVIIYNDKKITTN
+418 KVIISNYKKITTN
-431 AGYIEVGYSTTKST
+431 AGSGYIEVGYSTTKST

-451 EPSEEMTASIQVKGT
+451 EPSDKMTASIQVNGT
-466 NGTTDEKTATGNQV
+466 NDTSAEQTATGDPV

-490 TQIMPTPSY
+490 TQKMPNPSY
-499 YSEWQSGWGDE
+499 YQEWQSGWGE
-510 PTDADQYYYLVWE
+510 KPTNAEKYYYLVWE
-523 IRSSVKKITSPYTFQ
+523 IRSSVNKITSPYTFQ

-543 TELSGNV
+543 TDLSGDV
-550 VGYKLSGQS
+550 VGYKFSGQS
-559 TFTEKNTS
+559 TFTEKYTS

-587 EADAKFKADKSYT
+587 KADAKFEEDNSYT

-610 AIDGKDAKS
+610 ATDGKDAKT
-619 TANASQTWTYKIQ
+619 TADASQTWTYKSQ
-632 EKPEEKEPVYQIPTG
+632 EKPEEKDPVYQIPIG

-658 QGLRVYSS
+658 QDSRVSSS

-675 ELVGKTK
+675 EFVRKTK
-682 ESIDPLKFSMSMT
+682 TSIEALKFSTYLT

-713 DALAGHYGK
+713 DALADRYGK
-722 KNVSYKLS
+722 KNVSYELK
-730 DDTLSLEGTPLN
+730 DDTLSLEGTPLK
-742 DEDYDIRGIQW
+742 DEDYDVLGIQW
-753 SAKMRTATYNKDKKS
+753 SAKMRTATYNKVKKS
-768 FTETAIQDYKD
+768 FTETAIENYNE

-789 GAKDGTD
+789 GAKDEAD

-805 MKTGSYDSTEST
+805 MKEGAYESTEST
-817 WVTDS
+817 LVTES
-822 SGGNLTFAAGV
+822 SDGNLTFAAGV

-860 ENVLEII
+860 EHVRGII
-867 DDKTKVALNN
+867 GEKTKVELNN
-877 QAESTMQQDGRII
+877 QAESTMQQDERII

-903 VIPTSD
+903 VTPTSD

-917 KNDKRKKRYLVNWRL
+917 KNDKRKKRYLVNWRVQV
-932 KAQEC
+932 QER
-937 YTDNE
+937 YTDNDGE
-942 GVHYL
+942 HYL

-983 NITLKENYK
+983 NITLKENYNN
-992 DTGRTLVTIQIKEPT
+992 TGRTLVTIQIKEPT

-1016 TSHGYDEIQDHGK
+1016 TSHDYDAIQDHGK
-1029 NLLNSAAYETGNAK
+1029 NLLNSVAYETGNAK
-1043 IASGSPDDGGSITEK
+1043 IASGSSDDGGSITEK
-1058 NLMAGLDAASSGN
+1058 NLMAGLDTASSGN
-1071 KFLYAEARHHI
+1071 KFLYAEARHYM
-1082 NILMAGNNGLKKQV
+1082 NVLMAGNNGLKKQV

-1103 YRSESYVN
+1103 YRNESYVN
-1111 QGGNYSYRIRVANN
+1111 QGENYSYRIRVANN

-1146 EQTTEVK
+1146 NQTEEVK
-1153 VSDWKGTLTGIDVST
+1153 ISDWKGTLTGIDVST

-1183 DRMNINQHRDLT
+1183 DRMNINQHHDLT
-1195 EKQEDGTPVWIEYNE
+1195 EKQEDGTPIWIEYNE
-1210 FLKTHNLED
+1210 FLKTHKLED
-1219 AHAVA
+1219 VHAVA

-1253 ESDSMGKADPVAY
+1253 ESYDTDKADPAAY

-1273 DFLHGEGVDSEGTTQ
+1273 DFLHGEDATSAGIPQ

-1293 YTSLHYRVAGDIRL
+1293 YTSLHYRVTGDIML
-1307 KKVDE
+1307 KKVDA

-1334 TYETTKVSDQKGE
+1334 TYETTKVSDRKGE

-1375 YTVNVD
+1375 YTVKID
-1381 GTGKVTMVGQ
+1381 GNGTVTMPGQ
-1391 SQDANGQFLV
+1391 SQDANRQFLV

-1411 HFKKINSIT
+1411 HFKKIDSIT
-1420 ENPINGVEFLLT
+1420 ENPINDVEFLLT
-1432 GTSDYGNDVFQQAV
+1432 GTSDYGNDVFQQAA
-1446 SEGKEAG
+1446 SEGKDAG
-1453 KYDAGEV
+1453 KNDVGEV

-1472 SETKTKDGYI
+1472 SETKTKEGYI

-1516 LITNEPLHSIQ
+1516 TITNEPLHSIQ

-1535 TNNTLTGAEFSLT
+1535 TNNYLEGAEFSLT
-1548 GISDYGTNTDET
+1548 GISDYGTNTDKT
-1560 GVSGEDGIVTIKGLE
+1560 GVSGNDGIVTIKGLE

-1586 PENYELNTTIY
+1586 PGNYELNTTIY
-1597 TVVVKSNGDFTIDG
+1597 TVVVKSNGGFTIDG
-1611 LQKVTI
+1611 LQKI
-1617 GKAQIY
+1617 KMGLAQIY

-1637 KIWKDSKTNADRK
+1637 KIWKDSKTNEDRT
-1650 IPDMTISAKKPSKNL
+1650 IPDMTISTKKPSKDL
-1665 KGYTITFVA
+1665 RGYTITFDA
-1674 NGGTFASGETTNE
+1674 NGGTFAGGATTNE
-1687 MVYSKDGKLVAGT
+1687 MVYSKDGTKVGGT
-1700 YYKPTNGGSSFIGWY
+1700 YALPKQEGNSFIGWY
-1715 TEAING
+1715 TQKKDG
-1721 TEYEVDESGKPVT
+1721 TEYEVDASGKPVK
-1734 NLTEDIVVYAHY
+1734 NLTEDITVYAHY
-1746 KPPMKY
+1746 KPAMKY
-1752 AVAIYGIG
+1752 AVAIYGIC
-1760 VDDVYDEATGN
+1760 VDELESGEA
-1771 ISKGGLT
+1771 GLT
-1778 FGPALGKKYVQS
+1778 FGPALGENYIQS
-1790 FKRHDPSGTTA
+1790 YKSHVPSGTTKI
-1801 EGHAHRC
+1801 GNNVHRC
-1808 VHDDDWNTIIEW
+1808 VHDDDWNTIIKW
-1820 NTIDPYVY
+1820 NKTDPYVY
-1828 EQCIEE
+1828 EQCIKE

-1867 LYYELVTNNGNCY
+1867 LFYELATNNGNCY
-1880 ENLRWHPNGGEE
+1880 ENLRWHPNGGSY

-1906 MLNGADELTD
+1906 MLNGADGWTD
-1916 KSEDNYSSEAAS
+1916 TGENNYSYYASS
-1928 DVHKSASVYTEGNCL
+1928 DVKKSASIYTADNCL
-1943 LATFPQELQ
+1943 FATFPKELQ
-1952 DAIGARQVKY
+1952 EAIGARQVKY

-1969 TEENLKTS
+1969 DKENLNTT

-1990 DTIEDSCWNHLLE
+1990 STIDSSYYDHPLE
-2003 GTVYKKFINTNEKS
+2003 GSVYEKYYETDRDSNDARVPWYVDSNTG
-2017 NNARRPCYV
+2017 NAN
-2026 KSKTGDAIYNFSSA
+2026 GDTYWA

-2048 LNYYALDLDYEGSVN
+2048 SDSRALSLYSAGYISYGSADYYS
-2063 GNYASNYVDGVS
+2063 GVS

>member
-1 MNNNQNPSDMKK
+1 
-13 WFRRIVSTCLIA
+13 
-25 VLINSSILPQFDY
+25 
-38 IYQVHAEENDSAESN
+38 
-53 AVVEEE
+53 
-59 TVDGNHSQEDPE
+59 
-71 TKNVQEDQTEQD
+71 
-83 SQGSSTAQDS
+83 
-93 VTQSPQENPVDQQIQ
+93 
-108 EQGQPANVLKA
+108 
-119 DNTEQRKEQEEKQK
+119 
-133 EDIQQKISPELSVTL
+133 
-148 TAQTDFPEGAVG
+148 
-160 KINVLEGEGL
+160 
-170 DNLKKSLNLYLEK
+170 
-183 DKQELSEV
+183 
-191 NLPMEIGFVNEAGE
+191 MEIGFVNEAGE

-212 VTVTVTPGEE
+212 VTVTVTTGEE

-254 DYQLYDKTENAPS
+254 NYQLYDKTEDAPAY
-267 HIEFK
+267 IEFK
-272 TESMSPFLFVQTTK
+272 TESMSPFLFVQTTE
-286 KQEEEKKET
+286 KQEEEKKEERIEV
-295 PKPQESPSGGAEGT
+295 PKLQKSPSSTVAGET
-309 ASAVSEDKVN
+309 ATVASEDRVN
-319 VGEFNVVFSD
+319 VEQLNIIFSD
-329 GATKNSENQWVWNPT
+329 GATKNSVGQWVWNPT

-362 IVSDEPGALRFELP
+362 TVSDEPGALRFELP

-382 RDGNWADTFECPYIL
+382 RDGNGADTFECPYIL

-410 YEIDEENN
+410 YEIDEANN
-418 KVIIYNDKKITTN
+418 KIIISNYKKIITH
-431 AGYIEVGYSTTKST
+431 AGYIEVGYSTAKST

-451 EPSEEMTASIQVKGT
+451 DSSDNMTASIQVKGT
-466 NGTTDEKTATGNQV
+466 NGTSAERSATGDPV

-490 TQIMPTPSY
+490 TQKMSNPSY
-499 YSEWQSGWGDE
+499 YSEWQSGWGDK
-510 PTDADQYYYLVWE
+510 PTGAEQYYYLVWE
-523 IRSSVKKITSPYTFQ
+523 IRSSVNKITSPYTFQ

-543 TELSGNV
+543 TDLSGDV
-550 VGYKLSGQS
+550 VGYKFSGQS
-559 TFTEKNTS
+559 TFTKKNIA
-567 ENNRWDGTRYDYVLT
+567 ENNRWDGIRYDYVLT

-587 EADAKFKADKSYT
+587 EADAEFEAEKSYT

-610 AIDGKDAKS
+610 ATDGKDSS
-619 TANASQTWTYKIQ
+619 TTADASQTWTYRIK
-632 EKPEEKEPVYQIPTG
+632 EKPKEKDPVYQIPIG

-658 QGLRVYSS
+658 QDSRVGSS

-675 ELVGKTK
+675 EFVRKTK
-682 ESIDPLKFSMSMT
+682 ASIESLKFSTYLT

-713 DALAGHYGK
+713 DALADNYGK

-753 SAKMRTATYNKDKKS
+753 SAKMRTANYNKDKKS
-768 FTETAIQDYKD
+768 FAETAIQDYKE

-789 GAKDGTD
+789 GAKDGAD
-796 AWKKAAVYS
+796 AWKTAAVYS
-805 MKTGSYDSTEST
+805 MKTGGYEST
-817 WVTDS
+817 DTTLVTDS

-860 ENVLEII
+860 ENVLKII
-867 DDKTKVALNN
+867 GDKTKVALNN

-903 VIPTSD
+903 VIPTSEM
-909 IRKDITQT
+909 RKDVTQT
-917 KNDKRKKRYLVNWRL
+917 KNDKRKKRYLINWRL

-1016 TSHGYDEIQDHGK
+1016 TSHDYDAIQDHGK
-1029 NLLNSAAYETGNAK
+1029 NLLNSVAYETGNAK

-1058 NLMAGLDAASSGN
+1058 NLMTELDVSSNGN

-1103 YRSESYVN
+1103 YRNESYVN
-1111 QGGNYSYRIRVANN
+1111 QGENYSYRIRVANN

-1168 LRENGIQPVVYLSTV
+1168 LRENGIQSVIYLSTV
-1183 DRMNINQHRDLT
+1183 DRMNLNQHHDLT
-1195 EKQEDGTPVWIEYNE
+1195 EKQADGTPVWIEYNE

-1253 ESDSMGKADPVAY
+1253 KSDSTNNADPVAY

-1273 DFLHGEGVDSEGTTQ
+1273 DFLHGEDATSAGIPQ

-1293 YTSLHYRVAGDIRL
+1293 YTSLHYRVTGDIRL

-1334 TYETTKVSDQKGE
+1334 TYETTKVSDRKGE

-1375 YTVNVD
+1375 YTVKINGN
-1381 GTGKVTMVGQ
+1381 GTVTMPGQ
-1391 SQDANGQFLV
+1391 SKDANERFLV

-1411 HFKKINSIT
+1411 HFKKTDSIT

-1432 GTSDYGNDVFQQAV
+1432 GTSDYGNDVFQQAA
-1446 SEGKEAG
+1446 SEGKDAG
-1453 KYDAGEV
+1453 KNDAGEV

-1472 SETKTKDGYI
+1472 SETKAKDGYI

-1490 QVNESGMVILRN
+1490 QVNESGIVILRN
-1502 PDGSEVKRDTDSTY
+1502 PDGSEVKKDRGSTY
-1516 LITNEPLHSIQ
+1516 LITNEPLHSIR

-1535 TNNTLTGAEFSLT
+1535 TNNYLEGAEFSLT
-1548 GISDYGTNTDET
+1548 GISDYGTNTDKT
-1560 GVSGEDGIVTIKGLE
+1560 GVSGNDGIITIKGLE

-1637 KIWKDSKTNADRK
+1637 KIWKDSKTNDQRA
-1650 IPDMTISAKKPSKNL
+1650 IPDMTISTKKPSKDIR
-1665 KGYTITFVA
+1665 GYTITFDA
-1674 NGGTFASGETTNE
+1674 NGGTFAGGATTNE
-1687 MVYSKDGKLVAGT
+1687 MVYLKNGNLVEGT
-1700 YYKPTNGGSSFIGWY
+1700 YALPKQEGNSFIGWY
-1715 TEAING
+1715 TNAKDG
-1721 TEYEVDESGKPVT
+1721 TEYKVEEDGNPVIP
-1734 NLTEDIVVYAHY
+1734 LTEDITVYAHY
-1746 KPPMKY
+1746 KPRMKY
-1752 AVAIYGIG
+1752 AVAIYGIC
-1760 VDDVYDEATGN
+1760 VDQLESGKA
-1771 ISKGGLT
+1771 GLT
-1778 FGPALGKKYVQS
+1778 FGPALGENYIHS
-1790 FKRHDPSGTTA
+1790 FKRHDPSETTE
-1801 EGHAHRC
+1801 EGHEHRC
-1808 VHDDDWNTIIEW
+1808 VHDDDWNTIIYW
-1820 NTIDPYVY
+1820 NKIDPYVY
-1828 EQCIEE
+1828 EQCIKE
-1834 GCTHSVAL
+1834 GCTHSIVL
-1842 SKNTTTTILSEQFDP
+1842 SKNTTTTILNEQFDTT
-1857 IKETGDGPST
+1857 KETGDGPSS
-1867 LYYELVTNNGNCY
+1867 LYNELATNNGNCY
-1880 ENLRWHPNGGEE
+1880 ENLRWHPNGNRDY
-1892 GTNKDG
+1892 GTNEGG
-1898 WGATRIRA
+1898 WGASRIRA
-1906 MLNGADELTD
+1906 MLNGADNFTDIKTD
-1916 KSEDNYSSEAAS
+1916 KYSRDAES
-1928 DVHKSASVYTEGNCL
+1928 DVNKSASVYTEENCL
-1943 LATFPQELQ
+1943 FATFPQELQ
-1952 DAIGARQVKY
+1952 DAIGARQVKS
-1962 DSVYNQK
+1962 DSVYNKK
-1969 TEENLKTS
+1969 TEANLKTT
-1977 NDKLWLFSSNEVA
+1977 NDKLWLFSTNELA
-1990 DTIEDSCWNHLLE
+1990 DTMGDSKYDHPLEGRVYKKLE
-2003 GTVYKKFINTNEKS
+2003 GTGDESRISYYLLYITSGQYYSEI
-2017 NNARRPCYV
+2017 
-2026 KSKTGDAIYNFSSA
+2026 TGTS
-2040 WLRSSYGY
+2040 WLRSLYGDSSYYDNGYVAYMSYGY
-2048 LNYYALDLDYEGSVN
+2048 YRSLRPYL
-2063 GNYASNYVDGVS
+2063 ASGVS

>member
-1 MNNNQNPSDMKK
+1 MNNNQNPSDKRK
-13 WFRRIVSTCLIA
+13 WYRRILSVCLIIA
-25 VLINSSILPQFDY
+25 MVNSSILPHFEH
-38 IYQVHAEENDSAESN
+38 IGQVQAEEI
-53 AVVEEE
+53 
-59 TVDGNHSQEDPE
+59 DPE
-71 TKNVQEDQTEQD
+71 EVDAVDAVPEDETPENDNLQEQSEVQ
-83 SQGSSTAQDS
+83 
-93 VTQSPQENPVDQQIQ
+93 PQEAQESQKPQETTADQ
-108 EQGQPANVLKA
+108 EQVQPANVLQA
-119 DNTEQRKEQEEKQK
+119 DNTAQREEQKEKQK
-133 EDIQQKISPELSVTL
+133 ADAQQKISPELSVTL
-148 TAQTDFPEGAVG
+148 TAQTDFPENAVG

-183 DKQELSEV
+183 DKQELLEV
-191 NLPMEIGFVNEAGE
+191 HLPMEIGFVNEAGE

-222 ELYQQLKALDQE
+222 ELYQQLKALNQE

-254 DYQLYDKTENAPS
+254 DYQFYDKTEDAPAY
-267 HIEFK
+267 IEFK
-272 TESMSPFLFVQTTK
+272 TESMSPFLFVETTEK
-286 KQEEEKKET
+286 KEEEKKEEKIEA
-295 PKPQESPSGGAEGT
+295 PKPQKTPSGTAAEGT
-309 ASAVSEDKVN
+309 ASVASEDKVS
-319 VGEFNVVFSD
+319 VEQFNAVFSD
-329 GATKNSENQWVWNPT
+329 GATKNSSGQWVWNPT

-382 RDGNWADTFECPYIL
+382 RDGNGADTFECPYIL

-410 YEIDEENN
+410 YEIDEANN
-418 KVIIYNDKKITTN
+418 KIIISNYKKITTT
-431 AGYIEVGYSTTKST
+431 AGYIEVGYSTAKST

-451 EPSEEMTASIQVKGT
+451 ESSENMTASIQVKGT
-466 NGTTDEKTATGNQV
+466 NGTSAEKSATGDPV

-490 TQIMPTPSY
+490 TQKMPNPSY
-499 YSEWQSGWGDE
+499 YSEWQSGWGGRPAVAE
-510 PTDADQYYYLVWE
+510 QYYYLVWE
-523 IRSSVKKITSPYTFQ
+523 IRSSVNEVTSPYTFQ

-543 TELSGNV
+543 TDLSGDV
-550 VGYKLSGQS
+550 VGYKFSGQS

-567 ENNRWDGTRYDYVLT
+567 ENNRWDGIRYDYVLT

-587 EADAKFKADKSYT
+587 QADGKLETDKKYT

-610 AIDGKDAKS
+610 ATDGKDAKT
-619 TANASQTWTYKIQ
+619 TADASQTWTYKIQ
-632 EKPEEKEPVYQIPTG
+632 EKPEEKYQIPTG

-658 QGLRVYSS
+658 RDSRVRSS

-675 ELVGKTK
+675 EFVSKTK
-682 ESIDPLKFSMSMT
+682 GSIEPLKFST
-695 GYPYPYTLSQG
+695 YLIGYPYPYTLSQG
-706 TEPGTEA
+706 TEPGTET
-713 DALAGHYGK
+713 DALEEHYGK

-730 DDTLSLEGTPLN
+730 DDTLFLEGTPL
-742 DEDYDIRGIQW
+742 DDKDYDIRGIQW

-784 IEVRT
+784 IEVRI
-789 GAKDGTD
+789 GAKDGAD

-805 MKTGSYDSTEST
+805 MKTGSYESIEST
-817 WVTDS
+817 LVTES

-833 KGVRLSCANAYY
+833 KGVRLSCENAYY

-860 ENVLEII
+860 ENVLGII
-867 DDKTKVALNN
+867 SDKTKVELNN
-877 QAESTMQQDGRII
+877 QAESTMQQGERII

-909 IRKDITQT
+909 IRKDIMQT
-917 KNDKRKKRYLVNWRL
+917 KNDKRKKRYLVNWRVQV
-932 KAQEC
+932 QER

-942 GVHYL
+942 GLHYL

-965 RSSVEVQAS
+965 RSSVEVQVS

-983 NITLKENYK
+983 NVTLKENYK

-1016 TSHGYDEIQDHGK
+1016 TSHDYDAIQDHGK

-1071 KFLYAEARHHI
+1071 KFLYAESRHYI
-1082 NILMAGNNGLKKQV
+1082 SVLMAGNNGLKKQV

-1103 YRSESYVN
+1103 YRNESYVN

-1130 KNLIFYDSL
+1130 KSLIFYDSL
-1139 ESYYNSS
+1139 ESYYNLS

-1153 VSDWKGTLTGIDVST
+1153 VSDWKGTFTGIDVST

-1183 DRMNINQHRDLT
+1183 DRMNLNQHHDLT
-1195 EKQEDGTPVWIEYNE
+1195 EKQEDGTPVWIESNE
-1210 FLKTHNLED
+1210 FLETHKLED
-1219 AHAVA
+1219 VHAVA

-1253 ESDSMGKADPVAY
+1253 ESDSTGKADPVAY

-1293 YTSLHYRVAGDIRL
+1293 YTSLHYRVTGDIRL
-1307 KKVDE
+1307 KKVDA

-1334 TYETTKVSDQKGE
+1334 TYETTKVSDRKGE

-1360 LETACTNDWLLNTTV
+1360 LETACTNDWMLNTTV
-1375 YTVNVD
+1375 YTVKID
-1381 GTGKVTMVGQ
+1381 GNGTVTMEGQ

-1411 HFKKINSIT
+1411 HFKKIDSIT
-1420 ENPINGVEFLLT
+1420 ENPINDVEFLLT
-1432 GTSDYGNDVFQQAV
+1432 GTSDYGNDVFQQAA
-1446 SEGKEAG
+1446 SEGKEAE

-1516 LITNEPLHSIQ
+1516 MITNEPLHSIR

-1535 TNNTLTGAEFSLT
+1535 KNITLTGAEFSLT
-1548 GISDYGTNTDET
+1548 GISDYGTNTDKT
-1560 GVSGEDGIVTIKGLE
+1560 GVSGNDGIVTIDGLE

-1597 TVVVKSNGDFTIDG
+1597 TVIVKSDGDFTIDG
-1611 LQKVTI
+1611 LQKVTM

-1623 DFKNIPTGGVVKLT
+1623 EFKNIPTGGVVKLT
-1637 KIWKDSKTNADRK
+1637 KIWKDSKTNAQRK
-1650 IPDMTISAKKPSKNL
+1650 IPDMTISTKKPSKDL
-1665 KGYTITFVA
+1665 RGYTITFDA
-1674 NGGTFASGETTNE
+1674 NGGTFAGGATTNE
-1687 MVYSKDGKLVAGT
+1687 MVYSTDGTKVDGT
-1700 YYKPTNGGSSFIGWY
+1700 YYKPTNGDSSFRGWY
-1715 TEAING
+1715 TKAKDG
-1721 TEYEVDESGKPVT
+1721 TEYEVDESGKPAT
-1734 NLTEDIVVYAHY
+1734 TLTEDITVYAHY
-1746 KPPMKY
+1746 LPPMKY
-1752 AVAIYGIG
+1752 AVAIYGIC
-1760 VDDVYDEATGN
+1760 VDQLESGEA
-1771 ISKGGLT
+1771 GLT
-1778 FGPALGKKYVQS
+1778 FGPALGENYVQS
-1790 FKRHDPSGTTA
+1790 FKSHEPGGITTLGN
-1801 EGHAHRC
+1801 EHRC
-1808 VHDDDWNTIIEW
+1808 VHNDDWNKIIEW
-1820 NTIDPYVY
+1820 NKKDPYVY
-1828 EQCIEE
+1828 EQCIKE
-1834 GCTHSVAL
+1834 GCTHSVVL
-1842 SKNTTTTILSEQFDP
+1842 SKNTTTTILKEKFNS

-1867 LYYELVTNNGNCY
+1867 LYYELVTENQNGACF
-1880 ENLRWHPNGGEE
+1880 ENLRWHPNGGTE
-1892 GTNKDG
+1892 GTNTDG

-1906 MLNGADELTD
+1906 MLNGADDLTD
-1916 KSEDNYSSEAAS
+1916 KGENNYSKYASS
-1928 DVHKSASVYTEGNCL
+1928 DVNKSANIYTPYNCL
-1943 LATFPQELQ
+1943 FATFPQELQ
-1952 DAIGARQVKY
+1952 AAIGKRKVKY
-1962 DSVYNQK
+1962 DSVNNQK
-1969 TEENLKTS
+1969 NEDNLKTT

-1990 DTIEDSCWNHLLE
+1990 DMISYSVYNHPLE
-2003 GTVYKKFINTNEKS
+2003 GSVYKKFKYTFDSVEYE
-2017 NNARRPCYV
+2017 RRPYRLY
-2026 KSKTGDAIYNFSSA
+2026 STSTGNTYGAMFGA
-2040 WLRSSYGY
+2040 WLRSSHES
-2048 LNYYALDLDYEGSVN
+2048 LNQKALTLNN
-2063 GNYASNYVDGVS
+2063 GALSYSNAYSTYGVS

-2080 KR
+2080 ER

>member
-1 MNNNQNPSDMKK
+1 MNNNQNPSDKRK
-13 WFRRIVSTCLIA
+13 WYRRILSVCLIMA
-25 VLINSSILPQFDY
+25 MVNSSILPHFEH
-38 IYQVHAEENDSAESN
+38 IGQVQAEEI
-53 AVVEEE
+53 
-59 TVDGNHSQEDPE
+59 DPE
-71 TKNVQEDQTEQD
+71 EVDAVDAVPEDETPENDNLQEQSEVQ
-83 SQGSSTAQDS
+83 
-93 VTQSPQENPVDQQIQ
+93 PQEAQESQKPQETTADQ
-108 EQGQPANVLKA
+108 EQVQPANVLQA
-119 DNTEQRKEQEEKQK
+119 DNTAQREEQEEKQK
-133 EDIQQKISPELSVTL
+133 EDAQQKISPELSVTL
-148 TAQTDFPEGAVG
+148 TAQTDFPEDAVG

-183 DKQELSEV
+183 DKQELLEV

-212 VTVTVTPGEE
+212 VTVTITPGEE
-222 ELYQQLKALDQE
+222 ELYQQLKALNQE

-254 DYQLYDKTENAPS
+254 DYQFYDKTEDAPAY
-267 HIEFK
+267 IEFK
-272 TESMSPFLFVQTTK
+272 TESMSPFLFVETTE
-286 KQEEEKKET
+286 KQEEEKKEEKT
-295 PKPQESPSGGAEGT
+295 EAPKLQKSPSGTVAGET
-309 ASAVSEDKVN
+309 ASVASEDKVN
-319 VGEFNVVFSD
+319 VEQLNVVFSD
-329 GATKNSENQWVWNPT
+329 GATKNSASQWVWNPT

-353 YNLSYSVSG
+353 YNLSYF
-362 IVSDEPGALRFELP
+362 VSDEPGALRFELP

-382 RDGNWADTFECPYIL
+382 RDGNWADTFECPYLL

-418 KVIIYNDKKITTN
+418 KVIISNYKKTTTN

-451 EPSEEMTASIQVKGT
+451 EPSDKMTASIQVKGT
-466 NGTTDEKTATGNQV
+466 NGTSDEKTATGDPV

-490 TQIMPTPSY
+490 TQKMPNPSY
-499 YSEWQSGWGDE
+499 YSEWQSGWGDK
-510 PTDADQYYYLVWE
+510 PADAEQYYYLVWE
-523 IRSSVKKITSPYTFQ
+523 IRSSVNKITSPYTFQ
-538 LDDTF
+538 LDDSF
-543 TELSGNV
+543 TDLSGDV
-550 VGYKLSGQS
+550 VGYKFSGQS
-559 TFTEKNTS
+559 TFTKKNTS

-587 EADAKFKADKSYT
+587 QADEKLETDKNYT

-610 AIDGKDAKS
+610 ATDGKDSS
-619 TANASQTWTYKIQ
+619 TTADASQTWTYKIQ
-632 EKPEEKEPVYQIPTG
+632 EKNDPGYEIPTAG
-647 ALYSEKYGIYG
+647 LYSEKYGIYG
-658 QGLRVYSS
+658 QDSRVYSS
-666 QDISDYTLE
+666 QDISDYTLD
-675 ELVGKTK
+675 ELVSETK

-695 GYPYPYTLSQG
+695 GYPYPYTLEEG
-706 TEPGTEA
+706 KEPGTEA

-722 KNVSYKLS
+722 KKVSYKLV
-730 DDTLSLEGTPLN
+730 DDTLSLEGTSLN
-742 DEDYDIRGIQW
+742 DEDYDILGIRW
-753 SAKMRTATYNKDKKS
+753 SAKMRTATYNEDKKS
-768 FTETAIQDYKD
+768 FTETAIQNYKD

-789 GAKDGTD
+789 GTKDGAN

-805 MKTGSYDSTEST
+805 MKTGSYESTEST
-817 WVTDS
+817 LVTDS

-860 ENVLEII
+860 ANVLGII
-867 DDKTKVALNN
+867 GEKTKVELNN
-877 QAESTMQQDGRII
+877 QAESTMQQGERII

-903 VIPTSD
+903 VISTSD

-917 KNDKRKKRYLVNWRL
+917 KNDKRKKRYLVNWRVQV
-932 KAQEC
+932 QER
-937 YTDNE
+937 YTDND
-942 GVHYL
+942 GSHYL

-1016 TSHGYDEIQDHGK
+1016 TSHDYDAIQDHGK

-1071 KFLYAEARHHI
+1071 KFLYAEARHYIHV
-1082 NILMAGNNGLKKQV
+1082 LMAGNNGLKKQV

-1103 YRSESYVN
+1103 YRNESYVN

-1146 EQTTEVK
+1146 GQTTEVK

-1183 DRMNINQHRDLT
+1183 DRMNLNQHHDLT
-1195 EKQEDGTPVWIEYNE
+1195 EKQEDGTLVWIEYNE
-1210 FLKTHNLED
+1210 FLKTHKLED

-1253 ESDSMGKADPVAY
+1253 ESDSTNDADPVAY

-1273 DFLHGEGVDSEGTTQ
+1273 NFLHGEDATSAGTPQ

-1293 YTSLHYRVAGDIRL
+1293 YTSLHYRVTGDIRL

-1334 TYETTKVSDQKGE
+1334 TYETTKVSDRNGE

-1375 YTVNVD
+1375 YTVKID
-1381 GTGKVTMVGQ
+1381 GKGTVTMPGQ
-1391 SQDANGQFLV
+1391 SHDANGQFLV

-1411 HFKKINSIT
+1411 HFKKIDSIT
-1420 ENPINGVEFLLT
+1420 ENPINDVEFLLT
-1432 GTSDYGNDVFQQAV
+1432 GTSDYGNDVFQQAA
-1446 SEGKEAG
+1446 SEGKDAG

-1472 SETKTKDGYI
+1472 SETKAKDGYI

-1516 LITNEPLHSIQ
+1516 TITNEPLHSIR

-1535 TNNTLTGAEFSLT
+1535 TNNYLEGAEFSLT
-1548 GISDYGTNTDET
+1548 GISDYGTNTDKT
-1560 GVSGEDGIVTIKGLE
+1560 GVSGSDGIVTIKGLE
-1575 PGTYQLKETKA
+1575 SGTYQLKETKA

-1611 LQKVTI
+1611 LQKITI
-1617 GKAQIY
+1617 SSAQIY

-1637 KIWKDSKTNADRK
+1637 KIWKDSKTNAQRE
-1650 IPDMTISAKKPSKNL
+1650 IPNMTISTKKPSKDL
-1665 KGYTITFVA
+1665 KGYTITFDA
-1674 NGGTFASGETTNE
+1674 NGGTFAGGVTINE
-1687 MVYSKDGKLVAGT
+1687 MVYSADGSLVSGT
-1700 YYKPTNGGSSFIGWY
+1700 YALPKQEGNSFIGWY
-1715 TEAING
+1715 TQEKDG
-1721 TEYEVDESGKPVT
+1721 TKYEVDKSGNPVK
-1734 NLTEDIVVYAHY
+1734 NLTEDITVYAHY

-1752 AVAIYGIG
+1752 AVAIYGIC

-1778 FGPALGKKYVQS
+1778 FGPALGENYVQR
-1790 FKRHDPSGTTA
+1790 FKNHNPSGITEA
-1801 EGHAHRC
+1801 GHEHRC
-1808 VHDDDWNTIIEW
+1808 VHNDNWNTIIEW
-1820 NTIDPYVY
+1820 NKTDPYVY
-1828 EQCIEE
+1828 E
-1834 GCTHSVAL
+1834 
-1842 SKNTTTTILSEQFDP
+1842 DW
-1857 IKETGDGPST
+1857 
-1867 LYYELVTNNGNCY
+1867 Y
-1880 ENLRWHPNGGEE
+1880 
-1892 GTNKDG
+1892 
-1898 WGATRIRA
+1898 
-1906 MLNGADELTD
+1906 
-1916 KSEDNYSSEAAS
+1916 
-1928 DVHKSASVYTEGNCL
+1928 
-1943 LATFPQELQ
+1943 
-1952 DAIGARQVKY
+1952 
-1962 DSVYNQK
+1962 
-1969 TEENLKTS
+1969 
-1977 NDKLWLFSSNEVA
+1977 
-1990 DTIEDSCWNHLLE
+1990 
-2003 GTVYKKFINTNEKS
+2003 
-2017 NNARRPCYV
+2017 
-2026 KSKTGDAIYNFSSA
+2026 
-2040 WLRSSYGY
+2040 
-2048 LNYYALDLDYEGSVN
+2048 
-2063 GNYASNYVDGVS
+2063 
-2075 VGFTL
+2075 
-2080 KR
+2080 